1 MSDGSVVIEISLDDK
16 KADKQL
22 DAFEKDLAKA
32 GTNAGAALDKAYR
45 EAVSDIASQSKR
57 LKDTFVNA
65 FKSMGSAGSNALKA
79 SLNFMR
85 ELPSNVQAA
94 LSKLA
99 STVKTGFVNA
109 AKASITAIKE
119 LGTSIK
125 NTAVNIKNG
134 FFSIAKTVQSS
145 IVSAVK
151 VSINVIKSI
160 PSAIKSAGISIKSA
174 LVSSLQAAKSAAI
187 SFAQTTVKV
196 IRSIPSAAKTAAVAV
211 KDSFVVAYK
220 AAVVAAYMSVKGTIS
235 AVKAIPSATKSAAL
249 AVSSA
254 MKTAFSAVAS
264 AAKTTGTTVKSAL
277 KTGFSAVK
285 SGAKAAGQ
293 AGISALKG
301 LGNIAKSTG
310 SLIKSGLVSGFNA
323 AKAAAKGAGAGMRE
337 ALKNS
342 VEKPAEQAR
351 FSVLKLAAAL
361 GLIAATKNVVG
372 SAIGRVDT
380 IDTATKSLT
389 VLTGSAK
396 DAQLVMTD
404 LTAAIDGTPIALD
417 AVALGAKKMVAAGMK
432 AANVKPVFTAIADA
446 AYGVGNGSES
456 IDQMT
461 DAISALQ
468 ASGVAYADDIN
479 RLVDAGVP
487 AWQILANSTGKSVG
501 EMKKYVSE
509 GSLESTKAIAMLTK
523 GIEEGTTGMAGNTA
537 KMAGL
542 AKTAGNTISGSFAN
556 MKTAAVKSLANIAEN
571 LKGPIIQALDVA
583 KNTFKQFAAVTASPE
598 FQKKLSDMIQK
609 IKELIPVMVKLAPTI
624 LKVVSAML
632 ALQAVS
638 SVYVAFSNIGK
649 MFVPLKNGLFVIAT
663 GFMKLAKTIRHPITA
678 IKNLAFAIKYF
689 IVTSGAVIA
698 IVGAVIAVLYG
709 MYAAF
714 KENTANIKGFL
725 SGMFDAVK
733 NSFGKIVD
741 VFKQIVSA
749 LKPVGSGFK
758 DVLKYIGV
766 GVWVAFGIVLA
777 TVVDIIQVLARIVL
791 VAIKGLQGLYYAIKA
806 AFQALSGDLKGA
818 KKSLEQSK
826 EAFVDAGSAIKDAF
840 NKDNYALTGTVE
852 AFKQMGG
859 EAENTAKKTETSGKK
874 IKETLKLVETTA
886 KQTETTVS
894 KSNQAIDTML
904 SGGVDQYGNKLS
916 EKTKSFLNAA
926 KDLYGQYQESSKKSQ
941 DKYSAAMEKAQDLE
955 GDKRKKAIADANA
968 TLVAEIDKN
977 NGTLLTLQADYAKL
991 LKENKWVDGTELT
1004 AQQKKFLQQ
1013 QTADIQAELAKQN
1026 QLYVEG
1032 NLLKLSN
1039 GKTLNE
1045 KERSTSIE
1053 VQKSLY
1059 ADRKKAVETGEKEL
1073 ADLKK
1078 KKSDATT
1085 ETEKA
1090 NYQIQ
1095 IDEQTKKNK
1104 TLAENLQKWAS
1115 EMNTIIANGGT
1126 LNAETFAK
1134 GLSEMGNI
1142 SDEQLSAVWQDFV
1155 KVSGSIDN
1163 TLAGLGAIMS
1173 QRGGEGVQA
1182 FVTALQSGDYT
1193 TAALNINNDVMNT
1206 LSTLPNGMFQNG
1218 QSGKDQFIAAIKSGD
1233 FQGAGKFLLDGVK
1246 LGASPLP
1253 GEMNNIG
1260 KQGGN
1265 ANADGLKS
1273 TAEANKSAGAELKN
1287 NAKNGAFDPNLFK
1300 MTGANNAS
1308 GFNGGIL
1315 DGKGNAFSAGSG
1327 IGNSAKSGAAS
1338 VDSSG
1343 VGSDFAS
1350 GYAQGIASGGMM
1362 VAGAA
1367 SALANKALAA
1377 VQKKQDSHSPS
1388 KESKKLGGDFGTG
1401 YSLGIADK
1409 NKAVTKAANNL
1420 VASALGTESQI
1431 KKLSSTLKDKI
1442 SSAIDAGLHSKN
1454 KSVGQLKQAK
1464 ALSSI
1469 EGYIGQQT
1477 NKLAA
1482 TAKKRDK
1489 VVAQLKAA
1497 NTKMADLTKQSKEY
1511 AASITEKMQSYG
1523 SISNVDPEN
1532 PQSIQAEMQKRLKEI
1547 KAFQA
1552 NVEKLRKKGVSKD
1565 IISDI
1570 LESGVENGSSYAQAL
1585 AKSDAKTIK
1594 AINSTQNQINSA
1606 SKSMGNTAANAMY
1619 SAGINAAKG
1628 LINGLNSQKKQLE
1641 NTAKSIANTI
1651 TNSVKKALRIHS
1663 PSRVAIELGKF
1674 FTGGL
1679 GNGVLA
1685 GAKGAVQSTNKMVD
1699 KVVNAA
1705 SNMTVP
1711 AITLPKISAEKALG
1725 LKSVDL
1731 NRTITVKTIIDNKTK
1746 ESSNAD
1752 LIKAIKESGA
1762 KPVILNLDGEVLAN
1776 NSNNRIGSMTDLG
1789 LYGGGLL

>member
-109 AKASITAIKE
+109 AKASITAVKN

-196 IRSIPSAAKTAAVAV
+196 IKSIPGAAKTAATAV
-211 KDSFVVAYK
+211 KNSFVVAYK
-220 AAVVAAYMSVKGTIS
+220 AVVVAAYMSVKGTIS

-310 SLIKSGLVSGFNA
+310 ASIKNGLVTGFNA

-583 KNTFKQFAAVTASPE
+583 KNAFKQFAAVTASPE
-598 FQKKLSDMIQK
+598 FQKKLSDLIQK
-609 IKELIPVMVKLAPTI
+609 IKEFIPVLIEWAPLLAKVAAGFVAFNI
-624 LKVVSAML
+624 L
-632 ALQAVS
+632 S
-638 SVYVAFSNIGK
+638 SVYSKVAGLVMAFRGLASSGTLLGGIVNTVKGS
-649 MFVPLKNGLFVIAT
+649 FLALKVALGSAAAAFGVI
-663 GFMKLAKTIRHPITA
+663 I
-678 IKNLAFAIKYF
+678 
-689 IVTSGAVIA
+689 AVI
-698 IVGAVIAVLYG
+698 GAVIAVAYG
-709 MYAAF
+709 MYVSF

-725 SGMFDAVK
+725 STMWDGVK

-741 VFKQIVSA
+741 VFKQIVAA

-758 DVLKYIGV
+758 DVLKYV
-766 GVWVAFGIVLA
+766 GVAIWASLGLVLA
-777 TVVDIIQVLARIVL
+777 AVVDIIQVLARIVL
-791 VAIKGLQGLYYAIKA
+791 VAIKALQGLYYAIKS

-826 EAFVDAGSAIKDAF
+826 DAFVEAGSAIKDAF

-1477 NKLAA
+1477 NKLAE

>member
-32 GTNAGAALDKAYR
+32 GTNAGTALDKAYR

-79 SLNFMR
+79 SLSFMR
-85 ELPSNVQAA
+85 ELPSNIQVA

-109 AKASITAIKE
+109 AKASITVVKN

-151 VSINVIKSI
+151 ISINVIKSI
-160 PSAIKSAGISIKSA
+160 PGAIKSAGSSIKSA
-174 LVSSLQAAKSAAI
+174 LVSSLQAAKMAAI
-187 SFAQTTVKV
+187 SFAQTSVNV
-196 IRSIPSAAKTAAVAV
+196 IKSIPGAAKTAAVAV
-211 KDSFVVAYK
+211 KNSFVVAYK
-220 AAVVAAYMSVKGTIS
+220 AVVVAAYMSVKGTIS
-235 AVKAIPSATKSAAL
+235 AVKAIPNATKSAAL
-249 AVSSA
+249 AISSA

-285 SGAKAAGQ
+285 SGAKATGQ

-310 SLIKSGLVSGFNA
+310 SLIKNGLVNGFNT

-351 FSVLKLAAAL
+351 FSILRLAAAF

-396 DAQLVMTD
+396 DAQLVMKD

-432 AANVKPVFTAIADA
+432 AADVKPVFTAIADA

-456 IDQMT
+456 IDQMV
-461 DAISALQ
+461 DAISSLQ
-468 ASGVAYADDIN
+468 SAGVAYSDDIN

-509 GSLESTKAIAMLTK
+509 GSLESTKAISMLTK

-537 KMAGL
+537 KMSGL

-583 KNTFKQFAAVTASPE
+583 KNAFKQFAAVTASPE
-598 FQKKLSDMIQK
+598 FQKKLSDLIQK
-609 IKELIPVMVKLAPTI
+609 IKEFIPVLIEWAPLLA
-624 LKVVSAML
+624 KVAAGFVAFNII
-632 ALQAVS
+632 S
-638 SVYVAFSNIGK
+638 SVYSKIA
-649 MFVPLKNGLFVIAT
+649 GLV
-663 GFMKLAKTIRHPITA
+663 GA
-678 IKNLAFAIKYF
+678 IKGLASSGSLLSGVVNAVRGSFLALKVALGSAAAAFGVVLAVI
-689 IVTSGAVIA
+689 GAV
-698 IVGAVIAVLYG
+698 VAVLYG

-758 DVLKYIGV
+758 DILKYIGV

-826 EAFVDAGSAIKDAF
+826 DAFVDAGSAIKDAF
-840 NKDNYALTGTVE
+840 NKDNYALTGTIE
-852 AFKQMGG
+852 SLKEMGG
-859 EAENTAKKTETSGKK
+859 EAEKTGTKAETSNKK
-874 IKETLKLVETTA
+874 ISSSLKLVESTA
-886 KQTETTVS
+886 KQTEATVS

-904 SGGVDQYGNKLS
+904 SGGVDQYGNKLN

-926 KDLYGQYQESSKKSQ
+926 KELYSNYQESAQKSQ
-941 DKYSAAMEKAQDLE
+941 DKYTAAMEKAQSLE
-955 GDKRKKAIADANA
+955 GEKRKKAIADANK
-968 TLVAEIDKN
+968 TLVSEIDKN

-991 LKENKWVDGTELT
+991 LKDNKWVDGTELT

-1032 NLLKLSN
+1032 NLLKLAN

-1045 KERSTSIE
+1045 KERATSIE

-1059 ADRKKAVETGEKEL
+1059 GDRKKAVETGEKEL
-1073 ADLKK
+1073 ADLKR

-1104 TLAENLQKWAS
+1104 TLAGNLQKWAS
-1115 EMNTIIANGGT
+1115 EMNAIIANGGT

-1142 SDEQLSAVWQDFV
+1142 SDEQLGAVWQDFV

-1163 TLAGLGAIMS
+1163 TLAGLAAVMS

-1193 TAALNINNDVMNT
+1193 TAALKINDDVLNT
-1206 LSTLPNGMFQNG
+1206 ISGLPNSMFLNG
-1218 QSGKDQFIAAIKSGD
+1218 QSGKDQFLLAIKSGD

-1246 LGASPLP
+1246 MGADPLP
-1253 GEMNNIG
+1253 GEMEKNG
-1260 KQGGN
+1260 KKSGDAQAKGV
-1265 ANADGLKS
+1265 KS
-1273 TAEANKSAGAELKN
+1273 TAEANKSAGKEIKN
-1287 NAKNGAFDPNLFK
+1287 NAKSGAFDPNLFK
-1300 MTGANNAS
+1300 MTGSKNSS
-1308 GFNGGIL
+1308 GFNNGIL
-1315 DGKGNAFSAGSG
+1315 GGKDGAFSAGTSVG
-1327 IGNSAKSGAAS
+1327 GSAKSGAAS

-1343 VGSDFAS
+1343 VGSDFAAGFANGIRS
-1350 GYAQGIASGGMM
+1350 G
-1362 VAGAA
+1362 AGAVGEAAA
-1367 SALANKALAA
+1367 SIAAKALAA

-1388 KESKKLGGDFGTG
+1388 KKSKKLGGDFGSG
-1401 YSLGIADK
+1401 YSLGIASK
-1409 NKAVTKAANNL
+1409 TKAVTKAASNL
-1420 VASALGTESQI
+1420 VAGALGTEKQI
-1431 KKLSSTLKDKI
+1431 KKLSSTLKDKV

-1454 KSVGQLKQAK
+1454 KSRGQLKQAK
-1464 ALSSI
+1464 ALNSI
-1469 EGYIGQQT
+1469 EGYIVQQT
-1477 NKLAA
+1477 NRLAA

-1565 IISDI
+1565 IINDI
-1570 LESGVENGSSYAQAL
+1570 LEAGVENGSSYAQAL

-1606 SKSMGNTAANAMY
+1606 SKAMGNTAANAMY

-1641 NTAKSIANTI
+1641 KTAKSIANTI

-1711 AITLPKISAEKALG
+1711 TINLPKVSAEKALG

-1752 LIKAIKESGA
+1752 LIKALKQSGDR
-1762 KPVILNLDGEVLAN
+1762 PIIFNVDGKDIADNTNNHLGSSASLAFY
-1776 NSNNRIGSMTDLG
+1776 GKG
-1789 LYGGGLL
+1789 L

>member
-1 MSDGSVVIEISLDDK
+1 
-16 KADKQL
+16 
-22 DAFEKDLAKA
+22 
-32 GTNAGAALDKAYR
+32 
-45 EAVSDIASQSKR
+45 
-57 LKDTFVNA
+57 
-65 FKSMGSAGSNALKA
+65 
-79 SLNFMR
+79 
-85 ELPSNVQAA
+85 
-94 LSKLA
+94 
-99 STVKTGFVNA
+99 
-109 AKASITAIKE
+109 
-119 LGTSIK
+119 
-125 NTAVNIKNG
+125 
-134 FFSIAKTVQSS
+134 
-145 IVSAVK
+145 
-151 VSINVIKSI
+151 
-160 PSAIKSAGISIKSA
+160 
-174 LVSSLQAAKSAAI
+174 
-187 SFAQTTVKV
+187 
-196 IRSIPSAAKTAAVAV
+196 
-211 KDSFVVAYK
+211 
-220 AAVVAAYMSVKGTIS
+220 MSVKGTIS
-235 AVKAIPSATKSAAL
+235 AVKAIPNATKSAAL
-249 AVSSA
+249 AISSA
-254 MKTAFSAVAS
+254 MKTAFSAVVS
-264 AAKTTGTTVKSAL
+264 AAKTTGTTVKTAL
-277 KTGFSAVK
+277 TTGFSAIK
-285 SGAKAAGQ
+285 SGAKTAGQ
-293 AGISALKG
+293 VGISALKG
-301 LGNIAKSTG
+301 LGNIAKNTG
-310 SLIKSGLVSGFNA
+310 SLIKNGLVSGFNA
-323 AKAAAKGAGAGMRE
+323 ARSAAKGAGAGMRE

-342 VEKPAEQAR
+342 VERPAEQAR
-351 FSVLKLAAAL
+351 FSILKLAAAF

-396 DAQLVMTD
+396 DAQLVMKD

-583 KNTFKQFAAVTASPE
+583 KNAFKQFASVTASPE

-609 IKELIPVMVKLAPTI
+609 IKELIPVLIELAPI
-624 LKVVSAML
+624 LAKVA
-632 ALQAVS
+632 AGFIAFNIIS
-638 SVYVAFSNIGK
+638 SVYSKIAGLVGAIKGLASSGSLLGSIINTVRGSFLALKVALGSATAAFG
-649 MFVPLKNGLFVIAT
+649 VIA
-663 GFMKLAKTIRHPITA
+663 
-678 IKNLAFAIKYF
+678 
-689 IVTSGAVIA
+689 AVI
-698 IVGAVIAVLYG
+698 GAVIAVLYG

-758 DVLKYIGV
+758 DILKYVGV

-791 VAIKGLQGLYYAIKA
+791 VAIKALQGLYYALKA
-806 AFQALSGDLKGA
+806 ANQAAHWDLKGA
-818 KKSLEQSK
+818 KKSIEQSK
-826 EAFVDAGSAIKDAF
+826 DAFVDAGSAIKDAF
-840 NKDNYALTGTVE
+840 NKDNYALTGTIE
-852 AFKQMGG
+852 SLKEMGG
-859 EAENTAKKTETSGKK
+859 EAEKTGTKAETSNKK
-874 IKETLKLVETTA
+874 ISSSLKLVESTA
-886 KQTETTVS
+886 KQTEATVS

-904 SGGVDQYGNKLS
+904 SGGVDQYGNKLN

-926 KDLYGQYQESSKKSQ
+926 KELYSNYQESAQKSQ
-941 DKYSAAMEKAQDLE
+941 DKYTAAMEKAQSLE
-955 GDKRKKAIADANA
+955 GEKRKKVIADANA

-991 LKENKWVDGTELT
+991 LKDNKWVDGTELT

-1032 NLLKLSN
+1032 NLLKLAN

-1045 KERSTSIE
+1045 KERATSIE

-1059 ADRKKAVETGEKEL
+1059 GDRKKAVETGEKEL
-1073 ADLKK
+1073 ADLKR

-1104 TLAENLQKWAS
+1104 TLAGNLQKWAS
-1115 EMNTIIANGGT
+1115 EMNAIIANGGT

-1142 SDEQLSAVWQDFV
+1142 SDEQLGAVWQDFV

-1163 TLAGLGAIMS
+1163 TLAGLAAVMS

-1193 TAALNINNDVMNT
+1193 TAALKINDDVLNT
-1206 LSTLPNGMFQNG
+1206 ISGLPNSMFLNG
-1218 QSGKDQFIAAIKSGD
+1218 QSGKDQFLLAIKSGD

-1246 LGASPLP
+1246 MGADPLP
-1253 GEMNNIG
+1253 GEMEKNG
-1260 KQGGN
+1260 KKSGDAQAKGV
-1265 ANADGLKS
+1265 KS
-1273 TAEANKSAGAELKN
+1273 TAEANKSAGKEIKN
-1287 NAKNGAFDPNLFK
+1287 NAKSGAFDPNLFK
-1300 MTGANNAS
+1300 MTGSKNSS
-1308 GFNGGIL
+1308 GFNNGIL
-1315 DGKGNAFSAGSG
+1315 GGKDGAFSAGTSVG
-1327 IGNSAKSGAAS
+1327 GSAKSGAAS

-1343 VGSDFAS
+1343 VGSDFAAGFANGIRS
-1350 GYAQGIASGGMM
+1350 G
-1362 VAGAA
+1362 AGAVGEAAA
-1367 SALANKALAA
+1367 SIAAKALAA

-1388 KESKKLGGDFGTG
+1388 KKSKKLGGDFGSG
-1401 YSLGIADK
+1401 YSLGIASK
-1409 NKAVTKAANNL
+1409 TKAVTKAASNL
-1420 VASALGTESQI
+1420 VAGALGTEKQI
-1431 KKLSSTLKDKI
+1431 KKLSSTLKDKV

-1454 KSVGQLKQAK
+1454 KSRGQLKQAK
-1464 ALSSI
+1464 ALNSI
-1469 EGYIGQQT
+1469 EGYIAQQT
-1477 NKLAA
+1477 NRLAA

-1523 SISNVDPEN
+1523 SISNVDAEN
-1532 PQSIQAEMQKRLKEI
+1532 PQSIQQEMQKRLKEI

-1641 NTAKSIANTI
+1641 KTAKSIASTI
-1651 TNSVKKALRIHS
+1651 TNSVKKALKIHS

-1711 AITLPKISAEKALG
+1711 TINLPKISAEKALG

-1752 LIKAIKESGA
+1752 LIKAIQQSGDR
-1762 KPVILNLDGEVLAN
+1762 PIIFNVDGKDIADNTNNHLGSSTSLAFY
-1776 NSNNRIGSMTDLG
+1776 GKG
-1789 LYGGGLL
+1789 L

>member
-22 DAFEKDLAKA
+22 DAFEKDLEKA

-109 AKASITAIKE
+109 AKASITVIKE

-196 IRSIPSAAKTAAVAV
+196 IKSIPVAAKTAATAV
-211 KDSFVVAYK
+211 KNSFVVAYK
-220 AAVVAAYMSVKGTIS
+220 AVVVAAYMSVKGTIS

-556 MKTAAVKSLANIAEN
+556 MKTAAVKSLANIVEN

-583 KNTFKQFAAVTASPE
+583 KNAFKQFAAVTASPE
-598 FQKKLSDMIQK
+598 FQKKLSDLIQK
-609 IKELIPVMVKLAPTI
+609 IKEFIPVLIEWAPLLAKVAAGFVAFNI
-624 LKVVSAML
+624 L
-632 ALQAVS
+632 S
-638 SVYVAFSNIGK
+638 SVYSKVAGLVMAFRGLASSGTLLGGIVNTVKGS
-649 MFVPLKNGLFVIAT
+649 FLALKVALGSAAAAFGLI
-663 GFMKLAKTIRHPITA
+663 I
-678 IKNLAFAIKYF
+678 
-689 IVTSGAVIA
+689 AVI
-698 IVGAVIAVLYG
+698 GAVIAVAYG
-709 MYAAF
+709 MYVSF

-725 SGMFDAVK
+725 STMWDGVK

-741 VFKQIVSA
+741 VFKQIVAA

-758 DVLKYIGV
+758 DVLKYV
-766 GVWVAFGIVLA
+766 GVAIWVSLGLVLA
-777 TVVDIIQVLARIVL
+777 AVVDIIQVLARIVL
-791 VAIKGLQGLYYAIKA
+791 VAIKALQGLYYAIKA
-806 AFQALSGDLKGA
+806 AFQALHWDLKGA

-826 EAFVDAGSAIKDAF
+826 DAFVEAGSAIKDAF

-859 EAENTAKKTETSGKK
+859 EAEKTAKKTETSGKK

-904 SGGVDQYGNKLS
+904 SGGVDQYGKKLS
-916 EKTKSFLNAA
+916 EKTESFLNAA
-926 KDLYGQYQESSKKSQ
+926 KDLYEQYQEATKKSQ
-941 DKYSAAMEKAQDLE
+941 DKYSVAMEKAQSLE
-955 GDKRKKAIADANA
+955 GDKRKKAIADANK

-991 LKENKWVDGTELT
+991 LKGNKWVDGTELT

-1115 EMNTIIANGGT
+1115 EMNAIIANGGT

-1163 TLAGLGAIMS
+1163 TLAGLAAVMS
-1173 QRGGEGVQA
+1173 KRGGEGVQA

-1193 TAALNINNDVMNT
+1193 TAALNINDDVMNT

-1218 QSGKDQFIAAIKSGD
+1218 QSGKDQFITAIKSGD

-1300 MTGANNAS
+1300 MTGSNNAS
-1308 GFNGGIL
+1308 GFNSGIL
-1315 DGKGNAFSAGSG
+1315 DGKGNAFSAGTG
-1327 IGNSAKSGAAS
+1327 IGNSAKSGAGS

-1350 GYAQGIASGGMM
+1350 GYVNGILSGMGA
-1362 VAGAA
+1362 VGEAAG
-1367 SALANKALAA
+1367 SLANKALQA
-1377 VQKKQDSHSPS
+1377 VKDAQKSKSPS
-1388 KESKKLGGDFGTG
+1388 KKAKKLGGDFGTG

-1464 ALSSI
+1464 ALNSI

-1523 SISNVDPEN
+1523 SISNVDAEN

-1674 FTGGL
+1674 FTDGL

-1705 SNMTVP
+1705 SNLTVP

>member
-160 PSAIKSAGISIKSA
+160 PGAIKSAGISIKSA

-196 IRSIPSAAKTAAVAV
+196 IKSIPGAAKTAAVAV

-220 AAVVAAYMSVKGTIS
+220 AVVVAAYMSVKGTIS

-293 AGISALKG
+293 AGISALKS

-310 SLIKSGLVSGFNA
+310 ASIKNGLVTGFNA

-523 GIEEGTTGMAGNTA
+523 GIEEGTNGMAGNTA

-583 KNTFKQFAAVTASPE
+583 KNAFKQFAAVTASPE
-598 FQKKLSDMIQK
+598 FQKKLSDLVQK
-609 IKELIPVMVKLAPTI
+609 IKEFIPVLIEWAPLLAKVAAGFVAFNI
-624 LKVVSAML
+624 L
-632 ALQAVS
+632 S
-638 SVYVAFSNIGK
+638 SVYSKVAGLVMAFRGLASSGTLLGGIVNTVKGS
-649 MFVPLKNGLFVIAT
+649 FLALKVALGSAAAAFGVI
-663 GFMKLAKTIRHPITA
+663 I
-678 IKNLAFAIKYF
+678 
-689 IVTSGAVIA
+689 AVI
-698 IVGAVIAVLYG
+698 GAVIAVAYG
-709 MYAAF
+709 MYVSF

-725 SGMFDAVK
+725 STMWDGVK

-741 VFKQIVSA
+741 VFKQIVAA

-758 DVLKYIGV
+758 DVLKYV
-766 GVWVAFGIVLA
+766 GVAIWASLGLVLA
-777 TVVDIIQVLARIVL
+777 AVVDIIQVLARIVL
-791 VAIKGLQGLYYAIKA
+791 VAIKALQGLYYAIKS

-826 EAFVDAGSAIKDAF
+826 DAFVEAGSAIKDAF

-859 EAENTAKKTETSGKK
+859 EAEKTAKKTETSGKK
-874 IKETLKLVETTA
+874 IKDTLKLVETTA

-916 EKTKSFLNAA
+916 EKTKSFLNSA
-926 KDLYGQYQESSKKSQ
+926 KELYSQYQESAKKSQ
-941 DKYSAAMEKAQDLE
+941 DAYSAAMEKAQDLE
-955 GDKRKKAIADANA
+955 GDKRKKAIADANK
-968 TLVAEIDKN
+968 TLVDETTKN
-977 NGTLLTLQADYAKL
+977 NSTLLTLQSDYSNMLKTNRWAD
-991 LKENKWVDGTELT
+991 GQELT

-1013 QTADIQAELAKQN
+1013 QTTDIQTELAKQN
-1026 QLYVEG
+1026 QLYVEA
-1032 NLLKLSN
+1032 NLLRLEQ
-1039 GKTLNE
+1039 GKSLNE
-1045 KERSTSIE
+1045 KERNTSLE

-1059 ADRKKAVETGEKEL
+1059 EEKKKAVETGEKSL

-1078 KKSDATT
+1078 KKADAST

-1104 TLAENLQKWAS
+1104 TLSTNLKNWAT
-1115 EMNTIIANGGT
+1115 EMNAIIANGGT
-1126 LNAETFAK
+1126 LNAETFAS
-1134 GLSEMGNI
+1134 GLSQLGNI
-1142 SDEQLSAVWQDFV
+1142 SDEQLSALWQNFV
-1155 KVSGSIDN
+1155 STSTSIDN
-1163 TLAGLGAIMS
+1163 TLSGLAAIMG

-1182 FVTALQSGDYT
+1182 FVTAIQSKDYT
-1193 TAALNINNDVMNT
+1193 TAALNINNDVLNT
-1206 LSTLPNGMFQNG
+1206 LSSLPNGMFLNGQNG
-1218 QSGKDQFIAAIKSGD
+1218 KNQFIAAIKSNEY
-1233 FQGAGKFLLDGVK
+1233 QEAGKYLVDGVK
-1246 LGASPLP
+1246 MGASPLP
-1253 GEMNNIG
+1253 SELSGIG

-1265 ANADGLKS
+1265 ANADGIKS
-1273 TAEANKSAGAELKN
+1273 TAEANKNAGAMIKN
-1287 NAKNGAFDPNLFK
+1287 NAKNGAFDPNLFQ
-1300 MTGANNAS
+1300 MTGVSNAN

-1315 DGKGNAFSAGSG
+1315 DGKGNAFSAGTG

-1350 GYAQGIASGGMM
+1350 GYAQGITNGGVM

-1367 SALANKALAA
+1367 ASLAQKALAA
-1377 VQKKQDSHSPS
+1377 VQKKQDSHSPA

-1532 PQSIQAEMQKRLKEI
+1532 PQSIQQEMQKRLKEI

-1752 LIKAIKESGA
+1752 LIKAIQQSGDRPIIFNVDG
-1762 KPVILNLDGEVLAN
+1762 KNLAENA
-1776 NSNNRIGSMTDLG
+1776 NNRIGTMGNLG

>member
-22 DAFEKDLAKA
+22 DAFEKDLEKA

-109 AKASITAIKE
+109 AKASITVIKE

-196 IRSIPSAAKTAAVAV
+196 IKSIPVAAKTAATAV
-211 KDSFVVAYK
+211 KNSFVVAYK
-220 AAVVAAYMSVKGTIS
+220 AVVVAAYMSVKGTIS

-351 FSVLKLAAAL
+351 FSLLKLAAAL

-583 KNTFKQFAAVTASPE
+583 KNAFKQFAAVTASPE
-598 FQKKLSDMIQK
+598 FQKKLSDLVQK
-609 IKELIPVMVKLAPTI
+609 IKEFIPVLIEWAPLLAKVAAGFVAFNI
-624 LKVVSAML
+624 L
-632 ALQAVS
+632 S
-638 SVYVAFSNIGK
+638 SVYSKVAGLVMAFRGLASSGTLLGGIVNTVKGS
-649 MFVPLKNGLFVIAT
+649 FLALKVALGSAAAAFGVI
-663 GFMKLAKTIRHPITA
+663 I
-678 IKNLAFAIKYF
+678 
-689 IVTSGAVIA
+689 AVI
-698 IVGAVIAVLYG
+698 GAVIAVVYG
-709 MYAAF
+709 MYVSF

-725 SGMFDAVK
+725 STMWDGVK

-741 VFKQIVSA
+741 VFKQIVAA

-758 DVLKYIGV
+758 DVLKYV
-766 GVWVAFGIVLA
+766 GVAIWASLGLVLA
-777 TVVDIIQVLARIVL
+777 AVVDIIQVLARIVL
-791 VAIKGLQGLYYAIKA
+791 VAIKALQGLYYAIKS

-826 EAFVDAGSAIKDAF
+826 DAFVEAGSAIKDAF

-874 IKETLKLVETTA
+874 IKDTLKLVETTA

-926 KDLYGQYQESSKKSQ
+926 KDLYGQYQESAKKSQ

-991 LKENKWVDGTELT
+991 LKGNKWVDGTELT

-1115 EMNTIIANGGT
+1115 EMNAIIANGGT

-1218 QSGKDQFIAAIKSGD
+1218 QSGKDQFITAIKSGD

-1315 DGKGNAFSAGSG
+1315 DGKGNAFSAGTG

-1454 KSVGQLKQAK
+1454 KGVGQLKQAK

-1532 PQSIQAEMQKRLKEI
+1532 PQSIQQEMQKRLKEI

-1619 SAGINAAKG
+1619 SAGINAARG

-1641 NTAKSIANTI
+1641 KTAKSIANTI
-1651 TNSVKKALRIHS
+1651 TNSVKKALKIHS

-1711 AITLPKISAEKALG
+1711 AINLPKISAEKALG

-1752 LIKAIKESGA
+1752 LIKAIQQSGDR
-1762 KPVILNLDGEVLAN
+1762 PINFYVDGKDLADNTN
-1776 NSNNRIGSMTDLG
+1776 NHLGSSTSLAFYGKG
-1789 LYGGGLL
+1789 L

>member
-79 SLNFMR
+79 SLSFMR

-99 STVKTGFVNA
+99 STVKNGYVNA
-109 AKASITAIKE
+109 AKASITAVKN

-151 VSINVIKSI
+151 ISINVIKSI
-160 PSAIKSAGISIKSA
+160 PSAIKSAGSSIKSA
-174 LVSSLQAAKSAAI
+174 LVSSLQAAKMAAI
-187 SFAQTTVKV
+187 SFAQTSVNV
-196 IRSIPSAAKTAAVAV
+196 IKSIPSAAKTAAVAV

-220 AAVVAAYMSVKGTIS
+220 AVVVAAYMSVKGTIS
-235 AVKAIPSATKSAAL
+235 AVKAIPNATKSAAL
-249 AVSSA
+249 AISSA

-310 SLIKSGLVSGFNA
+310 SLIKTGLVSGFNA

-351 FSVLKLAAAL
+351 FSILRLAAAL

-468 ASGVAYADDIN
+468 ASGVAYSDDIN

-509 GSLESTKAIAMLTK
+509 GSLESTKAISMLTK

-537 KMAGL
+537 KMSGL

-583 KNTFKQFAAVTASPE
+583 KNAFKQFAAVTASPE
-598 FQKKLSDMIQK
+598 FQKKLSDLVQK
-609 IKELIPVMVKLAPTI
+609 IKEFIPVLIEWAPLLA
-624 LKVVSAML
+624 KVAAGFVAFNII
-632 ALQAVS
+632 S
-638 SVYVAFSNIGK
+638 SVYSKIA
-649 MFVPLKNGLFVIAT
+649 GLV
-663 GFMKLAKTIRHPITA
+663 GA
-678 IKNLAFAIKYF
+678 IKGLASSGSLLSGVVNAVRGSFLALKVALGSAAAAFGVVLAVI
-689 IVTSGAVIA
+689 GAV
-698 IVGAVIAVLYG
+698 VAVLYG

-725 SGMFDAVK
+725 SGMWDAVK

-758 DVLKYIGV
+758 DILKYVGV

-777 TVVDIIQVLARIVL
+777 AVVDIIQVLARIVL

-806 AFQALSGDLKGA
+806 AFQALQGDLKGA

-826 EAFVDAGSAIKDAF
+826 DAFVDAGSAIKDAF
-840 NKDNYALTGTVE
+840 NKDNYALTGTIE
-852 AFKQMGG
+852 SLKEIGG
-859 EAENTAKKTETSGKK
+859 EAEKTGTKAETSNKK
-874 IKETLKLVETTA
+874 IANSLKIVESTA

-916 EKTKSFLNAA
+916 EKTKSFLNSA
-926 KDLYGQYQESSKKSQ
+926 KELYSQYQESAKKSQ
-941 DKYSAAMEKAQDLE
+941 DAYTAAMEKAQTLE

-991 LKENKWVDGTELT
+991 LKGNKWVDGTELT

-1218 QSGKDQFIAAIKSGD
+1218 QSGKDQFITAIKSGD
-1233 FQGAGKFLLDGVK
+1233 FQGAGKFLLDGVT

-1315 DGKGNAFSAGSG
+1315 DGKGNAFSAGTG
-1327 IGNSAKSGAAS
+1327 IGNSAKDGAAS

-1350 GYAQGIASGGMM
+1350 GYKNGILGGIGA
-1362 VAGAA
+1362 VVSAAA
-1367 SALANKALAA
+1367 SLAQKAIAA
-1377 VQKKQDSHSPS
+1377 VQKKQNSHSPS
-1388 KESKKLGGDFGTG
+1388 KETTKLGGDFGTG
-1401 YSLGIADK
+1401 YSLGISSK
-1409 NKAVTKAANNL
+1409 TKAVTKAASNL
-1420 VASALGTESQI
+1420 VAGALGTESQI
-1431 KKLSSTLKDKI
+1431 KKLSSSLKDKI

-1454 KSVGQLKQAK
+1454 KSRSQLKQAK
-1464 ALSSI
+1464 ALNSI
-1469 EGYIGQQT
+1469 EGYIVQQT
-1477 NKLAA
+1477 NRLAA

-1511 AASITEKMQSYG
+1511 AASITEKMKSYG

-1532 PQSIQAEMQKRLKEI
+1532 PQSIQTEMQKRLKEI
-1547 KAFQA
+1547 KAFQS

-1565 IISDI
+1565 IINDI
-1570 LESGVENGSSYAQAL
+1570 LEAGVENGSSYAQAL

-1594 AINSTQNQINSA
+1594 AIKSTQNQINSA
-1606 SKSMGNTAANAMY
+1606 SKAMGNTAANAMY

-1641 NTAKSIANTI
+1641 KTAKSIANTI

-1711 AITLPKISAEKALG
+1711 TINLPKISAEKALG

-1752 LIKAIKESGA
+1752 LIKAIQQSGDRPIIFNVDG
-1762 KPVILNLDGEVLAN
+1762 KNLAENA
-1776 NSNNRIGSMTDLG
+1776 NNRIGTMGNLG

>member
-134 FFSIAKTVQSS
+134 FFSIAKTVQSG

-220 AAVVAAYMSVKGTIS
+220 AVVVAAYMSVKGTIS

-583 KNTFKQFAAVTASPE
+583 KNAFKQFAAVTASPE
-598 FQKKLSDMIQK
+598 FQKKLSDLIQK
-609 IKELIPVMVKLAPTI
+609 IKEFIPVLIEWAPLLA
-624 LKVVSAML
+624 KVAAGFVAFNII
-632 ALQAVS
+632 S
-638 SVYVAFSNIGK
+638 SVYSKVAGLVMAFRGLASSGTLLGGIVNTVKGSFLALKVALGSAAVAFG
-649 MFVPLKNGLFVIAT
+649 VI
-663 GFMKLAKTIRHPITA
+663 I
-678 IKNLAFAIKYF
+678 
-689 IVTSGAVIA
+689 AVI
-698 IVGAVIAVLYG
+698 GAVIAVAYG
-709 MYAAF
+709 MYVSF

-725 SGMFDAVK
+725 STMWDGVK

-741 VFKQIVSA
+741 VFKQIVAA

-758 DVLKYIGV
+758 DVLKYV
-766 GVWVAFGIVLA
+766 GVAIWASLGLVLA
-777 TVVDIIQVLARIVL
+777 AVVDIIQVLARIVL
-791 VAIKGLQGLYYAIKA
+791 VAIKALQGLYYAIKA
-806 AFQALSGDLKGA
+806 AFQALHWDLKGA

-826 EAFVDAGSAIKDAF
+826 DAFVEAGSAIKDAF

-859 EAENTAKKTETSGKK
+859 EAEKTAKKTETSGKK

-904 SGGVDQYGNKLS
+904 SGGVDQYGKKLS
-916 EKTKSFLNAA
+916 EKTESFLNAA
-926 KDLYGQYQESSKKSQ
+926 KDLYEQYQEATKKSQ
-941 DKYSAAMEKAQDLE
+941 DKYSVAMEKAQSLE
-955 GDKRKKAIADANA
+955 GDKRKKAIADANK
-968 TLVAEIDKN
+968 TLVDETTKN
-977 NGTLLTLQADYAKL
+977 NSTLLTLQSDYSNMLKTNRWAD
-991 LKENKWVDGTELT
+991 GQELT

-1013 QTADIQAELAKQN
+1013 QTTDIQTELAKQN
-1026 QLYVEG
+1026 QLYVEA
-1032 NLLKLSN
+1032 NLLRLEQ
-1039 GKTLNE
+1039 GKSLNE
-1045 KERSTSIE
+1045 KERNTSLE

-1059 ADRKKAVETGEKEL
+1059 EEKKKAVETGEKSL

-1078 KKSDATT
+1078 KKADAST

-1104 TLAENLQKWAS
+1104 TLSTNLKNWAT
-1115 EMNTIIANGGT
+1115 EMNAIIANGGT
-1126 LNAETFAK
+1126 LNAETFAS
-1134 GLSEMGNI
+1134 GLSQLGNI
-1142 SDEQLSAVWQDFV
+1142 SDEQLSALWQNFV
-1155 KVSGSIDN
+1155 STSTSIDN
-1163 TLAGLGAIMS
+1163 TLSGLAAIMG

-1182 FVTALQSGDYT
+1182 FVTAIQSKDYT
-1193 TAALNINNDVMNT
+1193 TAALNINNDVLNT
-1206 LSTLPNGMFQNG
+1206 LSSLPNGMFLNGQNG
-1218 QSGKDQFIAAIKSGD
+1218 KNQFIAAIKSNEY
-1233 FQGAGKFLLDGVK
+1233 QEAGKYLVDGVK
-1246 LGASPLP
+1246 MGASPLP
-1253 GEMNNIG
+1253 SELNGIG

-1265 ANADGLKS
+1265 ANADGIKS
-1273 TAEANKSAGAELKN
+1273 TAGANKNAGATIKN
-1287 NAKNGAFDPNLFK
+1287 NAKNGAFDPNLFQ
-1300 MTGANNAS
+1300 MTGVSNAN

-1315 DGKGNAFSAGSG
+1315 DGKGNAFSAGTG

-1350 GYAQGIASGGMM
+1350 GYAQGIASGGVM

-1454 KSVGQLKQAK
+1454 KSAGQLKQAK
-1464 ALSSI
+1464 ALNSI
-1469 EGYIGQQT
+1469 EGYIAQQT

-1532 PQSIQAEMQKRLKEI
+1532 PQSIQQEMQKRLKEI

-1674 FTGGL
+1674 FTDGL

-1705 SNMTVP
+1705 SNLTVP

>member
-1 MSDGSVVIEISLDDK
+1 
-16 KADKQL
+16 
-22 DAFEKDLAKA
+22 
-32 GTNAGAALDKAYR
+32 
-45 EAVSDIASQSKR
+45 
-57 LKDTFVNA
+57 
-65 FKSMGSAGSNALKA
+65 
-79 SLNFMR
+79 
-85 ELPSNVQAA
+85 
-94 LSKLA
+94 
-99 STVKTGFVNA
+99 
-109 AKASITAIKE
+109 
-119 LGTSIK
+119 
-125 NTAVNIKNG
+125 
-134 FFSIAKTVQSS
+134 
-145 IVSAVK
+145 
-151 VSINVIKSI
+151 
-160 PSAIKSAGISIKSA
+160 
-174 LVSSLQAAKSAAI
+174 
-187 SFAQTTVKV
+187 
-196 IRSIPSAAKTAAVAV
+196 
-211 KDSFVVAYK
+211 
-220 AAVVAAYMSVKGTIS
+220 
-235 AVKAIPSATKSAAL
+235 
-249 AVSSA
+249 
-254 MKTAFSAVAS
+254 
-264 AAKTTGTTVKSAL
+264 
-277 KTGFSAVK
+277 
-285 SGAKAAGQ
+285 
-293 AGISALKG
+293 
-301 LGNIAKSTG
+301 
-310 SLIKSGLVSGFNA
+310 
-323 AKAAAKGAGAGMRE
+323 
-337 ALKNS
+337 
-342 VEKPAEQAR
+342 
-351 FSVLKLAAAL
+351 
-361 GLIAATKNVVG
+361 
-372 SAIGRVDT
+372 
-380 IDTATKSLT
+380 
-389 VLTGSAK
+389 
-396 DAQLVMTD
+396 
-404 LTAAIDGTPIALD
+404 GTPIALD

-509 GSLESTKAIAMLTK
+509 GSLESTRAIAMLTK

-583 KNTFKQFAAVTASPE
+583 KNAFKQFAAVTASPE
-598 FQKKLSDMIQK
+598 FQKKLSDLIQK
-609 IKELIPVMVKLAPTI
+609 IKEFIPVLIEWAPVLA
-624 LKVVSAML
+624 KVAAGFVAFNII
-632 ALQAVS
+632 S
-638 SVYVAFSNIGK
+638 SVYSKVAGLVMAFRGLASSGTLLGGIVNTVKGAFVGLKAALGSASVAFG
-649 MFVPLKNGLFVIAT
+649 V
-663 GFMKLAKTIRHPITA
+663 ITA
-678 IKNLAFAIKYF
+678 
-689 IVTSGAVIA
+689 VIGS
-698 IVGAVIAVLYG
+698 VVAVLYG
-709 MYAAF
+709 MYTAF
-714 KENTANIKGFL
+714 KENTAGIKGFL
-725 SGMFDAVK
+725 SGMWDAVK

-758 DVLKYIGV
+758 DILKYIGV

-806 AFQALSGDLKGA
+806 AFQALQGDLKGA

-826 EAFVDAGSAIKDAF
+826 DAFVDAGSAIKDAF
-840 NKDNYALTGTVE
+840 NKDNYALTGTIE
-852 AFKQMGG
+852 SLKEMGG
-859 EAENTAKKTETSGKK
+859 EAEKTGAKAETSNKK
-874 IKETLKLVETTA
+874 IANSLKIVESTA

-916 EKTKSFLNAA
+916 EKTKSFLNSA
-926 KDLYGQYQESSKKSQ
+926 KELYSQYQESAKKSQ
-941 DKYSAAMEKAQDLE
+941 DAYTAAMEKAQSLE
-955 GDKRKKAIADANA
+955 GDKRKKAIADANK
-968 TLVAEIDKN
+968 TLVDETTKN
-977 NGTLLTLQADYAKL
+977 NSTLLTLQSDYSNMLKTNRWAD
-991 LKENKWVDGTELT
+991 GQELT

-1013 QTADIQAELAKQN
+1013 QTTDIQTELAKQN
-1026 QLYVEG
+1026 QLYVEA
-1032 NLLKLSN
+1032 NLLRLEQ
-1039 GKTLNE
+1039 GKSLNE
-1045 KERSTSIE
+1045 KERNTSLE

-1059 ADRKKAVETGEKEL
+1059 EEKKKAVETGEKSL

-1078 KKSDATT
+1078 KKADAST

-1095 IDEQTKKNK
+1095 IDEQTKKNQ
-1104 TLAENLQKWAS
+1104 TLSTNLKNWAS
-1115 EMNTIIANGGT
+1115 EMNSIIANGGT
-1126 LNAETFAK
+1126 LNAQTFAN
-1134 GLSEMGNI
+1134 GLSQLGNI
-1142 SDEQLSAVWQDFV
+1142 SDEQLSALWQNFV
-1155 KVSGSIDN
+1155 STSTSIDN
-1163 TLAGLGAIMS
+1163 TLAGLAGIMG

-1193 TAALNINNDVMNT
+1193 TAALNINNDV
-1206 LSTLPNGMFQNG
+1206 LSTISSLPNGMFLNG
-1218 QSGKDQFIAAIKSGD
+1218 ENGKNQFLTAIKSGD
-1233 FQGAGKFLLDGVK
+1233 FQGAGKYLVDGVK
-1246 LGASPLP
+1246 MGTDSIDS
-1253 GEMNNIG
+1253 EMKTKG
-1260 KQGGN
+1260 QTGGQN
-1265 ANADGLKS
+1265 FADGVKGKEG
-1273 TAEANKSAGAELKN
+1273 AAKSAGSAVKN
-1287 NAKNGAFDPNLFK
+1287 KAKEGATDPNAFK
-1300 MTGANNAS
+1300 AVGSKDSA
-1308 GFNGGIL
+1308 GFNNGVMG
-1315 DGKGNAFSAGSG
+1315 GKGGAYSAGSSV
-1327 IGNSAKSGAAS
+1327 GNSAKSGAGS

-1350 GYAQGIASGGMM
+1350 GYVNGILSGMGA
-1362 VAGAA
+1362 VGRAAA
-1367 SALANKALAA
+1367 SLANKALAA
-1377 VQKKQDSHSPS
+1377 VQKKQDSHSPA
-1388 KESKKLGGDFGTG
+1388 KKSKKLGGDFGSG
-1401 YSLGIADK
+1401 YSLGIASK
-1409 NKAVTKAANNL
+1409 TKAVNKAASNL
-1420 VASALGTESQI
+1420 VAGALGTESQI

-1454 KSVGQLKQAK
+1454 KSSGQLKQAK
-1464 ALSSI
+1464 ALNSI
-1469 EGYIGQQT
+1469 EGYIVQQT
-1477 NKLAA
+1477 NRLAA

-1565 IISDI
+1565 IINDI
-1570 LESGVENGSSYAQAL
+1570 LEAGVENGSSYAQAL

-1619 SAGINAAKG
+1619 SAGINAARG

-1641 NTAKSIANTI
+1641 KTAKSIANTI
-1651 TNSVKKALRIHS
+1651 TNSVKKALKIHS

-1711 AITLPKISAEKALG
+1711 AINLPKISAEKALG

-1752 LIKAIKESGA
+1752 LIKAIQQSGDR
-1762 KPVILNLDGEVLAN
+1762 PINFYVDGKDLADNTN
-1776 NSNNRIGSMTDLG
+1776 NHLGSSTSLAFYGKG
-1789 LYGGGLL
+1789 L

>member
-85 ELPSNVQAA
+85 ELPANVQAA

-196 IRSIPSAAKTAAVAV
+196 IKSIPGAAKTAATAV
-211 KDSFVVAYK
+211 KNSFVLAYK
-220 AAVVAAYMSVKGTIS
+220 AVVVAAYMSVKGTIS

-583 KNTFKQFAAVTASPE
+583 KNAFKQFAAVTASPE
-598 FQKKLSDMIQK
+598 FQKKLSDLIQK
-609 IKELIPVMVKLAPTI
+609 IKEFIPVLIEWAPLLAKVAAGFVAFNI
-624 LKVVSAML
+624 L
-632 ALQAVS
+632 S
-638 SVYVAFSNIGK
+638 SVYSKVAGLVMAFRGLASSGTLLGGIVNTVKGS
-649 MFVPLKNGLFVIAT
+649 FLALKVALGSAAAAFGVI
-663 GFMKLAKTIRHPITA
+663 I
-678 IKNLAFAIKYF
+678 
-689 IVTSGAVIA
+689 AVI
-698 IVGAVIAVLYG
+698 GAVIAVAYG
-709 MYAAF
+709 MYVSF

-725 SGMFDAVK
+725 STMWDGVK

-741 VFKQIVSA
+741 VFKQIVAA

-758 DVLKYIGV
+758 DVLKYV
-766 GVWVAFGIVLA
+766 GVAIWASLGLVLA
-777 TVVDIIQVLARIVL
+777 AVVDIIQVLARIVL
-791 VAIKGLQGLYYAIKA
+791 VAIKALQGLYYAIKS

-826 EAFVDAGSAIKDAF
+826 DAFVEAGSAIKDAF

-859 EAENTAKKTETSGKK
+859 EAEKTAKKTETSGKK
-874 IKETLKLVETTA
+874 IKDTLKLVETTA

-926 KDLYGQYQESSKKSQ
+926 KDLYGQYQESAKKSQ

-955 GDKRKKAIADANA
+955 GDKRKKAIADANT

-991 LKENKWVDGTELT
+991 LKGNKWVDGTELT

-1193 TAALNINNDVMNT
+1193 TAALNINNDV
-1206 LSTLPNGMFQNG
+1206 LSTISSLPNGMFLNG
-1218 QSGKDQFIAAIKSGD
+1218 ESGKNQFLTAIKSGD
-1233 FQGAGKFLLDGVK
+1233 FQGAGKYLVDGVK
-1246 LGASPLP
+1246 MGTDSIDS
-1253 GEMNNIG
+1253 EMKTKG
-1260 KQGGN
+1260 QTGGQN
-1265 ANADGLKS
+1265 FADGVKGKED
-1273 TAEANKSAGAELKN
+1273 AAKSAGSAVKN
-1287 NAKNGAFDPNLFK
+1287 KAKEGATDPNAFK
-1300 MTGANNAS
+1300 AVGSKDSA
-1308 GFNGGIL
+1308 GFNNGVMG
-1315 DGKGNAFSAGSG
+1315 GKGGAYSAGSSV
-1327 IGNSAKSGAAS
+1327 GNSAKSGAAS

-1343 VGSDFAS
+1343 VGSDFSS
-1350 GYAQGIASGGMM
+1350 GYVNGILSGMGA
-1362 VAGAA
+1362 VGEAAA
-1367 SALANKALAA
+1367 SLASKALAA
-1377 VQKKQDSHSPS
+1377 VQKKQDSHSPA

-1454 KSVGQLKQAK
+1454 KSAGQLKQAK
-1464 ALSSI
+1464 ALNSI
-1469 EGYIGQQT
+1469 EGYIAQQT

-1523 SISNVDPEN
+1523 SISNVDAEN

-1663 PSRVAIELGKF
+1663 PSRVAVELGKF

-1752 LIKAIKESGA
+1752 LIKAIQQSGDRPIIFNVDG
-1762 KPVILNLDGEVLAN
+1762 KNLAENA
-1776 NSNNRIGSMTDLG
+1776 NNRIGTMGNLG

>member
-22 DAFEKDLAKA
+22 DAFEKDLEKA

-109 AKASITAIKE
+109 AKASITVIKE

-220 AAVVAAYMSVKGTIS
+220 AVVVAAYMSVKGTIS

-254 MKTAFSAVAS
+254 MKTAFSAVSS

-342 VEKPAEQAR
+342 VEKPAEQAS
-351 FSVLKLAAAL
+351 FSILRLAAAF

-509 GSLESTKAIAMLTK
+509 GSLESTRAIAMLTK

-556 MKTAAVKSLANIAEN
+556 MKTAAVKSLANIVEN

-583 KNTFKQFAAVTASPE
+583 KNAFKQFAAVTASPE
-598 FQKKLSDMIQK
+598 FQKKLSDLIQK
-609 IKELIPVMVKLAPTI
+609 IKEFIPVLIEWAPLLAKVAAGFVAFNI
-624 LKVVSAML
+624 L
-632 ALQAVS
+632 S
-638 SVYVAFSNIGK
+638 SVYSKVAGLVMAFRGLASSGTLLGGIVNTVKGS
-649 MFVPLKNGLFVIAT
+649 FLALKVALGSAAAAFGVI
-663 GFMKLAKTIRHPITA
+663 I
-678 IKNLAFAIKYF
+678 
-689 IVTSGAVIA
+689 AVI
-698 IVGAVIAVLYG
+698 GAVIAVAYG
-709 MYAAF
+709 MYVSF

-725 SGMFDAVK
+725 STMWDGVK

-741 VFKQIVSA
+741 VFKQIVAA

-758 DVLKYIGV
+758 DVLKYV
-766 GVWVAFGIVLA
+766 GVAIWASLGLVLA
-777 TVVDIIQVLARIVL
+777 AVVDIIQVLARIVL
-791 VAIKGLQGLYYAIKA
+791 VAIKALQGLYYAIKA
-806 AFQALSGDLKGA
+806 AFQALHWDLKGA

-826 EAFVDAGSAIKDAF
+826 DAFVEAGSAIKDAF

-859 EAENTAKKTETSGKK
+859 EAEKTAKKTETSGKK
-874 IKETLKLVETTA
+874 IKDTLKLVETTA

-904 SGGVDQYGNKLS
+904 SGGVDQYGKKLS
-916 EKTKSFLNAA
+916 EKTESFLNAA
-926 KDLYGQYQESSKKSQ
+926 KDLYEQYQEATKKSQ
-941 DKYSAAMEKAQDLE
+941 DKYSVAMEKAQSLE

-991 LKENKWVDGTELT
+991 LKGNKWVDGTELT

-1115 EMNTIIANGGT
+1115 EMNAIIANGGT

-1163 TLAGLGAIMS
+1163 TLAGLAAVMS

-1193 TAALNINNDVMNT
+1193 TAALNINDDVMNT

-1218 QSGKDQFIAAIKSGD
+1218 QSGKDQFITAIKSGD

-1300 MTGANNAS
+1300 MTGSNNAS
-1308 GFNGGIL
+1308 GFNSGIL
-1315 DGKGNAFSAGSG
+1315 DGKGNAFSAGTG
-1327 IGNSAKSGAAS
+1327 IGNSAKSGAGS

-1350 GYAQGIASGGMM
+1350 GYVNGILSGMGA
-1362 VAGAA
+1362 VGEAAA
-1367 SALANKALAA
+1367 SLASRALAA
-1377 VQKKQDSHSPS
+1377 VQKKQDSHSPA
-1388 KESKKLGGDFGTG
+1388 KKSKKLGGDFGTG
-1401 YSLGIADK
+1401 YSLGISEK

-1464 ALSSI
+1464 ALNSI

-1523 SISNVDPEN
+1523 SISNVDAEN

-1674 FTGGL
+1674 FTDGL

-1705 SNMTVP
+1705 SNLTVP

>member
-85 ELPSNVQAA
+85 ELPANVQAA
-94 LSKLA
+94 ISKLA

-109 AKASITAIKE
+109 AKASITAVKN

-151 VSINVIKSI
+151 ISINVIKSI
-160 PSAIKSAGISIKSA
+160 PSAIKSAGSSIKSA
-174 LVSSLQAAKSAAI
+174 LVSSLQAAKMAAI

-196 IRSIPSAAKTAAVAV
+196 IKSIPGAAKTAATAV
-211 KDSFVVAYK
+211 KNSFVVAYK
-220 AAVVAAYMSVKGTIS
+220 AVVVAAYMSVKGTIS
-235 AVKAIPSATKSAAL
+235 AVKAIPNATKSAAL
-249 AVSSA
+249 AISSA

-285 SGAKAAGQ
+285 SGAKATGQ

-310 SLIKSGLVSGFNA
+310 SLIKNGLVSGFNT

-351 FSVLKLAAAL
+351 FSILRLAAAF

-396 DAQLVMTD
+396 DAQLVMKD

-432 AANVKPVFTAIADA
+432 AADVKPVFTAIADA

-456 IDQMT
+456 IDQMV
-461 DAISALQ
+461 DAISSLQ
-468 ASGVAYADDIN
+468 SAGVAYSDDIN

-509 GSLESTKAIAMLTK
+509 GSLESTKAISMLTK

-537 KMAGL
+537 KMSGL

-583 KNTFKQFAAVTASPE
+583 KNAFKQFAAVTASPE
-598 FQKKLSDMIQK
+598 FQKKLSDLVQK
-609 IKELIPVMVKLAPTI
+609 IKEFIPVLIEWAPLLA
-624 LKVVSAML
+624 KVAAGFVAFNII
-632 ALQAVS
+632 S
-638 SVYVAFSNIGK
+638 SVYSKIA
-649 MFVPLKNGLFVIAT
+649 GLV
-663 GFMKLAKTIRHPITA
+663 GA
-678 IKNLAFAIKYF
+678 IKGLAS
-689 IVTSGAVIA
+689 SGSLLSGVVNAVRGSFLALKVALGSAAAAFGVVLAVI
-698 IVGAVIAVLYG
+698 GAVIAVAYG
-709 MYAAF
+709 MYVSF

-725 SGMFDAVK
+725 STMWDGVK

-741 VFKQIVSA
+741 VFKQIVAA

-758 DVLKYIGV
+758 DVLKYV
-766 GVWVAFGIVLA
+766 GVAIWASLGLVLA
-777 TVVDIIQVLARIVL
+777 AVVDIIQVLARIVL
-791 VAIKGLQGLYYAIKA
+791 VAIKALQGLYYAIKA
-806 AFQALSGDLKGA
+806 AFQALHWDLKGA

-826 EAFVDAGSAIKDAF
+826 DAFVDAGSAIKDAF

-859 EAENTAKKTETSGKK
+859 EAEKTAKKTETSGKK
-874 IKETLKLVETTA
+874 IKDTLKLVETTS

-904 SGGVDQYGNKLS
+904 SGGVDQYGKKLN

-926 KDLYGQYQESSKKSQ
+926 KDLYEQYQEATKKSQ
-941 DKYSAAMEKAQDLE
+941 DKYSVAMEKAQSLE
-955 GDKRKKAIADANA
+955 GDKRKKAIADANK
-968 TLVAEIDKN
+968 TLVDETTKN
-977 NGTLLTLQADYAKL
+977 NNTLLTLQSDYSNM
-991 LKENKWVDGTELT
+991 LKTNRWTDGQELT

-1013 QTADIQAELAKQN
+1013 QTADIQTELAKQN
-1026 QLYVEG
+1026 QLYVEA
-1032 NLLKLSN
+1032 NLLRLEQ
-1039 GKTLNE
+1039 GKSLTE
-1045 KERSTSIE
+1045 KERNTSLE

-1059 ADRKKAVETGEKEL
+1059 EEKKKAVEAGEKSL
-1073 ADLKK
+1073 DDLKK
-1078 KKSDATT
+1078 KKAEASTQ
-1085 ETEKA
+1085 TEKA

-1104 TLAENLQKWAS
+1104 TLAGNLQKWAS
-1115 EMNTIIANGGT
+1115 EMNAIIANGGT

-1163 TLAGLGAIMS
+1163 TLAGLAAVMS

-1193 TAALNINNDVMNT
+1193 TAALNINDDVMNT

-1218 QSGKDQFIAAIKSGD
+1218 QSGKDQFITAIKSGD

-1300 MTGANNAS
+1300 MTGSNNAS
-1308 GFNGGIL
+1308 GFNSGIL
-1315 DGKGNAFSAGSG
+1315 DGKGNAFSAGTG
-1327 IGNSAKSGAAS
+1327 IGNSAKSGAGS

-1350 GYAQGIASGGMM
+1350 GYVNGILSGMGA
-1362 VAGAA
+1362 VGEAAA
-1367 SALANKALAA
+1367 SLASKALAA
-1377 VQKKQDSHSPS
+1377 VQKKQDSHSPA
-1388 KESKKLGGDFGTG
+1388 KKSKKLGGDFGTG
-1401 YSLGIADK
+1401 YSLGISEK

-1464 ALSSI
+1464 ALNSI

-1523 SISNVDPEN
+1523 SISNVDAEN

-1674 FTGGL
+1674 FTDGL

-1705 SNMTVP
+1705 SNLTVP

>member
-1 MSDGSVVIEISLDDK
+1 MSDGSVVIEISLDDT

-22 DAFEKDLAKA
+22 DAFGKDLAKA

-45 EAVSDIASQSKR
+45 EAVSDIASHSKR

-79 SLNFMR
+79 SLSFMR
-85 ELPSNVQAA
+85 ELPANVGSA

-109 AKASITAIKE
+109 AKASITAVKN

-151 VSINVIKSI
+151 TSINVIKSI
-160 PSAIKSAGISIKSA
+160 PGAIKSAGSSIKSA
-174 LVSSLQAAKSAAI
+174 LVSSLHAAKTAAI

-196 IRSIPSAAKTAAVAV
+196 IKSIPGAAKTAATAV
-211 KDSFVVAYK
+211 KNSFVVAYK
-220 AAVVAAYMSVKGTIS
+220 AVVVAAYMSVKGTIS

-254 MKTAFSAVAS
+254 MKTAFSAVVS
-264 AAKTTGTTVKSAL
+264 AAKTTGTTVKTAL
-277 KTGFSAVK
+277 TNGFSAIK
-285 SGAKAAGQ
+285 SGAKTAGQ
-293 AGISALKG
+293 VGISALKG
-301 LGNIAKSTG
+301 LGNVAKSTG
-310 SLIKSGLVSGFNA
+310 SLIKNGLVSGFNA
-323 AKAAAKGAGAGMRE
+323 ARSAAKGAGAGMRE

-351 FSVLKLAAAL
+351 FSILRLAAAF

-417 AVALGAKKMVAAGMK
+417 AVALGAKKMVAAGMQ

-468 ASGVAYADDIN
+468 ASGVAYSDDIN

-583 KNTFKQFAAVTASPE
+583 KNAFKQFAAVTASPE

-609 IKELIPVMVKLAPTI
+609 IKELIPVLIELAPI
-624 LKVVSAML
+624 LAKVA
-632 ALQAVS
+632 AGFIAFNIIS
-638 SVYVAFSNIGK
+638 SVYSKIAGLVGAIKGLASSGSLLGGIINTVRGSFLALKVALGSATAAFG
-649 MFVPLKNGLFVIAT
+649 VIA
-663 GFMKLAKTIRHPITA
+663 
-678 IKNLAFAIKYF
+678 
-689 IVTSGAVIA
+689 AVI
-698 IVGAVIAVLYG
+698 GAVIAVLYG

-840 NKDNYALTGTVE
+840 NKDNYALTGTIE
-852 AFKQMGG
+852 SLKEMGG
-859 EAENTAKKTETSGKK
+859 EAEKTGTKAETSNKK
-874 IKETLKLVETTA
+874 ISSSLKLVESTA
-886 KQTETTVS
+886 KQTEATVS

-904 SGGVDQYGNKLS
+904 EGGIDQYGNKLS
-916 EKTKSFLNAA
+916 EKTKSFLNSA
-926 KDLYGQYQESSKKSQ
+926 KDLYSKYQESTQKSQ
-941 DKYSAAMEKAQDLE
+941 EKYKSAMEKAQSLE
-955 GDKRKKAIADANA
+955 GEKRKKAITDANKA
-968 TLVAEIDKN
+968 LVDETTKN
-977 NGTLLTLQADYAKL
+977 NSTLLALQSDYSNMLKTNRWAD
-991 LKENKWVDGTELT
+991 GQELT
-1004 AQQKKFLQQ
+1004 AQQKKFLQV
-1013 QTADIQAELAKQN
+1013 QTKDIQTELAKQN
-1026 QLYVEG
+1026 QLYVEA
-1032 NLLKLSN
+1032 NLLRLEQGKSLS
-1039 GKTLNE
+1039 E
-1045 KERSTSIE
+1045 KERNTSLE

-1059 ADRKKAVETGEKEL
+1059 EEKRKAVETGEKSL
-1073 ADLKK
+1073 DDLKK
-1078 KKSDATT
+1078 KKAEASTQ
-1085 ETEKA
+1085 TEKA

-1104 TLAENLQKWAS
+1104 TLSSELQSWAS
-1115 EMNTIIANGGT
+1115 EMNSIIANGGT
-1126 LNAETFAK
+1126 LNAQTFSN
-1134 GLSEMGNI
+1134 GLSQLGSI
-1142 SDEQLSAVWQDFV
+1142 SDEQLSALWQNFV
-1155 KVSGSIDN
+1155 STSTSIDN
-1163 TLAGLGAIMS
+1163 TLSGLAGIMG

-1193 TAALNINNDVMNT
+1193 TAALNINNDVLT
-1206 LSTLPNGMFQNG
+1206 TISSLPNGMFLNG
-1218 QSGKDQFIAAIKSGD
+1218 QSGKDQFLLAIKSGD

-1246 LGASPLP
+1246 MGADPLP
-1253 GEMNNIG
+1253 GEMEKNG
-1260 KQGGN
+1260 KKSGDAQAKGV
-1265 ANADGLKS
+1265 KS
-1273 TAEANKSAGAELKN
+1273 TAEANKSAGKEIKN
-1287 NAKNGAFDPNLFK
+1287 NAKSGAFDPNLFK
-1300 MTGANNAS
+1300 MTGSKNSS
-1308 GFNGGIL
+1308 GFNNGIL
-1315 DGKGNAFSAGSG
+1315 GGKDGAFSAGTSVG
-1327 IGNSAKSGAAS
+1327 GSAKSGAAS

-1343 VGSDFAS
+1343 VGSDFAAGFANGIRS
-1350 GYAQGIASGGMM
+1350 G
-1362 VAGAA
+1362 AGAVGEAAA
-1367 SALANKALAA
+1367 SIAAKALAA

-1388 KESKKLGGDFGTG
+1388 KKSKKLGGDFGSG
-1401 YSLGIADK
+1401 YSLGIASK
-1409 NKAVTKAANNL
+1409 TKAVTKAASNL
-1420 VASALGTESQI
+1420 VAGALGTEKQI
-1431 KKLSSTLKDKI
+1431 KKLSSTLKDKV

-1454 KSVGQLKQAK
+1454 KSAGQLKQAK
-1464 ALSSI
+1464 ALNSI
-1469 EGYIGQQT
+1469 EGYIAQQT

-1523 SISNVDPEN
+1523 SISNVDAEN
-1532 PQSIQAEMQKRLKEI
+1532 PQSIQQEMQKRLKEI

-1594 AINSTQNQINSA
+1594 AINSTQKQINSA

-1641 NTAKSIANTI
+1641 KTAKSIANTI

-1663 PSRVAIELGKF
+1663 PSRVAVELGKF

-1699 KVVNAA
+1699 SVVTAA
-1705 SNMTVP
+1705 SNLTAP
-1711 AITLPKISAEKALG
+1711 KITLPKISAEKALG
-1725 LKSVDL
+1725 LKSSDL
-1731 NRTITVKTIIDNKTK
+1731 NRTITVKAIVEN
-1746 ESSNAD
+1746 ES
-1752 LIKAIKESGA
+1752 K
-1762 KPVILNLDGEVLAN
+1762 N
-1776 NSNNRIGSMTDLG
+1776 NSNSDLINAIEKSGGRPIILNVDGKVIADSTNNHLGNSTSLAFYGKG
-1789 LYGGGLL
+1789 L

>member
-85 ELPSNVQAA
+85 ELPANVQAA

-109 AKASITAIKE
+109 AKASITAVKN

-151 VSINVIKSI
+151 ISINVIKSI
-160 PSAIKSAGISIKSA
+160 PGAIKSAGITIKSA

-196 IRSIPSAAKTAAVAV
+196 IKSIPGAAKTAATAV
-211 KDSFVVAYK
+211 KNSFVVAYK
-220 AAVVAAYMSVKGTIS
+220 AVVVAAYMSVKGTIS

-351 FSVLKLAAAL
+351 FSVLRLAAAF

-468 ASGVAYADDIN
+468 ASGVAYSDDIN

-487 AWQILANSTGKSVG
+487 AWQILANSTGKNVG

-583 KNTFKQFAAVTASPE
+583 KNAFKQFAAVTASPE
-598 FQKKLSDMIQK
+598 FQKKLSDLIQK
-609 IKELIPVMVKLAPTI
+609 IKEFIPVLIEWAPVLA
-624 LKVVSAML
+624 KVAAGFVAFNII
-632 ALQAVS
+632 S
-638 SVYVAFSNIGK
+638 SVYSKVAGLVMAFRGLASSGTLLGGIVNTVKGAFVGLKAALGSASVAFG
-649 MFVPLKNGLFVIAT
+649 V
-663 GFMKLAKTIRHPITA
+663 ITA
-678 IKNLAFAIKYF
+678 
-689 IVTSGAVIA
+689 VIGT
-698 IVGAVIAVLYG
+698 VVAVLYG
-709 MYAAF
+709 MYTAF
-714 KENTANIKGFL
+714 KENTAGIKGFL
-725 SGMFDAVK
+725 SGMWDAVK

-758 DVLKYIGV
+758 DILKYIGV

-806 AFQALSGDLKGA
+806 AFQALQGDLKGA

-826 EAFVDAGSAIKDAF
+826 DAFVDAGSAIKDAF
-840 NKDNYALTGTVE
+840 NKDNYALTGTIE
-852 AFKQMGG
+852 SLKEMGG
-859 EAENTAKKTETSGKK
+859 EAEKTGTKAETSNKK
-874 IKETLKLVETTA
+874 IASSLKVVETTA
-886 KQTETTVS
+886 KQTEATVS

-916 EKTKSFLNAA
+916 EKTKSFLYSA
-926 KDLYGQYQESSKKSQ
+926 KELYSQYQESAKKSQ
-941 DKYSAAMEKAQDLE
+941 DAYTAAMEKAQTLE
-955 GDKRKKAIADANA
+955 GDKRKKAIADANTA
-968 TLVAEIDKN
+968 LVSEINKN

-991 LKENKWVDGTELT
+991 LKGNKWVDGTELT

-1032 NLLKLSN
+1032 NLLKLAN

-1045 KERSTSIE
+1045 KERATSIE

-1059 ADRKKAVETGEKEL
+1059 GDRKKAVETGEKEL
-1073 ADLKK
+1073 ADLKR

-1104 TLAENLQKWAS
+1104 TLAGNLQKWAS
-1115 EMNTIIANGGT
+1115 EMNAIIANGGT

-1142 SDEQLSAVWQDFV
+1142 SDEQLGAVWQDFV

-1163 TLAGLGAIMS
+1163 TLAGLAAVMS

-1193 TAALNINNDVMNT
+1193 TAALKINDDVLNT
-1206 LSTLPNGMFQNG
+1206 ISGLPNSMFLNG
-1218 QSGKDQFIAAIKSGD
+1218 QSGKDQFLLAIKSGD

-1246 LGASPLP
+1246 MGADPLP
-1253 GEMNNIG
+1253 GEMEKNG
-1260 KQGGN
+1260 KKSGDAQAKGV
-1265 ANADGLKS
+1265 KS
-1273 TAEANKSAGAELKN
+1273 TAEANKSAGKEIKN
-1287 NAKNGAFDPNLFK
+1287 NAKSGAFDPNLFK
-1300 MTGANNAS
+1300 MTGSKNSS
-1308 GFNGGIL
+1308 GFNNGIL
-1315 DGKGNAFSAGSG
+1315 GGKDGAFSAGTSVG
-1327 IGNSAKSGAAS
+1327 GSAKSGAAS

-1343 VGSDFAS
+1343 VGSDFAAGFANGIRS
-1350 GYAQGIASGGMM
+1350 G
-1362 VAGAA
+1362 AGAVGEAAA
-1367 SALANKALAA
+1367 SIAAKALAA

-1388 KESKKLGGDFGTG
+1388 KKSKKLGGDFGSG
-1401 YSLGIADK
+1401 YSLGIASK
-1409 NKAVTKAANNL
+1409 TKAVTKAASNL
-1420 VASALGTESQI
+1420 VAGALGTEKQI
-1431 KKLSSTLKDKI
+1431 KKLSSTLKDKV

-1454 KSVGQLKQAK
+1454 KSRGQLKQAK
-1464 ALSSI
+1464 ALNSI
-1469 EGYIGQQT
+1469 EGYIAQQT

-1565 IISDI
+1565 IINDI
-1570 LESGVENGSSYAQAL
+1570 LEAGVENGSSYAQAL

-1628 LINGLNSQKKQLE
+1628 LISGLNSQKKQLE
-1641 NTAKSIANTI
+1641 KTAKSIANTI
-1651 TNSVKKALRIHS
+1651 TNSVKKALKIHS

-1685 GAKGAVQSTNKMVD
+1685 GAKGAVQSTSKMVD

-1711 AITLPKISAEKALG
+1711 TINLPKISAEKALG

-1752 LIKAIKESGA
+1752 LIKAIQQSGDR
-1762 KPVILNLDGEVLAN
+1762 PIIFNVDGKDIADNTNNHLGSSTSLAFY
-1776 NSNNRIGSMTDLG
+1776 GKG
-1789 LYGGGLL
+1789 L

>member
-1 MSDGSVVIEISLDDK
+1 DGSVVIEISLDDK

-65 FKSMGSAGSNALKA
+65 FKSMGNAGSNALKA
-79 SLNFMR
+79 SLNFIR

-109 AKASITAIKE
+109 AKASITAVKN

-151 VSINVIKSI
+151 ISINVIKSI
-160 PSAIKSAGISIKSA
+160 PGAIKSAGISIKSA

-196 IRSIPSAAKTAAVAV
+196 IKSIPGAAKTAATAV
-211 KDSFVVAYK
+211 KNSFVVAYK
-220 AAVVAAYMSVKGTIS
+220 AVVVAAYMSVKGTIS

-351 FSVLKLAAAL
+351 FSILRLAAAF

-509 GSLESTKAIAMLTK
+509 GSLESTRAIAMLTK

-583 KNTFKQFAAVTASPE
+583 KNAFKQFAAVTASPE
-598 FQKKLSDMIQK
+598 FQKKLSDLIQK
-609 IKELIPVMVKLAPTI
+609 IKEFIPVLIEWAPVLA
-624 LKVVSAML
+624 KVAAGFVAFNII
-632 ALQAVS
+632 S
-638 SVYVAFSNIGK
+638 SVYSKVAGLVMAFRGLASSGTLLGGIVNTVKGAFVGLKAALGSASVAFG
-649 MFVPLKNGLFVIAT
+649 V
-663 GFMKLAKTIRHPITA
+663 ITA
-678 IKNLAFAIKYF
+678 
-689 IVTSGAVIA
+689 VIGS
-698 IVGAVIAVLYG
+698 VVAVLYG
-709 MYAAF
+709 MYTAF
-714 KENTANIKGFL
+714 KENTAGIKGFL
-725 SGMFDAVK
+725 SGMWDAVK

-758 DVLKYIGV
+758 DILKYIGV

-806 AFQALSGDLKGA
+806 AFQALQGDLKGA

-826 EAFVDAGSAIKDAF
+826 DAFVDAGSAIKDAF
-840 NKDNYALTGTVE
+840 NKDNYALTGTIE
-852 AFKQMGG
+852 SLKEMGG
-859 EAENTAKKTETSGKK
+859 EAEKTGTKAETSNKK
-874 IKETLKLVETTA
+874 IANSLKIVESTA

-916 EKTKSFLNAA
+916 EKTKSFLNSA
-926 KDLYGQYQESSKKSQ
+926 KELYSQYQESAKKSQ
-941 DKYSAAMEKAQDLE
+941 DTYTTAMEKAQTLE
-955 GDKRKKAIADANA
+955 GDKRKKAIADANTA
-968 TLVAEIDKN
+968 LVSEINKN

-991 LKENKWVDGTELT
+991 LKGNKWVDGTELT

-1032 NLLKLSN
+1032 NLLKLAN

-1059 ADRKKAVETGEKEL
+1059 TDRKKAVETGEKEL

-1078 KKSDATT
+1078 KKADAST

-1104 TLAENLQKWAS
+1104 TLAGNLQKWAS
-1115 EMNTIIANGGT
+1115 EMNAIIANGGT

-1163 TLAGLGAIMS
+1163 TLAGLAAVMS

-1193 TAALNINNDVMNT
+1193 TAALNINNDV
-1206 LSTLPNGMFQNG
+1206 LSTISSLPNGMFLNG
-1218 QSGKDQFIAAIKSGD
+1218 ENGKNQFLTAIKSGD
-1233 FQGAGKFLLDGVK
+1233 FQGAGKYLVDGVK
-1246 LGASPLP
+1246 MGTDSIDS
-1253 GEMNNIG
+1253 EMKTKG
-1260 KQGGN
+1260 QTGGQN
-1265 ANADGLKS
+1265 FADGVKGKEG
-1273 TAEANKSAGAELKN
+1273 AAKSAGSAVKN
-1287 NAKNGAFDPNLFK
+1287 KAKEGATDPNAFK
-1300 MTGANNAS
+1300 AVGSKDSA
-1308 GFNGGIL
+1308 GFNNGVMG
-1315 DGKGNAFSAGSG
+1315 GKGGAYSAGSSV
-1327 IGNSAKSGAAS
+1327 GNSAKSGAGS

-1350 GYAQGIASGGMM
+1350 GYVNGILSGMGA
-1362 VAGAA
+1362 VGRAAA
-1367 SALANKALAA
+1367 SLANKALAA
-1377 VQKKQDSHSPS
+1377 VQKKQDSHSPA
-1388 KESKKLGGDFGTG
+1388 KKSKKLGGDFGSG
-1401 YSLGIADK
+1401 YSLGIASK
-1409 NKAVTKAANNL
+1409 TKAVNKAASNL
-1420 VASALGTESQI
+1420 VAGAIGTESQI

-1454 KSVGQLKQAK
+1454 KSSGQLKQAK
-1464 ALSSI
+1464 ALNSI
-1469 EGYIGQQT
+1469 EGYIVQQT
-1477 NKLAA
+1477 NRLAA

-1532 PQSIQAEMQKRLKEI
+1532 PKSIQAEMQKRLKEI

-1565 IISDI
+1565 IINDI

-1606 SKSMGNTAANAMY
+1606 SKAMGNTAANAMY
-1619 SAGINAAKG
+1619 SAGINAA
-1628 LINGLNSQKKQLE
+1628 
-1641 NTAKSIANTI
+1641 
-1651 TNSVKKALRIHS
+1651 
-1663 PSRVAIELGKF
+1663 
-1674 FTGGL
+1674 
-1679 GNGVLA
+1679 
-1685 GAKGAVQSTNKMVD
+1685 
-1699 KVVNAA
+1699 
-1705 SNMTVP
+1705 
-1711 AITLPKISAEKALG
+1711 
-1725 LKSVDL
+1725 
-1731 NRTITVKTIIDNKTK
+1731 
-1746 ESSNAD
+1746 
-1752 LIKAIKESGA
+1752 
-1762 KPVILNLDGEVLAN
+1762 
-1776 NSNNRIGSMTDLG
+1776 
-1789 LYGGGLL
+1789 

>member
-1 MSDGSVVIEISLDDK
+1 
-16 KADKQL
+16 
-22 DAFEKDLAKA
+22 
-32 GTNAGAALDKAYR
+32 
-45 EAVSDIASQSKR
+45 
-57 LKDTFVNA
+57 
-65 FKSMGSAGSNALKA
+65 
-79 SLNFMR
+79 
-85 ELPSNVQAA
+85 
-94 LSKLA
+94 
-99 STVKTGFVNA
+99 
-109 AKASITAIKE
+109 
-119 LGTSIK
+119 GTSIK

-151 VSINVIKSI
+151 ISINVIKSI
-160 PSAIKSAGISIKSA
+160 PGAIKSAGITIKSA

-196 IRSIPSAAKTAAVAV
+196 IKSIPGAAKTAATAV
-211 KDSFVVAYK
+211 KNSFVVAYK
-220 AAVVAAYMSVKGTIS
+220 AVVVAAYMSVKGTIS

-351 FSVLKLAAAL
+351 FSVLRLAAAF

-468 ASGVAYADDIN
+468 ASGVAYSDDIN

-583 KNTFKQFAAVTASPE
+583 KNAFKQFAAVTASPE
-598 FQKKLSDMIQK
+598 FQKKLSDLIQK
-609 IKELIPVMVKLAPTI
+609 IKEFIPVLIEWAPVLA
-624 LKVVSAML
+624 KVAAGFVAFNII
-632 ALQAVS
+632 S
-638 SVYVAFSNIGK
+638 SVYSKVAGLVMAFRGLASSGTLLGGIVNTVKGAFVGLKAALGSASVAFG
-649 MFVPLKNGLFVIAT
+649 V
-663 GFMKLAKTIRHPITA
+663 ITA
-678 IKNLAFAIKYF
+678 
-689 IVTSGAVIA
+689 VIGT
-698 IVGAVIAVLYG
+698 VVAVLYG
-709 MYAAF
+709 MYTAF
-714 KENTANIKGFL
+714 KENTAGIKGFL
-725 SGMFDAVK
+725 SGMWDAVK

-758 DVLKYIGV
+758 DILKYIGV

-806 AFQALSGDLKGA
+806 AFQALQGDLKGA

-826 EAFVDAGSAIKDAF
+826 DAFVDAGSAIKDAF
-840 NKDNYALTGTVE
+840 NKDNYALTGTIE
-852 AFKQMGG
+852 SLKEMGG
-859 EAENTAKKTETSGKK
+859 EAEKTGTKAETSNKK
-874 IKETLKLVETTA
+874 IASSLKVVETTA
-886 KQTETTVS
+886 KQTEATVS

-916 EKTKSFLNAA
+916 EKTKSFLYSA
-926 KDLYGQYQESSKKSQ
+926 KELYSQYQESAKKSQ
-941 DKYSAAMEKAQDLE
+941 DAYTAAMEKAQTLE
-955 GDKRKKAIADANA
+955 GDKRKKAIADANTA
-968 TLVAEIDKN
+968 LVSEINKN

-991 LKENKWVDGTELT
+991 LKGNKWVDGTELT

-1032 NLLKLSN
+1032 NLLKLAN

-1059 ADRKKAVETGEKEL
+1059 SDRKKAVETGEKEL

-1078 KKSDATT
+1078 KKSDAST

-1104 TLAENLQKWAS
+1104 ALSTNLQNWAT
-1115 EMNTIIANGGT
+1115 EMNSIIANGGT
-1126 LNAETFAK
+1126 LNAQTFAT
-1134 GLSEMGNI
+1134 GLSQLGNI
-1142 SDEQLSAVWQDFV
+1142 SDEQLSALWQNFV
-1155 KVSGSIDN
+1155 STSTSIDN
-1163 TLAGLGAIMS
+1163 TLAGLAGIMG
-1173 QRGGEGVQA
+1173 QRGGQGVQA

-1193 TAALNINNDVMNT
+1193 TAALNINNDV
-1206 LSTLPNGMFQNG
+1206 LSTISSLPNGMFLNG
-1218 QSGKDQFIAAIKSGD
+1218 ESGKNQFLTAIKSGD
-1233 FQGAGKFLLDGVK
+1233 FQGAGKYLVDGVK
-1246 LGASPLP
+1246 MGTDSIDS
-1253 GEMNNIG
+1253 EMKTKG
-1260 KQGGN
+1260 QTGGQN
-1265 ANADGLKS
+1265 FADGVKGKEG
-1273 TAEANKSAGAELKN
+1273 AAKSAGSAVKN
-1287 NAKNGAFDPNLFK
+1287 KAKEGATDPNAFK
-1300 MTGANNAS
+1300 AVGSKDSA
-1308 GFNGGIL
+1308 GFNNGVMG
-1315 DGKGNAFSAGSG
+1315 GKGGAYSAGSSV
-1327 IGNSAKSGAAS
+1327 GNSAKSGAGS

-1350 GYAQGIASGGMM
+1350 GYVNGILSGMGA
-1362 VAGAA
+1362 VGEAAA
-1367 SALANKALAA
+1367 SLASKALAA
-1377 VQKKQDSHSPS
+1377 VQKKQNSHSPS
-1388 KESKKLGGDFGTG
+1388 KETTKLGGDFGTG
-1401 YSLGIADK
+1401 YSLGIASK
-1409 NKAVTKAANNL
+1409 TKAVNKAASNL
-1420 VASALGTESQI
+1420 VAGALGTESQI
-1431 KKLSSTLKDKI
+1431 KKLSNTLKDKI

-1454 KSVGQLKQAK
+1454 KSSGQLKQAK
-1464 ALSSI
+1464 ALNSI
-1469 EGYIGQQT
+1469 EGYIVQQT
-1477 NKLAA
+1477 NRLAA

-1565 IISDI
+1565 IINDI
-1570 LESGVENGSSYAQAL
+1570 LEAGVENGSSYAQAL

-1628 LINGLNSQKKQLE
+1628 LISGLNSQKKQLE
-1641 NTAKSIANTI
+1641 KTAKSIANTI
-1651 TNSVKKALRIHS
+1651 TNSVKKALKIHS

-1685 GAKGAVQSTNKMVD
+1685 GAKGAVQSTSKMVD

-1711 AITLPKISAEKALG
+1711 TINLPKISAEKALG

-1752 LIKAIKESGA
+1752 LIKAIQQSGDR
-1762 KPVILNLDGEVLAN
+1762 PIIFNVDGKDIADNTNNHLGSSTSLAFY
-1776 NSNNRIGSMTDLG
+1776 GKG
-1789 LYGGGLL
+1789 L

>member
-1 MSDGSVVIEISLDDK
+1 MSDGSVVIEISLDDT

-22 DAFEKDLAKA
+22 DTFEKDLAKA

-65 FKSMGSAGSNALKA
+65 FKSMGSAGLNALKA
-79 SLNFMR
+79 SLSFMR
-85 ELPSNVQAA
+85 ELPANVGSA

-109 AKASITAIKE
+109 AKASITAVKN

-151 VSINVIKSI
+151 TSINVIKSI
-160 PSAIKSAGISIKSA
+160 PGAIKSAGSSIKSA
-174 LVSSLQAAKSAAI
+174 LVSSLHAAKTAAI

-196 IRSIPSAAKTAAVAV
+196 IKSIPGATKSAATAV
-211 KDSFVVAYK
+211 KNSFVVAYK
-220 AAVVAAYMSVKGTIS
+220 AVVVAAYMSVKGTIS

-249 AVSSA
+249 VVSSA
-254 MKTAFSAVAS
+254 MKTAFSAVVS
-264 AAKTTGTTVKSAL
+264 AAKTTGTTVKTAL
-277 KTGFSAVK
+277 TTGFSAIK

-351 FSVLKLAAAL
+351 FSILRLAAAF

-417 AVALGAKKMVAAGMK
+417 AVALGAKKMVAAGMQ

-468 ASGVAYADDIN
+468 ASGVAYSDDIN

-583 KNTFKQFAAVTASPE
+583 KNAFKQFAAVTASPE
-598 FQKKLSDMIQK
+598 FQKKLSDLIQK
-609 IKELIPVMVKLAPTI
+609 IKEFIPVLIEWAPVLA
-624 LKVVSAML
+624 KVAAGFVAFNII
-632 ALQAVS
+632 S
-638 SVYVAFSNIGK
+638 SVYSKVAGLVMAFRGLASSGTLLGGIVNTIKGAFVGLKAALGSASVAFG
-649 MFVPLKNGLFVIAT
+649 VVTAVI
-663 GFMKLAKTIRHPITA
+663 
-678 IKNLAFAIKYF
+678 
-689 IVTSGAVIA
+689 GAV
-698 IVGAVIAVLYG
+698 VAVLYG
-709 MYAAF
+709 MYTAF
-714 KENTANIKGFL
+714 KENTAGIKDFL
-725 SGMFDAVK
+725 SGMWEAVK

-758 DVLKYIGV
+758 DILKYIGV

-826 EAFVDAGSAIKDAF
+826 DAFVDAGSAIKDAF
-840 NKDNYALTGTVE
+840 NKDNYALTGTIE
-852 AFKQMGG
+852 SLKEMGG
-859 EAENTAKKTETSGKK
+859 EAEKTGTKAETSNKK
-874 IKETLKLVETTA
+874 ISSSLKLVESTA
-886 KQTETTVS
+886 KQTEATVS

-904 SGGVDQYGNKLS
+904 EGGIDQYGNKLS
-916 EKTKSFLNAA
+916 EKTKSFLNSA
-926 KDLYGQYQESSKKSQ
+926 KDLYSKYQESTQKSQ
-941 DKYSAAMEKAQDLE
+941 EKYKSAMEKAQSLE
-955 GDKRKKAIADANA
+955 GEKRKKAITDANKA
-968 TLVAEIDKN
+968 LVDETTKN
-977 NGTLLTLQADYAKL
+977 NSTLLALQSDYSNMLKTNRWAD
-991 LKENKWVDGTELT
+991 GQELT
-1004 AQQKKFLQQ
+1004 AQQKKFLQV
-1013 QTADIQAELAKQN
+1013 QTKDLQTELAKQN
-1026 QLYVEG
+1026 QLYVEA
-1032 NLLKLSN
+1032 NLLRLEQGKSLS
-1039 GKTLNE
+1039 E
-1045 KERSTSIE
+1045 KERNTSLE

-1059 ADRKKAVETGEKEL
+1059 EEKRKAVETGEKSL
-1073 ADLKK
+1073 DDLKK
-1078 KKSDATT
+1078 KKAEASTQ
-1085 ETEKA
+1085 TEKA

-1104 TLAENLQKWAS
+1104 TLSSELQSWAS
-1115 EMNTIIANGGT
+1115 EMNSIIANGGT
-1126 LNAETFAK
+1126 LNAQTFSN
-1134 GLSEMGNI
+1134 GLSQLGSI
-1142 SDEQLSAVWQDFV
+1142 SDEQLSALWQNFV
-1155 KVSGSIDN
+1155 STSTSIDN
-1163 TLAGLGAIMS
+1163 TLSGLAGIMG

-1193 TAALNINNDVMNT
+1193 TAALNINNDVLT
-1206 LSTLPNGMFQNG
+1206 TISSLPNGMFLNG
-1218 QSGKDQFIAAIKSGD
+1218 QSGKDQFLLAIKSGD

-1246 LGASPLP
+1246 MGADPLP
-1253 GEMNNIG
+1253 GEMEKNG
-1260 KQGGN
+1260 KKSGDAQAKGV
-1265 ANADGLKS
+1265 KS
-1273 TAEANKSAGAELKN
+1273 TAEANKSAGKEIKN
-1287 NAKNGAFDPNLFK
+1287 NAKSGAFDPNLFK
-1300 MTGANNAS
+1300 MTGSKNSS
-1308 GFNGGIL
+1308 GFNNGIL
-1315 DGKGNAFSAGSG
+1315 GGKDGAFSAGTSVG
-1327 IGNSAKSGAAS
+1327 GSAKSGAAS

-1343 VGSDFAS
+1343 VGSDFAAGFANGIRS
-1350 GYAQGIASGGMM
+1350 G
-1362 VAGAA
+1362 AGAVGEAAA
-1367 SALANKALAA
+1367 SIAAKALAA

-1388 KESKKLGGDFGTG
+1388 KKSKKLGGDFGSG
-1401 YSLGIADK
+1401 YSLGIASK
-1409 NKAVTKAANNL
+1409 TKAVTKAASNL
-1420 VASALGTESQI
+1420 VAGALGTEKQI
-1431 KKLSSTLKDKI
+1431 KKLSSTLKDKV

-1454 KSVGQLKQAK
+1454 KSRGQLKQAK
-1464 ALSSI
+1464 ALNSI
-1469 EGYIGQQT
+1469 EGYIAQQT

-1532 PQSIQAEMQKRLKEI
+1532 PKSIQQEMQKRLKEI
-1547 KAFQA
+1547 KAFQS

-1565 IISDI
+1565 IINDI
-1570 LESGVENGSSYAQAL
+1570 LEAGVENGSSYAQAL

-1594 AINSTQNQINSA
+1594 AINSTQNQINAA

-1628 LINGLNSQKKQLE
+1628 LIKGLNSQKKQLE
-1641 NTAKSIANTI
+1641 KTSKSIASTI
-1651 TNSVKKALRIHS
+1651 TNSVKKALKIHS

-1685 GAKGAVQSTNKMVD
+1685 GAKGAVKSTNKMVD
-1699 KVVNAA
+1699 SVVTAA
-1705 SNMTVP
+1705 SNLTAP
-1711 AITLPKISAEKALG
+1711 KITLPKISAEKALG
-1725 LKSVDL
+1725 LKSSDL
-1731 NRTITVKTIIDNKTK
+1731 NRTITVKAIVEN
-1746 ESSNAD
+1746 ES
-1752 LIKAIKESGA
+1752 K
-1762 KPVILNLDGEVLAN
+1762 N
-1776 NSNNRIGSMTDLG
+1776 NSNSDLINAIEKSGGRPIILNVDGKVIADSTNNHLGNSTSLAFYGKG
-1789 LYGGGLL
+1789 L

>member
-22 DAFEKDLAKA
+22 DAFEQDLAKA

-196 IRSIPSAAKTAAVAV
+196 IKSIPGAAKTAATAV
-211 KDSFVVAYK
+211 KNSFVVAYK
-220 AAVVAAYMSVKGTIS
+220 AVVVAAYMSVKGTIS

-285 SGAKAAGQ
+285 SGAKAVGQ

-583 KNTFKQFAAVTASPE
+583 KNAFKQFAAVTASPE
-598 FQKKLSDMIQK
+598 FQKKLSDLIQK
-609 IKELIPVMVKLAPTI
+609 IKEFIPVLIEWAPLLAKVAAGFVAFNI
-624 LKVVSAML
+624 L
-632 ALQAVS
+632 S
-638 SVYVAFSNIGK
+638 SVYSKVAGLVMAFRGLASSGTLLGGIVNTVKGS
-649 MFVPLKNGLFVIAT
+649 FLALKVALGSAAAAFGVI
-663 GFMKLAKTIRHPITA
+663 I
-678 IKNLAFAIKYF
+678 
-689 IVTSGAVIA
+689 AVI
-698 IVGAVIAVLYG
+698 GAVIAVAYG
-709 MYAAF
+709 MYVSF

-725 SGMFDAVK
+725 STMWDGVK

-741 VFKQIVSA
+741 VFKQIVAA

-758 DVLKYIGV
+758 DVLKYV
-766 GVWVAFGIVLA
+766 GVAIWASLGLVLA
-777 TVVDIIQVLARIVL
+777 AVVDIIQVLARIVL
-791 VAIKGLQGLYYAIKA
+791 VAIKALQGLYYAIKS

-826 EAFVDAGSAIKDAF
+826 DAFVEAGSAIKDAF

>member
-1 MSDGSVVIEISLDDK
+1 

-65 FKSMGSAGSNALKA
+65 FKSMGNAGSNALKA
-79 SLNFMR
+79 SLNFIR

-109 AKASITAIKE
+109 AKASITAVKN

-151 VSINVIKSI
+151 ISINVIKSI
-160 PSAIKSAGISIKSA
+160 PGAIKSAGISIKSA

-196 IRSIPSAAKTAAVAV
+196 IKSIPGAAKTAATAV
-211 KDSFVVAYK
+211 KNSFVVAYK
-220 AAVVAAYMSVKGTIS
+220 AVVVAAYMSVKGTIS

-351 FSVLKLAAAL
+351 FSILRLAAAF

-509 GSLESTKAIAMLTK
+509 GSLESTRAIAMLTK

-583 KNTFKQFAAVTASPE
+583 KNAFKQFAAVTASPE
-598 FQKKLSDMIQK
+598 FQKKLSDLIQK
-609 IKELIPVMVKLAPTI
+609 IKEFIPVLIEWAPVLA
-624 LKVVSAML
+624 KVAAGFVAFNII
-632 ALQAVS
+632 S
-638 SVYVAFSNIGK
+638 SVYSKVAGLVMAFRGLASSGTLLGGIVNTVKGAFVGLKAALGSASVAFG
-649 MFVPLKNGLFVIAT
+649 V
-663 GFMKLAKTIRHPITA
+663 ITA
-678 IKNLAFAIKYF
+678 
-689 IVTSGAVIA
+689 VIGS
-698 IVGAVIAVLYG
+698 VVAVLYG
-709 MYAAF
+709 MYTAF
-714 KENTANIKGFL
+714 KENTAGIKGFL
-725 SGMFDAVK
+725 SGMWDAVK

-758 DVLKYIGV
+758 DILKYIGV

-806 AFQALSGDLKGA
+806 AFQALQGDLKGA

-826 EAFVDAGSAIKDAF
+826 DAFVDAGSAIKDAF
-840 NKDNYALTGTVE
+840 NKDNYALTGTIE
-852 AFKQMGG
+852 SLKEMGG
-859 EAENTAKKTETSGKK
+859 EAEKTGAKAETSNKK
-874 IKETLKLVETTA
+874 IANSLKIVESTA

-916 EKTKSFLNAA
+916 EKTKSFLNSA
-926 KDLYGQYQESSKKSQ
+926 KELYSQYQESAKKSQ
-941 DKYSAAMEKAQDLE
+941 DAYTAAMEKAQSLE
-955 GDKRKKAIADANA
+955 GDKRKKAIADANK
-968 TLVAEIDKN
+968 TLVDETTKN
-977 NGTLLTLQADYAKL
+977 NSTLLTLQSDYSNMLKTNRWAD
-991 LKENKWVDGTELT
+991 GQELT

-1013 QTADIQAELAKQN
+1013 QTTDIQTELAKQN
-1026 QLYVEG
+1026 QLYVEA
-1032 NLLKLSN
+1032 NLLRLEQ
-1039 GKTLNE
+1039 GKSLNE
-1045 KERSTSIE
+1045 KERNTSLE

-1059 ADRKKAVETGEKEL
+1059 EEKKKAVETGEKSL

-1078 KKSDATT
+1078 KKADAST

-1095 IDEQTKKNK
+1095 IDEQTKKNQ
-1104 TLAENLQKWAS
+1104 TLSTNLKNWAS
-1115 EMNTIIANGGT
+1115 EMNSIIANGGT
-1126 LNAETFAK
+1126 LNAQTFAN
-1134 GLSEMGNI
+1134 GLSQLGNI
-1142 SDEQLSAVWQDFV
+1142 SDEQLSALWQNFV
-1155 KVSGSIDN
+1155 STSTSIDN
-1163 TLAGLGAIMS
+1163 TLAGLAGIMG

-1193 TAALNINNDVMNT
+1193 TAALNINNDV
-1206 LSTLPNGMFQNG
+1206 LSTISSLPNGMFLNG
-1218 QSGKDQFIAAIKSGD
+1218 ENGKNQFLTAIKSGD
-1233 FQGAGKFLLDGVK
+1233 FQGAGKYLVDGVK
-1246 LGASPLP
+1246 MGTDSIDS
-1253 GEMNNIG
+1253 EMKTKG
-1260 KQGGN
+1260 QTGGQN
-1265 ANADGLKS
+1265 FADGVKGKEG
-1273 TAEANKSAGAELKN
+1273 AAKSAGSAVKN
-1287 NAKNGAFDPNLFK
+1287 KAKEGATDPNAFK
-1300 MTGANNAS
+1300 AVGSKDSA
-1308 GFNGGIL
+1308 GFNNGVMG
-1315 DGKGNAFSAGSG
+1315 GKGGAYSAGSSV
-1327 IGNSAKSGAAS
+1327 GNSAKSGAGS

-1350 GYAQGIASGGMM
+1350 GYVNGILSGMGA
-1362 VAGAA
+1362 VGRAAA
-1367 SALANKALAA
+1367 SLANKALAA
-1377 VQKKQDSHSPS
+1377 VQKKQDSHSPA
-1388 KESKKLGGDFGTG
+1388 KKSKKLGGDFGSG
-1401 YSLGIADK
+1401 YSLGIASK
-1409 NKAVTKAANNL
+1409 TKAVNKAASNL
-1420 VASALGTESQI
+1420 VAGALGTESQI

-1454 KSVGQLKQAK
+1454 KSSGQLKQAK
-1464 ALSSI
+1464 ALNSI
-1469 EGYIGQQT
+1469 EGYIVQQT
-1477 NKLAA
+1477 NRLAA

-1565 IISDI
+1565 IINDI
-1570 LESGVENGSSYAQAL
+1570 LEAGVENGSSYAQAL

-1619 SAGINAAKG
+1619 SAGINAARG

-1641 NTAKSIANTI
+1641 KTAKSIANTI
-1651 TNSVKKALRIHS
+1651 TNSVKKALKIHS

-1711 AITLPKISAEKALG
+1711 AINLPKISAEKALG

-1752 LIKAIKESGA
+1752 LIKAIQQSGDR
-1762 KPVILNLDGEVLAN
+1762 PINFYVDGKDLADNTN
-1776 NSNNRIGSMTDLG
+1776 NHLGSSTSLAFYGKG
-1789 LYGGGLL
+1789 L

>member
-160 PSAIKSAGISIKSA
+160 PGAIKSAGISIKSA

-196 IRSIPSAAKTAAVAV
+196 IKSIPGAAKTAATAV
-211 KDSFVVAYK
+211 KNSFVVAYK
-220 AAVVAAYMSVKGTIS
+220 AVVVAAYMSVKGTIS

-254 MKTAFSAVAS
+254 MKTAFSAVSS

-351 FSVLKLAAAL
+351 FSILRLAAAF

-396 DAQLVMTD
+396 DAQLVMKD

-583 KNTFKQFAAVTASPE
+583 KNAFKQFAAVTASPE
-598 FQKKLSDMIQK
+598 FQKKLSDLIQK
-609 IKELIPVMVKLAPTI
+609 IKEFIPVLIEWAPVLA
-624 LKVVSAML
+624 KVAAGFVAFNII
-632 ALQAVS
+632 S
-638 SVYVAFSNIGK
+638 SVYSKVAGLVMAFRGLASSGTLLGGIVNTVKGAFVGLKAALGSASVAFG
-649 MFVPLKNGLFVIAT
+649 V
-663 GFMKLAKTIRHPITA
+663 ITA
-678 IKNLAFAIKYF
+678 
-689 IVTSGAVIA
+689 VIGT
-698 IVGAVIAVLYG
+698 VVAVLYG
-709 MYAAF
+709 MYTAF
-714 KENTANIKGFL
+714 KENTAGIKSFL
-725 SGMFDAVK
+725 SGMWEAVK

-758 DVLKYIGV
+758 DILKYIGV

-777 TVVDIIQVLARIVL
+777 TVVDVVQVLTRIVL
-791 VAIKGLQGLYYAIKA
+791 VAIKALQGLYYAIKA
-806 AFQALSGDLKGA
+806 AFQALHWDLKGA

-826 EAFVDAGSAIKDAF
+826 DAFVEAGSAIKDAF

-859 EAENTAKKTETSGKK
+859 EAEKTAKKTETSGKK

-904 SGGVDQYGNKLS
+904 NGGVDQYGKKLS
-916 EKTKSFLNAA
+916 EKTESFLNAA
-926 KDLYGQYQESSKKSQ
+926 KDLYEQYQEATKKSQ
-941 DKYSAAMEKAQDLE
+941 DKYSVAMEKAQSLE
-955 GDKRKKAIADANA
+955 GDKRKKAIADANK
-968 TLVAEIDKN
+968 TLVDETTKN
-977 NGTLLTLQADYAKL
+977 NSTLLTLQSDYSNMLKTNRWAD
-991 LKENKWVDGTELT
+991 GQELT

-1013 QTADIQAELAKQN
+1013 QTTDIQTELAKQN
-1026 QLYVEG
+1026 QLYVEA
-1032 NLLKLSN
+1032 NLLRLEQ
-1039 GKTLNE
+1039 GKSLNE
-1045 KERSTSIE
+1045 KERNTSLE

-1059 ADRKKAVETGEKEL
+1059 EEKKKAVETGEKSL

-1078 KKSDATT
+1078 KKADAST

-1104 TLAENLQKWAS
+1104 TLSTNLKNWAT
-1115 EMNTIIANGGT
+1115 EMNAIIANGGT
-1126 LNAETFAK
+1126 LNAETFAN
-1134 GLSEMGNI
+1134 GLSQLGNI
-1142 SDEQLSAVWQDFV
+1142 SDEQLSALWQNFV
-1155 KVSGSIDN
+1155 STSTSIDN
-1163 TLAGLGAIMS
+1163 TLSGLAAIMG

-1218 QSGKDQFIAAIKSGD
+1218 QSGKDQFITAIKSGD

-1300 MTGANNAS
+1300 MTGSNNAS
-1308 GFNGGIL
+1308 GFNSGIL
-1315 DGKGNAFSAGSG
+1315 DGKGNAFSAGTG
-1327 IGNSAKSGAAS
+1327 IGNSAKSGAGS

-1350 GYAQGIASGGMM
+1350 GYVNGILSGMGA
-1362 VAGAA
+1362 VGEAAG
-1367 SALANKALAA
+1367 SLANKALQA
-1377 VQKKQDSHSPS
+1377 VKDAQKSKSPS
-1388 KESKKLGGDFGTG
+1388 KKAKKLGGDFGSG
-1401 YSLGIADK
+1401 YSLGIASK
-1409 NKAVTKAANNL
+1409 TKAVNKAASNL
-1420 VASALGTESQI
+1420 VAGALGTESQI

-1454 KSVGQLKQAK
+1454 KSRGQLKQAK
-1464 ALSSI
+1464 ALNSI
-1469 EGYIGQQT
+1469 EGYIVQQT
-1477 NKLAA
+1477 NRLAA

-1565 IISDI
+1565 IINDI
-1570 LESGVENGSSYAQAL
+1570 LEAGVENGSSYAQAL

-1619 SAGINAAKG
+1619 SAGINAARG

-1641 NTAKSIANTI
+1641 KTAKSIANTI
-1651 TNSVKKALRIHS
+1651 TNSVKKALKIHS

-1711 AITLPKISAEKALG
+1711 AINLPKISAEKALG

-1752 LIKAIKESGA
+1752 LIKAIQQSGDR
-1762 KPVILNLDGEVLAN
+1762 PINFYVDGKDLADNTN
-1776 NSNNRIGSMTDLG
+1776 NHLGSSTSLAFYGKG
-1789 LYGGGLL
+1789 L

>member
-79 SLNFMR
+79 SLNFMS
-85 ELPSNVQAA
+85 ELPANVQAA

-109 AKASITAIKE
+109 AKASITAVKN

-160 PSAIKSAGISIKSA
+160 PGAIKSAGISIKSA

-196 IRSIPSAAKTAAVAV
+196 IKSIPGAAKTAATAV
-211 KDSFVVAYK
+211 KNSFVVAYK
-220 AAVVAAYMSVKGTIS
+220 AVVVAAYMSVKGTIS

-310 SLIKSGLVSGFNA
+310 SLIKTGLVSGFNA

-583 KNTFKQFAAVTASPE
+583 KNAFKQFAAVTASPE
-598 FQKKLSDMIQK
+598 FQKKLSDLIQK
-609 IKELIPVMVKLAPTI
+609 IKEFIPVLIEWAPLLAKVAAGFVAFNI
-624 LKVVSAML
+624 L
-632 ALQAVS
+632 S
-638 SVYVAFSNIGK
+638 SVYSKVAGLVMAFRGLASSGTLLGGIVNTVKGS
-649 MFVPLKNGLFVIAT
+649 FLALKVALGSAAAAFGVI
-663 GFMKLAKTIRHPITA
+663 I
-678 IKNLAFAIKYF
+678 
-689 IVTSGAVIA
+689 AVI
-698 IVGAVIAVLYG
+698 GAVIAVAYG
-709 MYAAF
+709 MYVSF

-725 SGMFDAVK
+725 STMWDGVK

-741 VFKQIVSA
+741 VFKQIVAA

-758 DVLKYIGV
+758 DVLKYV
-766 GVWVAFGIVLA
+766 GVAIWASLGLVLA
-777 TVVDIIQVLARIVL
+777 AVVDIIQVLARIVL
-791 VAIKGLQGLYYAIKA
+791 VAIKALQGLYYAIKS

-826 EAFVDAGSAIKDAF
+826 DAFVEAGSAIKDAF

-926 KDLYGQYQESSKKSQ
+926 KDLYGQYQESAKKSQ

-991 LKENKWVDGTELT
+991 LKGNKWVDGTELT

-1115 EMNTIIANGGT
+1115 EMNAIIANGGT

-1218 QSGKDQFIAAIKSGD
+1218 QSGKDQFITAIKSGD

-1315 DGKGNAFSAGSG
+1315 DSKGNSYTAGSG
-1327 IGNSAKSGAAS
+1327 IANSAKSGAAS

-1454 KSVGQLKQAK
+1454 KSAGQLKQAK
-1464 ALSSI
+1464 ALNSI

-1532 PQSIQAEMQKRLKEI
+1532 PQSIQQEMQKRLKEI

-1565 IISDI
+1565 IVSDI
-1570 LESGVENGSSYAQAL
+1570 LDAGVENGSSYAQAL

-1663 PSRVAIELGKF
+1663 PSRVAVELGKF

-1752 LIKAIKESGA
+1752 LIKAIQQSGDRPIIFNVDG
-1762 KPVILNLDGEVLAN
+1762 KNLAENA
-1776 NSNNRIGSMTDLG
+1776 NNRIGTMGNLG

>member
-22 DAFEKDLAKA
+22 DAFEKDLEKA

-109 AKASITAIKE
+109 AKASITVIKE

-196 IRSIPSAAKTAAVAV
+196 IKSIPVAAKTAATAV
-211 KDSFVVAYK
+211 KNSFVVAYK
-220 AAVVAAYMSVKGTIS
+220 AVVVAAYMSVKGTIS

-351 FSVLKLAAAL
+351 FSILRLAAAF

-396 DAQLVMTD
+396 DAQLVMKD

-432 AANVKPVFTAIADA
+432 AADVKPVFTAIADA

-509 GSLESTKAIAMLTK
+509 GSLESTRAIAMLTK

-556 MKTAAVKSLANIAEN
+556 MKTAAVKSLANIVEN

-583 KNTFKQFAAVTASPE
+583 KNAFKQFAAVTASPE
-598 FQKKLSDMIQK
+598 FQKKLSDLIQK
-609 IKELIPVMVKLAPTI
+609 IKEFIPVLIEWAPVLA
-624 LKVVSAML
+624 KVAAGFVAFNII
-632 ALQAVS
+632 S
-638 SVYVAFSNIGK
+638 SVYSKVAGLVMAFRGLASSGTLLGGIVNTVKGS
-649 MFVPLKNGLFVIAT
+649 FLALKVALGSAAAAFGVI
-663 GFMKLAKTIRHPITA
+663 I
-678 IKNLAFAIKYF
+678 
-689 IVTSGAVIA
+689 AVI
-698 IVGAVIAVLYG
+698 GAVIAVAYG
-709 MYAAF
+709 MYVSF

-725 SGMFDAVK
+725 STMWDGVK

-741 VFKQIVSA
+741 VFKQIVAA

-758 DVLKYIGV
+758 DVLKYV
-766 GVWVAFGIVLA
+766 GVAIWASLGLVLA
-777 TVVDIIQVLARIVL
+777 AVVDIIQVLARIVL
-791 VAIKGLQGLYYAIKA
+791 VAIKALQGLYYAIKA
-806 AFQALSGDLKGA
+806 AFQALHWDLKGA

-826 EAFVDAGSAIKDAF
+826 DAFVEAGSAIKDAF

-859 EAENTAKKTETSGKK
+859 EAEKTAKKTETSGKK

-904 SGGVDQYGNKLS
+904 SGGVDQYGKKLS
-916 EKTKSFLNAA
+916 EKTESFLNAA
-926 KDLYGQYQESSKKSQ
+926 KDLYEQYQEATIKSQ
-941 DKYSAAMEKAQDLE
+941 DKYSVAMEKAQSLE

-991 LKENKWVDGTELT
+991 LKGNKWVDGTELT

-1115 EMNTIIANGGT
+1115 EMNAIIANGGT

-1163 TLAGLGAIMS
+1163 TLAGLAAVMS
-1173 QRGGEGVQA
+1173 KRGGEGVQA

-1315 DGKGNAFSAGSG
+1315 DGKGNAFSAGTG

-1350 GYAQGIASGGMM
+1350 GYVNGILSGMGA
-1362 VAGAA
+1362 VGEAAG
-1367 SALANKALAA
+1367 SLANKALQA
-1377 VQKKQDSHSPS
+1377 VKDAQKSKSPS
-1388 KESKKLGGDFGTG
+1388 KKAKKLGGDFGSG
-1401 YSLGIADK
+1401 YSLGIASK
-1409 NKAVTKAANNL
+1409 TKAVNKAASNL
-1420 VASALGTESQI
+1420 VAGALGTESQI

-1454 KSVGQLKQAK
+1454 KSAGQLKQAK
-1464 ALSSI
+1464 ALNSI

-1532 PQSIQAEMQKRLKEI
+1532 PQSIQQEMQKRLKEI

-1565 IISDI
+1565 IVSDI
-1570 LESGVENGSSYAQAL
+1570 LDAGVENGSSYAQAL

-1663 PSRVAIELGKF
+1663 PSRVAVELGKF

-1752 LIKAIKESGA
+1752 LIKAIQQSGDRPIIFNVDG
-1762 KPVILNLDGEVLAN
+1762 KNLAENA
-1776 NSNNRIGSMTDLG
+1776 NNRIGTMGNLG

>member
-65 FKSMGSAGSNALKA
+65 FKSMGNAGSNALKA
-79 SLNFMR
+79 SLNFIR

-109 AKASITAIKE
+109 AKASITAVKN

-151 VSINVIKSI
+151 ISINVIKSI
-160 PSAIKSAGISIKSA
+160 PGAIKSAGISIKSA

-196 IRSIPSAAKTAAVAV
+196 IKSIPGAAKTAATAV
-211 KDSFVVAYK
+211 KNSFVVAYK
-220 AAVVAAYMSVKGTIS
+220 AVVVAAYMSVKGTIS

-351 FSVLKLAAAL
+351 FSILRLAAAF

-509 GSLESTKAIAMLTK
+509 GSLESTRAIAMLTK

-583 KNTFKQFAAVTASPE
+583 KNAFKQFAAVTASPE
-598 FQKKLSDMIQK
+598 FQKKLSDLIQK
-609 IKELIPVMVKLAPTI
+609 IKEFIPVLIEWAPVLA
-624 LKVVSAML
+624 KVAAGFVAFNII
-632 ALQAVS
+632 S
-638 SVYVAFSNIGK
+638 SVYSKVAGLVMAFRGLASSGTLLGGIVNTVKGAFVGLKAALGSASVAFG
-649 MFVPLKNGLFVIAT
+649 V
-663 GFMKLAKTIRHPITA
+663 ITA
-678 IKNLAFAIKYF
+678 
-689 IVTSGAVIA
+689 VIGS
-698 IVGAVIAVLYG
+698 VVAVLYG
-709 MYAAF
+709 MYTAF
-714 KENTANIKGFL
+714 KENTAGIKGFL
-725 SGMFDAVK
+725 SGMWDAVK

-758 DVLKYIGV
+758 DILKYIGV

-806 AFQALSGDLKGA
+806 AFQALQGDLKGA

-826 EAFVDAGSAIKDAF
+826 DAFVDAGSAIKDAF
-840 NKDNYALTGTVE
+840 NKDNYALTGTIE
-852 AFKQMGG
+852 SLKEMGG
-859 EAENTAKKTETSGKK
+859 EAEKTGTKAETSNKK
-874 IKETLKLVETTA
+874 IANSLKIVESTA

-916 EKTKSFLNAA
+916 EKTKSFLNSA
-926 KDLYGQYQESSKKSQ
+926 KELYSQYQESAKKSQ
-941 DKYSAAMEKAQDLE
+941 DTYTTAMEKAQTLE
-955 GDKRKKAIADANA
+955 GDKRKKAIADANTA
-968 TLVAEIDKN
+968 LVSEINKN

-991 LKENKWVDGTELT
+991 LKGNKWVDGTELT

-1032 NLLKLSN
+1032 NLLKLAN

-1059 ADRKKAVETGEKEL
+1059 TDRKKAVETGEKEL

-1078 KKSDATT
+1078 KKADAST

-1104 TLAENLQKWAS
+1104 TLAGNLQKWAS
-1115 EMNTIIANGGT
+1115 EMNAIIANGGT

-1163 TLAGLGAIMS
+1163 TLAGLAAVMS

-1193 TAALNINNDVMNT
+1193 TAALNINNDV
-1206 LSTLPNGMFQNG
+1206 LSTISSLPNGMFLNG
-1218 QSGKDQFIAAIKSGD
+1218 ENGKNQFLTAIKSGD
-1233 FQGAGKFLLDGVK
+1233 FQGAGKYLVDGVK
-1246 LGASPLP
+1246 MGTDSIDS
-1253 GEMNNIG
+1253 EMKTKG
-1260 KQGGN
+1260 QTGGQN
-1265 ANADGLKS
+1265 FADGVKGKEG
-1273 TAEANKSAGAELKN
+1273 AAKSAGSAVKN
-1287 NAKNGAFDPNLFK
+1287 KAKEGATDPNAFK
-1300 MTGANNAS
+1300 AVGSKDSA
-1308 GFNGGIL
+1308 GFNNGVMG
-1315 DGKGNAFSAGSG
+1315 GKGGAYSAGSSV
-1327 IGNSAKSGAAS
+1327 GNSAKSGAGS

-1350 GYAQGIASGGMM
+1350 GYVNGILSGMGA
-1362 VAGAA
+1362 VGRAAA
-1367 SALANKALAA
+1367 SLANKALAA
-1377 VQKKQDSHSPS
+1377 VQKKQDSHSPA
-1388 KESKKLGGDFGTG
+1388 KKSKKLGGDFGSG
-1401 YSLGIADK
+1401 YSLGIASK
-1409 NKAVTKAANNL
+1409 TKAVNKAASNL
-1420 VASALGTESQI
+1420 VAGALGTESQI

-1454 KSVGQLKQAK
+1454 KSSGQLKQAK
-1464 ALSSI
+1464 ALNSI
-1469 EGYIGQQT
+1469 EGYIVQQT
-1477 NKLAA
+1477 NRLAA

-1532 PQSIQAEMQKRLKEI
+1532 PKSIQAEMQKRLKEI

-1565 IISDI
+1565 IINDI

-1606 SKSMGNTAANAMY
+1606 SKAMGNTAANAMY

-1628 LINGLNSQKKQLE
+1628 LISGLNSQKKQLE
-1641 NTAKSIANTI
+1641 KTAKSIANTI
-1651 TNSVKKALRIHS
+1651 TNSVKKALKIHS

-1685 GAKGAVQSTNKMVD
+1685 GAKGAVQSTSKMVD

-1711 AITLPKISAEKALG
+1711 TINLPKISAEKALG

-1752 LIKAIKESGA
+1752 LIKAIQQSGDR
-1762 KPVILNLDGEVLAN
+1762 PINFYVDGKDIADNTNNHLGSSTSLAFY
-1776 NSNNRIGSMTDLG
+1776 GKG
-1789 LYGGGLL
+1789 L

>member
-85 ELPSNVQAA
+85 ELPANVQAA

-109 AKASITAIKE
+109 AKASITAVKN

-160 PSAIKSAGISIKSA
+160 PGAIKSAGISIKSA

-220 AAVVAAYMSVKGTIS
+220 AVVVAAYMSVKGTIS

-556 MKTAAVKSLANIAEN
+556 MKTAAVKSLANIVEN

-583 KNTFKQFAAVTASPE
+583 KNAFKQFAAVTASPE
-598 FQKKLSDMIQK
+598 FQKKLSDLIQK
-609 IKELIPVMVKLAPTI
+609 IKEFIPVLIEWAPLLAKVAAGFVAFNIISSVFSKVAKLAGAIKSLTSSGSLLSVVANTIKGSFVKLVGTLGSTTAAFG
-624 LKVVSAML
+624 VV
-632 ALQAVS
+632 
-638 SVYVAFSNIGK
+638 VA
-649 MFVPLKNGLFVIAT
+649 A
-663 GFMKLAKTIRHPITA
+663 
-678 IKNLAFAIKYF
+678 
-689 IVTSGAVIA
+689 
-698 IVGAVIAVLYG
+698 VGAVIAVIYG
-709 MYAAF
+709 MYTAF
-714 KENTANIKGFL
+714 KENTAGIKSFL
-725 SGMFDAVK
+725 SGMWEAVK
-733 NSFGKIVD
+733 NSFGKIID

-758 DVLKYIGV
+758 GILKYIGV
-766 GVWVAFGIVLA
+766 GAWVVLGFA
-777 TVVDIIQVLARIVL
+777 LAAVVDVIQVLARIVL
-791 VAIKGLQGLYYAIKA
+791 VAIKALQGLYYAIKA
-806 AFQALSGDLKGA
+806 AFQVLQGDLKGA

-826 EAFVDAGSAIKDAF
+826 DAFVDAGSAIKDAF

-859 EAENTAKKTETSGKK
+859 EAEKTAKKTETSGKK
-874 IKETLKLVETTA
+874 IKDTLKLVESTA

-916 EKTKSFLNAA
+916 EKTKSFLNSA
-926 KDLYGQYQESSKKSQ
+926 KELYSQYQESAKKSQ
-941 DKYSAAMEKAQDLE
+941 DAYTAAMEKAQTLE
-955 GDKRKKAIADANA
+955 GDKRKKAIADANK
-968 TLVAEIDKN
+968 TLVDETTKN
-977 NGTLLTLQADYAKL
+977 NSTLLTLQSDYSNMLKTNRWAD
-991 LKENKWVDGTELT
+991 GQELT

-1013 QTADIQAELAKQN
+1013 QTTDIQTELAKQN
-1026 QLYVEG
+1026 QLYVEA
-1032 NLLKLSN
+1032 NLLRLEQ
-1039 GKTLNE
+1039 GKSLNE
-1045 KERSTSIE
+1045 KERNTSLE

-1059 ADRKKAVETGEKEL
+1059 EEKKKAVETGEKSL

-1078 KKSDATT
+1078 KKADAST

-1095 IDEQTKKNK
+1095 IDEQTKKNQ
-1104 TLAENLQKWAS
+1104 TLSTNLKNWAS
-1115 EMNTIIANGGT
+1115 EMNSIIANGGT
-1126 LNAETFAK
+1126 LNAQTFAN
-1134 GLSEMGNI
+1134 GLSQLGNI
-1142 SDEQLSAVWQDFV
+1142 SDEQLSALWQNFV
-1155 KVSGSIDN
+1155 STSTSIDN
-1163 TLAGLGAIMS
+1163 TLAGLAGIMG

-1193 TAALNINNDVMNT
+1193 TAALNINNDV
-1206 LSTLPNGMFQNG
+1206 LSTISSLPNGMFLNG
-1218 QSGKDQFIAAIKSGD
+1218 ENGKNQFLTAIKSGD
-1233 FQGAGKFLLDGVK
+1233 FQGAGKYLVDGVK
-1246 LGASPLP
+1246 MGTDSIDS
-1253 GEMNNIG
+1253 EMKTKG
-1260 KQGGN
+1260 QTGGQN
-1265 ANADGLKS
+1265 FADGVKGKEG
-1273 TAEANKSAGAELKN
+1273 AAKSAGSAVKN
-1287 NAKNGAFDPNLFK
+1287 KAKEGATDPNAFK
-1300 MTGANNAS
+1300 AVGSKDSA
-1308 GFNGGIL
+1308 GFNNGVMG
-1315 DGKGNAFSAGSG
+1315 GKGGAYSAGSSV
-1327 IGNSAKSGAAS
+1327 GNSAKAGAGS

-1350 GYAQGIASGGMM
+1350 GYVNGILSGMGA
-1362 VAGAA
+1362 VGEAAG
-1367 SALANKALAA
+1367 SLANKALQA
-1377 VQKKQDSHSPS
+1377 VKDAQKSKSPS
-1388 KESKKLGGDFGTG
+1388 KKAKKLGGDFGSG
-1401 YSLGIADK
+1401 YSLGIASK
-1409 NKAVTKAANNL
+1409 TKAVNKAASNL
-1420 VASALGTESQI
+1420 VAGALGTESQI

-1442 SSAIDAGLHSKN
+1442 SKAVDAGLHSKN
-1454 KSVGQLKQAK
+1454 KSAGQLKQAK
-1464 ALSSI
+1464 ALNSI
-1469 EGYIGQQT
+1469 ESYIAQQT
-1477 NKLAA
+1477 NRLAA

-1489 VVAQLKAA
+1489 VIAQLKAA

-1565 IISDI
+1565 IINDI
-1570 LESGVENGSSYAQAL
+1570 LEAGVENGSSYAQAL

-1641 NTAKSIANTI
+1641 KTAKSIANTI

-1663 PSRVAIELGKF
+1663 PSRVAVELGKF

-1685 GAKGAVQSTNKMVD
+1685 GAKGAVKSTNKMVD
-1699 KVVNAA
+1699 SVVNAA
-1705 SNMTVP
+1705 SNLTAP
-1711 AITLPKISAEKALG
+1711 KITLPHVSAEKALG
-1725 LKSVDL
+1725 LKSSDL
-1731 NRTITVKTIIDNKTK
+1731 NRTITVKAIVEN
-1746 ESSNAD
+1746 ES
-1752 LIKAIKESGA
+1752 K
-1762 KPVILNLDGEVLAN
+1762 N
-1776 NSNNRIGSMTDLG
+1776 NSNSDLINAIEKSGGRPIILNVDGKVIADNTNNHLGNSTSLAFYGKG
-1789 LYGGGLL
+1789 L

>member
-109 AKASITAIKE
+109 AKASITVIKE

-196 IRSIPSAAKTAAVAV
+196 IKSIPGAAKTAATAV
-211 KDSFVVAYK
+211 KNSFVVAYK
-220 AAVVAAYMSVKGTIS
+220 AVVVAAYMSVKGTIS

-461 DAISALQ
+461 DAISALR

-509 GSLESTKAIAMLTK
+509 GSLESTRAIAMLTK

-583 KNTFKQFAAVTASPE
+583 KNAFKQFAAVTASPE
-598 FQKKLSDMIQK
+598 FQKKLSDLIQK
-609 IKELIPVMVKLAPTI
+609 IKEFIPVLIEWAPLLAKVAAGFVAFNI
-624 LKVVSAML
+624 L
-632 ALQAVS
+632 S
-638 SVYVAFSNIGK
+638 SVYSKVAGLVMAFRGLASSGTLLGGIVNTVKGS
-649 MFVPLKNGLFVIAT
+649 FLALKVALGSAAAAFGVI
-663 GFMKLAKTIRHPITA
+663 I
-678 IKNLAFAIKYF
+678 
-689 IVTSGAVIA
+689 AVI
-698 IVGAVIAVLYG
+698 GAVIAVAYG
-709 MYAAF
+709 MYVSF

-725 SGMFDAVK
+725 STMWDGVK

-741 VFKQIVSA
+741 VFKQIVAA

-758 DVLKYIGV
+758 DVLKYV
-766 GVWVAFGIVLA
+766 GVAIWASLGLVLA
-777 TVVDIIQVLARIVL
+777 AVVDVIQVLARIVL
-791 VAIKGLQGLYYAIKA
+791 VAIKALQGLYYAIKA
-806 AFQALSGDLKGA
+806 AFQALDGDLKGA

-826 EAFVDAGSAIKDAF
+826 DAFVDAGSAIKDAF

-859 EAENTAKKTETSGKK
+859 EAEKTAKKTETSGKK
-874 IKETLKLVETTA
+874 IKDTLKLVESTA

-916 EKTKSFLNAA
+916 EKTKSFLNSA
-926 KDLYGQYQESSKKSQ
+926 KELYSQYQESAKKSQ
-941 DKYSAAMEKAQDLE
+941 DAYSAAMEKAQELE
-955 GDKRKKAIADANA
+955 GDKRKKAIADANK
-968 TLVAEIDKN
+968 TLVDETTKN
-977 NGTLLTLQADYAKL
+977 NSTLLTLQTDYSNMLKTNRWAD
-991 LKENKWVDGTELT
+991 GQELT

-1013 QTADIQAELAKQN
+1013 QTTDIQTELAKQN
-1026 QLYVEG
+1026 QLYVEA
-1032 NLLKLSN
+1032 NLLRLEQ
-1039 GKTLNE
+1039 GKSLNE
-1045 KERSTSIE
+1045 KERNTSLE

-1059 ADRKKAVETGEKEL
+1059 EEKKKAVETGEKSL

-1078 KKSDATT
+1078 KKADAST

-1104 TLAENLQKWAS
+1104 TLSTNLKNWAT
-1115 EMNTIIANGGT
+1115 EMNAIIANGGT
-1126 LNAETFAK
+1126 LNAETFAS
-1134 GLSEMGNI
+1134 GLSQLGNI
-1142 SDEQLSAVWQDFV
+1142 SDEQLSALWQNFV
-1155 KVSGSIDN
+1155 STSTSIDN
-1163 TLAGLGAIMS
+1163 TLSGLAAIMG

-1182 FVTALQSGDYT
+1182 FVTAIQSKDYT
-1193 TAALNINNDVMNT
+1193 TAALNINNDVLNT
-1206 LSTLPNGMFQNG
+1206 LSSLPNGMFLNGQNG
-1218 QSGKDQFIAAIKSGD
+1218 KNQFIAAIKSNEY
-1233 FQGAGKFLLDGVK
+1233 QEAGKYLVDGVK
-1246 LGASPLP
+1246 MGASPLP
-1253 GEMNNIG
+1253 NELNGIG

-1265 ANADGLKS
+1265 ANADGIKS
-1273 TAEANKSAGAELKN
+1273 TAEANKNAGATIKN
-1287 NAKNGAFDPNLFK
+1287 NAKNGAFDPNLFQ
-1300 MTGANNAS
+1300 MTGVSNAN

-1315 DGKGNAFSAGSG
+1315 DGKGNAFSAGTG

-1350 GYAQGIASGGMM
+1350 GYAQGIASGGVM

-1454 KSVGQLKQAK
+1454 KSAGQLKQAK
-1464 ALSSI
+1464 ALNSI

-1762 KPVILNLDGEVLAN
+1762 RPVILNLDGEVLAN

>member
-79 SLNFMR
+79 SLNFMQ
-85 ELPSNVQAA
+85 ELPANVQAA

-220 AAVVAAYMSVKGTIS
+220 AVVVAAYMSVKGTIS

-264 AAKTTGTTVKSAL
+264 ASKTTGTTVKSAL

-351 FSVLKLAAAL
+351 FSILRLAAAF

-479 RLVDAGVP
+479 RLVEAGVP

-583 KNTFKQFAAVTASPE
+583 KNAFKQFAAVTASPE
-598 FQKKLSDMIQK
+598 FQKKLSDLIQK
-609 IKELIPVMVKLAPTI
+609 IKEFIPVLIEWAPVLA
-624 LKVVSAML
+624 KVAAGFVAFNII
-632 ALQAVS
+632 S
-638 SVYVAFSNIGK
+638 SVYSKVAGLAMAFRGLASSGTLLGGIVNTVKGS
-649 MFVPLKNGLFVIAT
+649 FLALKVALGSAAAAFGVI
-663 GFMKLAKTIRHPITA
+663 I
-678 IKNLAFAIKYF
+678 
-689 IVTSGAVIA
+689 AVI
-698 IVGAVIAVLYG
+698 GAVIAVAYG
-709 MYAAF
+709 MYVSF

-725 SGMFDAVK
+725 STMWDGVK

-741 VFKQIVSA
+741 VFKQIVAA

-758 DVLKYIGV
+758 DVLKYV
-766 GVWVAFGIVLA
+766 GVAIWASLGLVLA
-777 TVVDIIQVLARIVL
+777 AVVDIIQVLARIVL
-791 VAIKGLQGLYYAIKA
+791 VAIKALQGLYYAIKA
-806 AFQALSGDLKGA
+806 AFQALHWDLKGA

-826 EAFVDAGSAIKDAF
+826 DAFVEAGSAIKDAF

-859 EAENTAKKTETSGKK
+859 EAEKTAKKTETSGKK

-904 SGGVDQYGNKLS
+904 SGGVDQYGKKLS
-916 EKTKSFLNAA
+916 EKTESFLNAA
-926 KDLYGQYQESSKKSQ
+926 KDLYEQYQEATKKSQ
-941 DKYSAAMEKAQDLE
+941 DKYSVAMEKAQSLE

-991 LKENKWVDGTELT
+991 LKGNKWVDGTELT

-1115 EMNTIIANGGT
+1115 EMNAIIANGGT

-1163 TLAGLGAIMS
+1163 TLAGLAAVMS
-1173 QRGGEGVQA
+1173 KRGGEGVQA

-1193 TAALNINNDVMNT
+1193 TAALNINDDVMNT

-1218 QSGKDQFIAAIKSGD
+1218 QSGKDQFITAIKSGD

-1300 MTGANNAS
+1300 MTGSNNAS
-1308 GFNGGIL
+1308 GFNSGIL
-1315 DGKGNAFSAGSG
+1315 DGKGNAFSAGTG
-1327 IGNSAKSGAAS
+1327 IGNSAKSGAGS

-1350 GYAQGIASGGMM
+1350 GYVNGILSGMGA
-1362 VAGAA
+1362 VGEAAA
-1367 SALANKALAA
+1367 SLASKALAA
-1377 VQKKQDSHSPS
+1377 VQKKQDSHSPA
-1388 KESKKLGGDFGTG
+1388 KKSKKLGGDFGTG
-1401 YSLGIADK
+1401 YSLGISEK

-1442 SSAIDAGLHSKN
+1442 SKAVDAGLHSKN
-1454 KSVGQLKQAK
+1454 KSAGQLKQAK
-1464 ALSSI
+1464 ALNSI
-1469 EGYIGQQT
+1469 ESYIAQQT
-1477 NKLAA
+1477 NRLAA

-1489 VVAQLKAA
+1489 VIAQLKAA

-1565 IISDI
+1565 IINDI
-1570 LESGVENGSSYAQAL
+1570 LEAGVENGSSYAQAL

-1641 NTAKSIANTI
+1641 KTAKSIANTI

-1674 FTGGL
+1674 FTDGL

-1705 SNMTVP
+1705 SNLTVP

>member
-16 KADKQL
+16 KAGKQL

-109 AKASITAIKE
+109 AKASITAVKN

-196 IRSIPSAAKTAAVAV
+196 IRSIPGAAKTAATAV
-211 KDSFVVAYK
+211 KNSFVVAYK
-220 AAVVAAYMSVKGTIS
+220 AVVVAAYMSVKGTIS

-351 FSVLKLAAAL
+351 FSILRLAAAF

-583 KNTFKQFAAVTASPE
+583 KNAFKQFAAVTASPE
-598 FQKKLSDMIQK
+598 FQKKLSDLVQK
-609 IKELIPVMVKLAPTI
+609 IKEFIPVLIEWAPLLAKVAAGFVAFNI
-624 LKVVSAML
+624 L
-632 ALQAVS
+632 S
-638 SVYVAFSNIGK
+638 SVYSKVAGLVMAFRGLASSGTLLGGIVNTVKGS
-649 MFVPLKNGLFVIAT
+649 FLALKVALGSAAAAFGVI
-663 GFMKLAKTIRHPITA
+663 I
-678 IKNLAFAIKYF
+678 
-689 IVTSGAVIA
+689 AVI
-698 IVGAVIAVLYG
+698 GAVIAVVYG
-709 MYAAF
+709 MYVSF

-725 SGMFDAVK
+725 STMWDGVK

-741 VFKQIVSA
+741 VFKQIVAA

-758 DVLKYIGV
+758 DVLKYV
-766 GVWVAFGIVLA
+766 GVAIWASLGLVLA
-777 TVVDIIQVLARIVL
+777 AVVDIIQVLARIVL
-791 VAIKGLQGLYYAIKA
+791 VAIKALQGLYYAIKS
-806 AFQALSGDLKGA
+806 AFQALHWDLKGA

-826 EAFVDAGSAIKDAF
+826 DAFVEAGSAIKDAF

-859 EAENTAKKTETSGKK
+859 EAEKTAKKTETSGKK

-904 SGGVDQYGNKLS
+904 SGGVDQYGKKLS
-916 EKTKSFLNAA
+916 EKTESFLNAA
-926 KDLYGQYQESSKKSQ
+926 KDLYEQYQEATKKSQ
-941 DKYSAAMEKAQDLE
+941 DKYSVAMEKAQSLE

-991 LKENKWVDGTELT
+991 LKGNKWVDGTELT

-1115 EMNTIIANGGT
+1115 EMNAIIANGGT

-1218 QSGKDQFIAAIKSGD
+1218 QSGKDQFITAIKSGD

-1300 MTGANNAS
+1300 MTGSNNAS
-1308 GFNGGIL
+1308 GFNSGIL
-1315 DGKGNAFSAGSG
+1315 DGKGNAFSAGTG
-1327 IGNSAKSGAAS
+1327 IGNSAKSGAGS

-1350 GYAQGIASGGMM
+1350 GYVDGILSGMKKVGEA
-1362 VAGAA
+1362 AG
-1367 SALANKALAA
+1367 SLANKALQA
-1377 VQKKQDSHSPS
+1377 VKDAQKSKSPS
-1388 KESKKLGGDFGTG
+1388 KKAKKLGRDFGSG

-1420 VASALGTESQI
+1420 VAGALGTEKQI
-1431 KKLSSTLKDKI
+1431 KKLSTTLKDKI
-1442 SSAIDAGLHSKN
+1442 SSAIDSGLHSKN
-1454 KSVGQLKQAK
+1454 KSAGQLKQAK
-1464 ALSSI
+1464 ALNSI

-1523 SISNVDPEN
+1523 SISNVDAEN
-1532 PQSIQAEMQKRLKEI
+1532 PQSIQQEMQKRLKEI

-1663 PSRVAIELGKF
+1663 PSRVAVELGKF

-1685 GAKGAVQSTNKMVD
+1685 GAKGAVQSTNKMID

-1752 LIKAIKESGA
+1752 LIKAIQQSGDRPIIFNVDG
-1762 KPVILNLDGEVLAN
+1762 KNLAENA
-1776 NSNNRIGSMTDLG
+1776 NNRIGTMGNLG

>member
-1 MSDGSVVIEISLDDK
+1 MSDGSVVIEISLDDT

-22 DAFEKDLAKA
+22 DTFEKDLAKA

-65 FKSMGSAGSNALKA
+65 FKSMGNAGSNALKA
-79 SLNFMR
+79 SLSFMR
-85 ELPSNVQAA
+85 ELPANVGSA

-109 AKASITAIKE
+109 AKASITAVKN

-151 VSINVIKSI
+151 TSINVIKSI
-160 PSAIKSAGISIKSA
+160 PGAIKSAGSSIKSA
-174 LVSSLQAAKSAAI
+174 LVSSLHAAKTAAI

-196 IRSIPSAAKTAAVAV
+196 IKSIPGAAKTAATAV
-211 KDSFVVAYK
+211 KNSFVVAYK
-220 AAVVAAYMSVKGTIS
+220 AVVVAAYMSVKGTIS

-254 MKTAFSAVAS
+254 MKTAFSAVVS
-264 AAKTTGTTVKSAL
+264 AAKTTGTTVKTAL
-277 KTGFSAVK
+277 TNGFSAIK
-285 SGAKAAGQ
+285 SGAKTAGQ
-293 AGISALKG
+293 VGISALKG
-301 LGNIAKSTG
+301 LGNAAKSTG
-310 SLIKSGLVSGFNA
+310 SLIKNGLVSGFNA
-323 AKAAAKGAGAGMRE
+323 AKSAAKGAGAGMRE

-351 FSVLKLAAAL
+351 FSILRLAAAF

-417 AVALGAKKMVAAGMK
+417 AVALGAKKMVAAGMQ

-468 ASGVAYADDIN
+468 ASGVAYSDDIN

-583 KNTFKQFAAVTASPE
+583 KNAFKQFASVTASPE

-609 IKELIPVMVKLAPTI
+609 IKELIPVLIELAPI
-624 LKVVSAML
+624 LAKVAAGFVAFNII
-632 ALQAVS
+632 S
-638 SVYVAFSNIGK
+638 SVYSKVAGLVMAFRGLASSGTLLGGIVNTVKGAFVGLKAALGSASVAFG
-649 MFVPLKNGLFVIAT
+649 V
-663 GFMKLAKTIRHPITA
+663 ITA
-678 IKNLAFAIKYF
+678 
-689 IVTSGAVIA
+689 VIGT
-698 IVGAVIAVLYG
+698 VVAVLYG
-709 MYAAF
+709 MYTAF
-714 KENTANIKGFL
+714 KENTAGIKSFL
-725 SGMFDAVK
+725 SGMWEAVK

-741 VFKQIVSA
+741 VLKQIVSA

-758 DVLKYIGV
+758 DILKYIGV

-806 AFQALSGDLKGA
+806 AFQALQGDLKGA

-826 EAFVDAGSAIKDAF
+826 DAFVDAGSAIKDAF
-840 NKDNYALTGTVE
+840 NKDNYALTGTIE
-852 AFKQMGG
+852 SLKEMGG
-859 EAENTAKKTETSGKK
+859 EAEKTGAKAETSNKK
-874 IKETLKLVETTA
+874 IANSLKIVESTA

-904 SGGVDQYGNKLS
+904 SGDVDQYGNKLN

-926 KDLYGQYQESSKKSQ
+926 KELYSQYQESAQKSQ
-941 DKYSAAMEKAQDLE
+941 DKYTVAMEKAQSLE
-955 GDKRKKAIADANA
+955 GDKRKKAIADAN
-968 TLVAEIDKN
+968 TSLVSEINKN

-991 LKENKWVDGTELT
+991 LKGNKWVDGTELT

-1032 NLLKLSN
+1032 NLLKLAN

-1045 KERSTSIE
+1045 KERATSIE

-1059 ADRKKAVETGEKEL
+1059 GDRKKAVETGEKEL
-1073 ADLKK
+1073 ADLKR

-1104 TLAENLQKWAS
+1104 TLAGNLQKWAS
-1115 EMNTIIANGGT
+1115 EMNAIIANGGT

-1142 SDEQLSAVWQDFV
+1142 SDEQLGAVWQDFV

-1163 TLAGLGAIMS
+1163 TLAGLAAVMS

-1193 TAALNINNDVMNT
+1193 TAALKINDDVLNT
-1206 LSTLPNGMFQNG
+1206 ISGLPNSMFLNG
-1218 QSGKDQFIAAIKSGD
+1218 QSGKDQFLLAIKSGD

-1246 LGASPLP
+1246 MGADPLP
-1253 GEMNNIG
+1253 GEMEKNG
-1260 KQGGN
+1260 KKSGDAQAKGV
-1265 ANADGLKS
+1265 KS
-1273 TAEANKSAGAELKN
+1273 TAEANKSAGKEIKN
-1287 NAKNGAFDPNLFK
+1287 NAKSGAFDPNLFK
-1300 MTGANNAS
+1300 MTGSKNSS
-1308 GFNGGIL
+1308 GFNNGIL
-1315 DGKGNAFSAGSG
+1315 GGKDGAFSAGTSVG
-1327 IGNSAKSGAAS
+1327 GSAKSGAAS

-1343 VGSDFAS
+1343 VGSDFAAGFANGIRS
-1350 GYAQGIASGGMM
+1350 G
-1362 VAGAA
+1362 AGAVGEAAA
-1367 SALANKALAA
+1367 SIAAKALAA

-1388 KESKKLGGDFGTG
+1388 KKSKKLGGDFGSG
-1401 YSLGIADK
+1401 YSLGIASK
-1409 NKAVTKAANNL
+1409 TKAVTKAASNL
-1420 VASALGTESQI
+1420 VAGALGTEKQI
-1431 KKLSSTLKDKI
+1431 KKLSSTLKDKV

-1454 KSVGQLKQAK
+1454 KSRGQLKQAK
-1464 ALSSI
+1464 ALNSI
-1469 EGYIGQQT
+1469 EGYIAQQT

-1565 IISDI
+1565 IINDI
-1570 LESGVENGSSYAQAL
+1570 LEAGVENGSSYAQAL

-1628 LINGLNSQKKQLE
+1628 LISGLNSQKKQLE
-1641 NTAKSIANTI
+1641 KTAKSIANTI
-1651 TNSVKKALRIHS
+1651 TNSVKKALKIHS

-1685 GAKGAVQSTNKMVD
+1685 GAKGAVQSTSKMVD

-1711 AITLPKISAEKALG
+1711 TINLPKISAEKALG

-1752 LIKAIKESGA
+1752 LIKAIQQSGDR
-1762 KPVILNLDGEVLAN
+1762 PIIFNVDGKDIADNTNNHLGSSTSLAFY
-1776 NSNNRIGSMTDLG
+1776 GKG
-1789 LYGGGLL
+1789 L

>member
-196 IRSIPSAAKTAAVAV
+196 IKSIPGAAKTAATAV
-211 KDSFVVAYK
+211 KNSFVVAYK
-220 AAVVAAYMSVKGTIS
+220 AVVVAAYMSVKGTIS

-523 GIEEGTTGMAGNTA
+523 GIEEGTTGIAGNTA

-583 KNTFKQFAAVTASPE
+583 KNAFKQFAAVTASPE
-598 FQKKLSDMIQK
+598 FQKKLSDLIQK
-609 IKELIPVMVKLAPTI
+609 IKEFIPVLIEWAPLLAKVAAGFVAFNI
-624 LKVVSAML
+624 L
-632 ALQAVS
+632 S
-638 SVYVAFSNIGK
+638 SVYSKVAGLVMAFRGLASSGTLLGGIVNTVKGS
-649 MFVPLKNGLFVIAT
+649 FLALKVALGSAAAAFGVI
-663 GFMKLAKTIRHPITA
+663 I
-678 IKNLAFAIKYF
+678 
-689 IVTSGAVIA
+689 AVI
-698 IVGAVIAVLYG
+698 GAVIAVAYG
-709 MYAAF
+709 MYVSF

-725 SGMFDAVK
+725 STMWDGVK

-741 VFKQIVSA
+741 VFKQIVAA

-758 DVLKYIGV
+758 DVLKYV
-766 GVWVAFGIVLA
+766 GVAIWASLGLVLA
-777 TVVDIIQVLARIVL
+777 AVVDIIQVLARIVL
-791 VAIKGLQGLYYAIKA
+791 VAIKALQGLYYAIKS

-826 EAFVDAGSAIKDAF
+826 DAFVEAGSAIKDAF

-874 IKETLKLVETTA
+874 IKDTLKLVETTA

-926 KDLYGQYQESSKKSQ
+926 KDLYGQYQESAKKSQ

-991 LKENKWVDGTELT
+991 LKGNKWVDGTELT

-1193 TAALNINNDVMNT
+1193 TAALNINNDV
-1206 LSTLPNGMFQNG
+1206 LSTISSLPNGMFLNG
-1218 QSGKDQFIAAIKSGD
+1218 ESGKNQFLTAIKSGD
-1233 FQGAGKFLLDGVK
+1233 FQGAGKYLVDGVK
-1246 LGASPLP
+1246 MGTDSIDS
-1253 GEMNNIG
+1253 EMKTKG
-1260 KQGGN
+1260 QTGGQN
-1265 ANADGLKS
+1265 FADGVKGKED
-1273 TAEANKSAGAELKN
+1273 AAKSAGSAVKN
-1287 NAKNGAFDPNLFK
+1287 KAKEGATDPNAFK
-1300 MTGANNAS
+1300 EVGSKDSA
-1308 GFNGGIL
+1308 GFNNGVMG
-1315 DGKGNAFSAGSG
+1315 GKGGAYSAGSSV
-1327 IGNSAKSGAAS
+1327 GNSAKSGAAS

-1343 VGSDFAS
+1343 VGSDFSS
-1350 GYAQGIASGGMM
+1350 GYVNGILSGMGA
-1362 VAGAA
+1362 VGEAAA
-1367 SALANKALAA
+1367 SLASKALAA

-1497 NTKMADLTKQSKEY
+1497 NTKMADLKKQSKEY

-1532 PQSIQAEMQKRLKEI
+1532 PQSIQQEMQKRLKEI

-1565 IISDI
+1565 IVSDI
-1570 LESGVENGSSYAQAL
+1570 LDAGVENGSSYAQAL

-1663 PSRVAIELGKF
+1663 PSRVAVELGKF

-1762 KPVILNLDGEVLAN
+1762 RPVILNLDGEVLAN

>member
-85 ELPSNVQAA
+85 ELPANVQAA
-94 LSKLA
+94 ISKLA

-109 AKASITAIKE
+109 AKASITAVKN

-151 VSINVIKSI
+151 ISINVIKSI
-160 PSAIKSAGISIKSA
+160 PSAIKSAGSSIKSA
-174 LVSSLQAAKSAAI
+174 LVSSLQAAKMAAI

-196 IRSIPSAAKTAAVAV
+196 IKSIPGAAKTAATAV
-211 KDSFVVAYK
+211 KNSFVVAYK
-220 AAVVAAYMSVKGTIS
+220 AVVVAAYMSVKGTIS

-254 MKTAFSAVAS
+254 MKTAFSAVSS

-351 FSVLKLAAAL
+351 FSILRLAAAF

-479 RLVDAGVP
+479 RLVEAGVP

-583 KNTFKQFAAVTASPE
+583 KNAFKQFAAVTASPE
-598 FQKKLSDMIQK
+598 FQKKLSDLIQK
-609 IKELIPVMVKLAPTI
+609 IKEFIPVLIEWAPVLA
-624 LKVVSAML
+624 KVAAGFVAFNII
-632 ALQAVS
+632 S
-638 SVYVAFSNIGK
+638 SVYSKVAGLVMAFRGLASSGTLLGGIVNTVKGS
-649 MFVPLKNGLFVIAT
+649 FLALKVALGSAAAAFGVI
-663 GFMKLAKTIRHPITA
+663 I
-678 IKNLAFAIKYF
+678 
-689 IVTSGAVIA
+689 AVI
-698 IVGAVIAVLYG
+698 GAVIAVAYG
-709 MYAAF
+709 MYVSF

-725 SGMFDAVK
+725 STMWDGVK

-741 VFKQIVSA
+741 VFKQIVAA

-758 DVLKYIGV
+758 DVLKYV
-766 GVWVAFGIVLA
+766 GVAIWASLGLVLA
-777 TVVDIIQVLARIVL
+777 AVVDIIQVLARIVL
-791 VAIKGLQGLYYAIKA
+791 VAIKALQGLYYAIKA
-806 AFQALSGDLKGA
+806 AFQALHWDLKGA

-826 EAFVDAGSAIKDAF
+826 DAFVEAGSAIKDAF

-859 EAENTAKKTETSGKK
+859 EAEKTAKKTETSGKK

-904 SGGVDQYGNKLS
+904 SGGVDQYGKKLS
-916 EKTKSFLNAA
+916 EKTESFLNAA
-926 KDLYGQYQESSKKSQ
+926 KDLYEQYQEATIKSQ
-941 DKYSAAMEKAQDLE
+941 DKYSVAMEKAQSLE

-991 LKENKWVDGTELT
+991 LKGNKWVDGTELT

-1115 EMNTIIANGGT
+1115 EMNAIIANGGT

-1163 TLAGLGAIMS
+1163 TLAGLAAVMS
-1173 QRGGEGVQA
+1173 KRGGEGVQA

-1218 QSGKDQFIAAIKSGD
+1218 QSGKDQFITAIKSGD

-1300 MTGANNAS
+1300 MTGSNNAS
-1308 GFNGGIL
+1308 GFNSGIL
-1315 DGKGNAFSAGSG
+1315 DGKGNAFSAGTG
-1327 IGNSAKSGAAS
+1327 IGNSAKSGAGS

-1350 GYAQGIASGGMM
+1350 GYVNGILSGMGA
-1362 VAGAA
+1362 VGEAAG
-1367 SALANKALAA
+1367 SLANKALQA
-1377 VQKKQDSHSPS
+1377 VKDAQKSKSPS
-1388 KESKKLGGDFGTG
+1388 KKAKKLGGDFGSG
-1401 YSLGIADK
+1401 YSLGIASK
-1409 NKAVTKAANNL
+1409 TKAVNKAASNL
-1420 VASALGTESQI
+1420 VAGALGTESQI

-1454 KSVGQLKQAK
+1454 KSAGQLKQAK
-1464 ALSSI
+1464 ALNSI

-1532 PQSIQAEMQKRLKEI
+1532 PQSIQQEMQKRLKEI

-1674 FTGGL
+1674 FTDGL

-1705 SNMTVP
+1705 SNLTVP

-1752 LIKAIKESGA
+1752 LIKAIQQSGDRPIIFNVDG
-1762 KPVILNLDGEVLAN
+1762 KNLAENA
-1776 NSNNRIGSMTDLG
+1776 NNRIGTMGNLG

>member
-85 ELPSNVQAA
+85 ELPANVQAA

-220 AAVVAAYMSVKGTIS
+220 AVVVAAYMSVKGTIS

-264 AAKTTGTTVKSAL
+264 ASKTTGTTVKSAL

-351 FSVLKLAAAL
+351 FSILRLAAAF

-479 RLVDAGVP
+479 RLVEAGVP

-583 KNTFKQFAAVTASPE
+583 KNAFKQFAAVTASPE
-598 FQKKLSDMIQK
+598 FQKKLSDLIQK
-609 IKELIPVMVKLAPTI
+609 IKEFIPVLIEWAPVLA
-624 LKVVSAML
+624 KVAAGFVAFNII
-632 ALQAVS
+632 S
-638 SVYVAFSNIGK
+638 SVYSKVAGLVMAFRGLASSGTLLGGIVNTVKGS
-649 MFVPLKNGLFVIAT
+649 FLALKVALGSAAAAFGVI
-663 GFMKLAKTIRHPITA
+663 I
-678 IKNLAFAIKYF
+678 
-689 IVTSGAVIA
+689 AVI
-698 IVGAVIAVLYG
+698 GAVIAVAYG
-709 MYAAF
+709 MYVSF

-725 SGMFDAVK
+725 STMWDGVK

-741 VFKQIVSA
+741 VFKQIVAA

-758 DVLKYIGV
+758 DVLKYV
-766 GVWVAFGIVLA
+766 GVAIWASLGLVLA
-777 TVVDIIQVLARIVL
+777 AVVDIIQVLARIVL
-791 VAIKGLQGLYYAIKA
+791 VAIKALQGLYYAIKA
-806 AFQALSGDLKGA
+806 AFQALHWDLKGA

-826 EAFVDAGSAIKDAF
+826 DAFVEAGSAIKDAF

-859 EAENTAKKTETSGKK
+859 EAEKTAKKTETSGKK

-904 SGGVDQYGNKLS
+904 SGGVDQYGKKLS
-916 EKTKSFLNAA
+916 EKTESFLNAA
-926 KDLYGQYQESSKKSQ
+926 KDLYEQYQEATKKSQ
-941 DKYSAAMEKAQDLE
+941 DKYSVAMEKAQSLE

-991 LKENKWVDGTELT
+991 LKGNKWVDGTELT

-1095 IDEQTKKNK
+1095 IDKQTKKNK

-1115 EMNTIIANGGT
+1115 EMNAIIANGGT

-1163 TLAGLGAIMS
+1163 TLAGLAAVMS

-1182 FVTALQSGDYT
+1182 FVTAIQSKDYT
-1193 TAALNINNDVMNT
+1193 TAALNINNDVLNT
-1206 LSTLPNGMFQNG
+1206 LSNLPNGMFLNGQNG
-1218 QSGKDQFIAAIKSGD
+1218 KNQFIAAIKSNEY
-1233 FQGAGKFLLDGVK
+1233 QEAGKYLVDGVK
-1246 LGASPLP
+1246 MGASPLP
-1253 GEMNNIG
+1253 NELNGIG

-1265 ANADGLKS
+1265 ANADGIKS
-1273 TAEANKSAGAELKN
+1273 TAEANKNAGATIKN
-1287 NAKNGAFDPNLFK
+1287 NAKNGAFDPNLFQ
-1300 MTGANNAS
+1300 MTGVSNAN

-1315 DGKGNAFSAGSG
+1315 DGKGNAFSAGTG

-1343 VGSDFAS
+1343 AGSDFAS
-1350 GYAQGIASGGMM
+1350 GYVNGILSGMGA
-1362 VAGAA
+1362 VGEAAA
-1367 SALANKALAA
+1367 SLASKALAA
-1377 VQKKQDSHSPS
+1377 VQKKQDSHSPAKKS
-1388 KESKKLGGDFGTG
+1388 RKLGGDFGTG
-1401 YSLGIADK
+1401 YSLGISDK

-1442 SSAIDAGLHSKN
+1442 SKAVDAGLHSKN
-1454 KSVGQLKQAK
+1454 KSAGQLKQAK
-1464 ALSSI
+1464 ALNSI
-1469 EGYIGQQT
+1469 ESYIAQQT
-1477 NKLAA
+1477 NRLAA

-1489 VVAQLKAA
+1489 VIAQLKAA

-1565 IISDI
+1565 IINDI
-1570 LESGVENGSSYAQAL
+1570 LEAGVENGSSYAQAL

-1674 FTGGL
+1674 FTDGL

-1705 SNMTVP
+1705 SNLTVP

>member
-1 MSDGSVVIEISLDDK
+1 MSDGSVVIEISLDDT
-16 KADKQL
+16 KADKQF
-22 DAFEKDLAKA
+22 DAIEKDLSKA

-57 LKDTFVNA
+57 IKDTFVNA
-65 FKSMGSAGSNALKA
+65 FKSMGGAGSNALKA

-85 ELPSNVQAA
+85 ELPANVQAA

-109 AKASITAIKE
+109 AKASITAVKN

-125 NTAVNIKNG
+125 NTATNIKNG
-134 FFSIAKTVQSS
+134 FFSIAKAVQSS

-151 VSINVIKSI
+151 TSINVIRSI
-160 PSAIKSAGISIKSA
+160 PNTIKSAGNSIKSA
-174 LVSSLQAAKSAAI
+174 LVSSLQAAKTAAI
-187 SFAQTTVKV
+187 SFAQTSVNV
-196 IRSIPSAAKTAAVAV
+196 IKSIPGAAKTAAVAV
-211 KDSFVVAYK
+211 KNSFVVAYK
-220 AAVVAAYMSVKGTIS
+220 AVVVAAYMSVKGTIS
-235 AVKAIPSATKSAAL
+235 AVKAIPSAAKSAAL

-254 MKTAFSAVAS
+254 MKTAFSAVVS
-264 AAKTTGTTVKSAL
+264 AAKTTGTTVKTAL
-277 KTGFSAVK
+277 TTGFSAIK
-285 SGAKAAGQ
+285 SGAKTAGQ
-293 AGISALKG
+293 VGISALKG
-301 LGNIAKSTG
+301 LGNIAKNTG
-310 SLIKSGLVSGFNA
+310 LLIKNGLVSGFNA
-323 AKAAAKGAGAGMRE
+323 ARSAAKGAGAGMRE

-342 VEKPAEQAR
+342 VERPAEQAR
-351 FSVLKLAAAL
+351 FSILKLAAAF

-396 DAQLVMTD
+396 DAQLVMKD

-456 IDQMT
+456 IDQMV
-461 DAISALQ
+461 DAISSLQ
-468 ASGVAYADDIN
+468 SAGVAYSDDIN

-583 KNTFKQFAAVTASPE
+583 KNAFKQFAAVTASPE
-598 FQKKLSDMIQK
+598 FQKKLSDLIQK
-609 IKELIPVMVKLAPTI
+609 IKEFIPVLIEWAPVLAKVAAGFVAFNIISSVFSKVTKLA
-624 LKVVSAML
+624 
-632 ALQAVS
+632 
-638 SVYVAFSNIGK
+638 G
-649 MFVPLKNGLFVIAT
+649 
-663 GFMKLAKTIRHPITA
+663 A
-678 IKNLAFAIKYF
+678 IKSLTSSGSLLSVVANTVKGSFIELA
-689 IVTSGAVIA
+689 VTLGSTTAAFGVVVAA
-698 IVGAVIAVLYG
+698 VGAVIAVIYG
-709 MYAAF
+709 MYVAF

-725 SGMFDAVK
+725 SVMLSNVK
-733 NSFGKIVD
+733 KSFGKIVD
-741 VFKQIVSA
+741 VFKQLMAA
-749 LKPVGSGFK
+749 LKPVSGVFK
-758 DVLKYIGV
+758 GILKSV
-766 GVWVAFGIVLA
+766 GVYVWVELA
-777 TVVDIIQVLARIVL
+777 VALAAVVDVIQVLVRVVL
-791 VAIKGLQGLYYAIKA
+791 IATKYFQGLYGAIKA
-806 AFQALSGDLKGA
+806 SFLAMKGDIKGA
-818 KKSLEQSK
+818 IKSAK
-826 EAFVDAGSAIKDAF
+826 ESQKAFDEAGKAVDALF
-840 NKDNYALTGTVE
+840 NKDNYALSGTID
-852 AFKQMGG
+852 AFKQMASG
-859 EAENTAKKTETSGKK
+859 AENAGNKTETSGKK
-874 IKETLKLVETTA
+874 IKETLKLVESTA

-894 KSNQAIDTML
+894 KSNQAIDMML

-926 KDLYGQYQESSKKSQ
+926 KDLYEKYQESAKKSQ

-991 LKENKWVDGTELT
+991 LKGNKWVDGTELT

-1032 NLLKLSN
+1032 NLLKLAN

-1059 ADRKKAVETGEKEL
+1059 SDRKKAVETGEKEL

-1078 KKSDATT
+1078 KKSDAST

-1104 TLAENLQKWAS
+1104 TLSTNLQNWAT
-1115 EMNTIIANGGT
+1115 EMNSIMANGGT
-1126 LNAETFAK
+1126 LNAQTFAT
-1134 GLSEMGNI
+1134 GLSQLGNI
-1142 SDEQLSAVWQDFV
+1142 SDEQLSALWQNFV
-1155 KVSGSIDN
+1155 STSTSIDN
-1163 TLAGLGAIMS
+1163 TLAGLAGIMG
-1173 QRGGEGVQA
+1173 QRGGQGVQA

-1193 TAALNINNDVMNT
+1193 TAALNINNDV
-1206 LSTLPNGMFQNG
+1206 LSTISSLPNGMFLNG
-1218 QSGKDQFIAAIKSGD
+1218 ESGKNQFLTAIKSGD
-1233 FQGAGKFLLDGVK
+1233 FQGAGKYLVDGVK
-1246 LGASPLP
+1246 MGTDSIDS
-1253 GEMNNIG
+1253 EMKTKG
-1260 KQGGN
+1260 QTGGQN
-1265 ANADGLKS
+1265 FADGVKGKEG
-1273 TAEANKSAGAELKN
+1273 AAKSAGSAVKN
-1287 NAKNGAFDPNLFK
+1287 KAKEGATDPNAFK
-1300 MTGANNAS
+1300 AVGSKDSA
-1308 GFNGGIL
+1308 GFNNGVMG
-1315 DGKGNAFSAGSG
+1315 GKGDAYSAGSSV
-1327 IGNSAKSGAAS
+1327 GNSAKSGAGS
-1338 VDSSG
+1338 IDSSG

-1350 GYAQGIASGGMM
+1350 GYVNGILSGMGA
-1362 VAGAA
+1362 VGEAAA
-1367 SALANKALAA
+1367 SLANKALAA
-1377 VQKKQDSHSPS
+1377 VQKKQDSHSPA
-1388 KESKKLGGDFGTG
+1388 KKSKKLGGDFGSG
-1401 YSLGIADK
+1401 YSLGIASK
-1409 NKAVTKAANNL
+1409 TKAVNKAASNL
-1420 VASALGTESQI
+1420 VAGALGTEKQI

-1442 SSAIDAGLHSKN
+1442 STAIDAGLHSKN
-1454 KSVGQLKQAK
+1454 KSRGQLKQAK
-1464 ALSSI
+1464 ALNSI
-1469 EGYIGQQT
+1469 EGYIAQQT
-1477 NKLAA
+1477 SRLAA

-1511 AASITEKMQSYG
+1511 AASISEKMRSYG

-1532 PQSIQAEMQKRLKEI
+1532 PKSIQQEMQKRLKEI
-1547 KAFQA
+1547 RAFQA

-1565 IISDI
+1565 IINDI

-1641 NTAKSIANTI
+1641 KTAKSIASTI

-1663 PSRVAIELGKF
+1663 PSRVAIELGKY

-1711 AITLPKISAEKALG
+1711 AINLPKISAEKALG

-1752 LIKAIKESGA
+1752 LIKAIQQSGDR
-1762 KPVILNLDGEVLAN
+1762 PIIFNVDGKDIADNTNNHLGSSTSLAFY
-1776 NSNNRIGSMTDLG
+1776 GKG
-1789 LYGGGLL
+1789 L

>member
-1 MSDGSVVIEISLDDK
+1 
-16 KADKQL
+16 
-22 DAFEKDLAKA
+22 
-32 GTNAGAALDKAYR
+32 
-45 EAVSDIASQSKR
+45 
-57 LKDTFVNA
+57 
-65 FKSMGSAGSNALKA
+65 
-79 SLNFMR
+79 
-85 ELPSNVQAA
+85 
-94 LSKLA
+94 
-99 STVKTGFVNA
+99 
-109 AKASITAIKE
+109 
-119 LGTSIK
+119 
-125 NTAVNIKNG
+125 
-134 FFSIAKTVQSS
+134 
-145 IVSAVK
+145 
-151 VSINVIKSI
+151 
-160 PSAIKSAGISIKSA
+160 
-174 LVSSLQAAKSAAI
+174 
-187 SFAQTTVKV
+187 
-196 IRSIPSAAKTAAVAV
+196 
-211 KDSFVVAYK
+211 
-220 AAVVAAYMSVKGTIS
+220 
-235 AVKAIPSATKSAAL
+235 
-249 AVSSA
+249 
-254 MKTAFSAVAS
+254 
-264 AAKTTGTTVKSAL
+264 
-277 KTGFSAVK
+277 
-285 SGAKAAGQ
+285 
-293 AGISALKG
+293 
-301 LGNIAKSTG
+301 
-310 SLIKSGLVSGFNA
+310 
-323 AKAAAKGAGAGMRE
+323 
-337 ALKNS
+337 
-342 VEKPAEQAR
+342 
-351 FSVLKLAAAL
+351 
-361 GLIAATKNVVG
+361 
-372 SAIGRVDT
+372 
-380 IDTATKSLT
+380 TKSLT

-417 AVALGAKKMVAAGMK
+417 AVALGAKKMVAAGMQ

-468 ASGVAYADDIN
+468 ASGVAYSDDIN

-583 KNTFKQFAAVTASPE
+583 KNAFKQFASVTASPE

-609 IKELIPVMVKLAPTI
+609 IKELIPVLIELAPI
-624 LKVVSAML
+624 LAKVA
-632 ALQAVS
+632 AGFIAFNIIS
-638 SVYVAFSNIGK
+638 SVYSKIAGLVGAIKGLASSGSLLGSIINTVRGSFLALKVALGSATAAFG
-649 MFVPLKNGLFVIAT
+649 VIA
-663 GFMKLAKTIRHPITA
+663 
-678 IKNLAFAIKYF
+678 
-689 IVTSGAVIA
+689 AVI
-698 IVGAVIAVLYG
+698 GAVIAVLYG

-758 DVLKYIGV
+758 DILKYVGV

-791 VAIKGLQGLYYAIKA
+791 VAIKALQGLYYALKA
-806 AFQALSGDLKGA
+806 ANQAAHWDLKGA
-818 KKSLEQSK
+818 KKSIEQSK
-826 EAFVDAGSAIKDAF
+826 DAFVDAGSAIKDAF
-840 NKDNYALTGTVE
+840 NKDNYALTGTIE
-852 AFKQMGG
+852 SLKEMGG
-859 EAENTAKKTETSGKK
+859 EAEKTGTKAETSNKK
-874 IKETLKLVETTA
+874 ISSSLKLVESTA
-886 KQTETTVS
+886 KQTEATVS

-904 SGGVDQYGNKLS
+904 SGGVDQYGNKLN

-926 KDLYGQYQESSKKSQ
+926 KELYSNYQESAQKSQ
-941 DKYSAAMEKAQDLE
+941 DKYTAAMEKAQSLE
-955 GDKRKKAIADANA
+955 GEKRKKVIADANA

-991 LKENKWVDGTELT
+991 LKGNKWVDGTELT

-1032 NLLKLSN
+1032 NLLKLAN

-1045 KERSTSIE
+1045 KERATSIE

-1059 ADRKKAVETGEKEL
+1059 GDRKKAVETGEKEL
-1073 ADLKK
+1073 ADLKR

-1104 TLAENLQKWAS
+1104 TLAGNLQKWAS
-1115 EMNTIIANGGT
+1115 EMNAIIANGGT

-1142 SDEQLSAVWQDFV
+1142 SDEQLGAVWQDFV
-1155 KVSGSIDN
+1155 KASGSIDN
-1163 TLAGLGAIMS
+1163 TLAGLAAIMS
-1173 QRGGEGVQA
+1173 QRGGEGVQG

-1193 TAALNINNDVMNT
+1193 TAASKVNDDVLKT
-1206 LSTLPNGMFQNG
+1206 ISSLPNSMFLNG
-1218 QSGKDQFIAAIKSGD
+1218 QSGKDQFIAAVKSGD

-1246 LGASPLP
+1246 MGAEPLQ
-1253 GEMNNIG
+1253 GEMDKNG
-1260 KQGGN
+1260 KTSGN
-1265 ANADGLKS
+1265 AQANGLKG
-1273 TAEANKSAGAELKN
+1273 TKEANKKAGAELKN
-1287 NAKNGAFDPNLFK
+1287 NAKSGAFDPNLFK
-1300 MTGANNAS
+1300 MTGSKNSS
-1308 GFNGGIL
+1308 GFNNGIL
-1315 DGKGNAFSAGSG
+1315 VGKDGAFSAGSSVG
-1327 IGNSAKSGAAS
+1327 GSAKSGAAS

-1350 GYAQGIASGGMM
+1350 GYVNGILSGMGA
-1362 VAGAA
+1362 VGEAAG
-1367 SALANKALAA
+1367 SLANKALQA
-1377 VQKKQDSHSPS
+1377 VKDAQKSKSPS
-1388 KESKKLGGDFGTG
+1388 KKAKKLGGDFGSG
-1401 YSLGIADK
+1401 YSLGIASK
-1409 NKAVTKAANNL
+1409 TKAVNKAASNL
-1420 VASALGTESQI
+1420 VAGALGTESQI

-1454 KSVGQLKQAK
+1454 KSRGQLKQAK
-1464 ALSSI
+1464 ALNSI
-1469 EGYIGQQT
+1469 EGYIAQQT
-1477 NKLAA
+1477 SRLAA

-1511 AASITEKMQSYG
+1511 AASISEKMRSYG

-1532 PQSIQAEMQKRLKEI
+1532 PKSIQQEMQKRLKEI
-1547 KAFQA
+1547 RAFQA

-1565 IISDI
+1565 IINDI

-1641 NTAKSIANTI
+1641 KTAKSIASTI

-1663 PSRVAIELGKF
+1663 PSRVAIELGKY

-1711 AITLPKISAEKALG
+1711 TINLPKISAEKALG

-1752 LIKAIKESGA
+1752 LIKAIQQSGDR
-1762 KPVILNLDGEVLAN
+1762 PIIFNVDGKDIADNTNNHLGSSTSLAFY
-1776 NSNNRIGSMTDLG
+1776 GKG
-1789 LYGGGLL
+1789 L

>member
-1 MSDGSVVIEISLDDK
+1 MSDGSVVIEISLDDT

-22 DAFEKDLAKA
+22 DTFEKDLAKA

-65 FKSMGSAGSNALKA
+65 FKSMGNAGSNALKA
-79 SLNFMR
+79 SLSFMR
-85 ELPSNVQAA
+85 ELPANVGSA

-109 AKASITAIKE
+109 AKASITAVKN

-151 VSINVIKSI
+151 TSINVIKSI
-160 PSAIKSAGISIKSA
+160 PGAIKSAGSSIKSA
-174 LVSSLQAAKSAAI
+174 LVSSLHAAKTAAI

-196 IRSIPSAAKTAAVAV
+196 IKSIPGAAKTAATAV
-211 KDSFVVAYK
+211 KNSFVVAYK
-220 AAVVAAYMSVKGTIS
+220 AVVVAAYMSVKGTIS
-235 AVKAIPSATKSAAL
+235 AVKAIPNATKSAAL
-249 AVSSA
+249 AISSA
-254 MKTAFSAVAS
+254 MKTAFSAVVS
-264 AAKTTGTTVKSAL
+264 AAKTTGTTVKTAL
-277 KTGFSAVK
+277 TTGFSAIK
-285 SGAKAAGQ
+285 SGAKTAGQ
-293 AGISALKG
+293 VGISALKG
-301 LGNIAKSTG
+301 LGNIAKNTG
-310 SLIKSGLVSGFNA
+310 SLIKNGLVSGFNA
-323 AKAAAKGAGAGMRE
+323 ARSAAKGAGAGMRE

-342 VEKPAEQAR
+342 VERPAEQAR
-351 FSVLKLAAAL
+351 FSILKLAAAF

-417 AVALGAKKMVAAGMK
+417 AVALGAKKMVAAGMQ

-468 ASGVAYADDIN
+468 ASGVAYSDDIN

-501 EMKKYVSE
+501 EMKKYVYE

-583 KNTFKQFAAVTASPE
+583 KNAFKQFAAVTASPE

-609 IKELIPVMVKLAPTI
+609 IKELIPVLIELAPI
-624 LKVVSAML
+624 LAKVA
-632 ALQAVS
+632 AGFIAFNIIS
-638 SVYVAFSNIGK
+638 SVYSKIAGLVGAIKGLASSGSLLGGIINTVRGSFLALKVALGSATAAFG
-649 MFVPLKNGLFVIAT
+649 VIA
-663 GFMKLAKTIRHPITA
+663 
-678 IKNLAFAIKYF
+678 
-689 IVTSGAVIA
+689 AVI
-698 IVGAVIAVLYG
+698 GAVIAVLYG

-840 NKDNYALTGTVE
+840 NKDNYALTGTIE
-852 AFKQMGG
+852 SLKEMGG
-859 EAENTAKKTETSGKK
+859 EAEKTGTKAETSNKK
-874 IKETLKLVETTA
+874 ISSSLKLVESTA
-886 KQTETTVS
+886 KQTEATVS

-904 SGGVDQYGNKLS
+904 EGGIDQYGNKLS
-916 EKTKSFLNAA
+916 EKTKSFLNSA
-926 KDLYGQYQESSKKSQ
+926 KDLYSKYQESTQKSQ
-941 DKYSAAMEKAQDLE
+941 EKYKSAMEKAQSLE
-955 GDKRKKAIADANA
+955 GEKRKKAITDANKA
-968 TLVAEIDKN
+968 LVDETTKN
-977 NGTLLTLQADYAKL
+977 NSTLLALQSDYSNMLKTNRWAD
-991 LKENKWVDGTELT
+991 GQELT
-1004 AQQKKFLQQ
+1004 AQQKKFLQV
-1013 QTADIQAELAKQN
+1013 QTKDIQTELAKQN
-1026 QLYVEG
+1026 QLYVEA
-1032 NLLKLSN
+1032 NLLRLEQGKSLS
-1039 GKTLNE
+1039 E
-1045 KERSTSIE
+1045 KERNTSLE

-1059 ADRKKAVETGEKEL
+1059 EEKRKAVETGEKSL
-1073 ADLKK
+1073 DDLKK
-1078 KKSDATT
+1078 KKAEASTQ
-1085 ETEKA
+1085 TEKA

-1104 TLAENLQKWAS
+1104 TLSSELQSWAS
-1115 EMNTIIANGGT
+1115 EMNSIIANGGT
-1126 LNAETFAK
+1126 LNAQTFSN
-1134 GLSEMGNI
+1134 GLSQLGSI
-1142 SDEQLSAVWQDFV
+1142 SDEQLSALWQNFV
-1155 KVSGSIDN
+1155 STSTSIDN
-1163 TLAGLGAIMS
+1163 TLSGLAGIMG

-1193 TAALNINNDVMNT
+1193 TAALNINNDVLT
-1206 LSTLPNGMFQNG
+1206 TISSLPNGMFLNG
-1218 QSGKDQFIAAIKSGD
+1218 QSGKDQFLLAIKSGD

-1246 LGASPLP
+1246 MGADPLP
-1253 GEMNNIG
+1253 GEMEKNG
-1260 KQGGN
+1260 KKSGDAQAKGV
-1265 ANADGLKS
+1265 KS
-1273 TAEANKSAGAELKN
+1273 TAEANKSAGKEIKN
-1287 NAKNGAFDPNLFK
+1287 NAKSGAFDPNLFK
-1300 MTGANNAS
+1300 MTGSKNSS
-1308 GFNGGIL
+1308 GFNNGIL
-1315 DGKGNAFSAGSG
+1315 GGKDGAFSAGTSVG
-1327 IGNSAKSGAAS
+1327 GSAKSGAAS

-1343 VGSDFAS
+1343 VGSDFAAGFANGIRS
-1350 GYAQGIASGGMM
+1350 G
-1362 VAGAA
+1362 AGAVGEAAA
-1367 SALANKALAA
+1367 SIAAKALAA

-1388 KESKKLGGDFGTG
+1388 KKSKKLGGDFGSG
-1401 YSLGIADK
+1401 YSLGIASK
-1409 NKAVTKAANNL
+1409 TKAVTKAASNL
-1420 VASALGTESQI
+1420 VAGALGTEKQI
-1431 KKLSSTLKDKI
+1431 KKLSSTLKDKV

-1454 KSVGQLKQAK
+1454 KSAGQLKQAK
-1464 ALSSI
+1464 ALNSI
-1469 EGYIGQQT
+1469 EGYIAQQT

-1523 SISNVDPEN
+1523 SISNVDAEN
-1532 PQSIQAEMQKRLKEI
+1532 PQSIQQEMQKRLKEI

-1594 AINSTQNQINSA
+1594 AINSTQNQINAA

-1628 LINGLNSQKKQLE
+1628 LIKGLNSQKKQLE
-1641 NTAKSIANTI
+1641 KTAKSIASTI
-1651 TNSVKKALRIHS
+1651 TNSVKKALKIHS

-1685 GAKGAVQSTNKMVD
+1685 GAKGAVKSTNKMVD
-1699 KVVNAA
+1699 SVVNAA
-1705 SNMTVP
+1705 SNLTAP
-1711 AITLPKISAEKALG
+1711 KITLPHVSAEKALG
-1725 LKSVDL
+1725 LKSSDL
-1731 NRTITVKTIIDNKTK
+1731 NRTITVKAIVEN
-1746 ESSNAD
+1746 ES
-1752 LIKAIKESGA
+1752 K
-1762 KPVILNLDGEVLAN
+1762 N
-1776 NSNNRIGSMTDLG
+1776 NSNSDLINAIEKSGGRPIILNVDGKVIADNTNNHLGNSTSLAFYGKG
-1789 LYGGGLL
+1789 L

>member
-85 ELPSNVQAA
+85 ELPSNVQAT

-196 IRSIPSAAKTAAVAV
+196 IKSIPGAAKTAAAAV
-211 KDSFVVAYK
+211 KNSFVLAYK
-220 AAVVAAYMSVKGTIS
+220 AVVVAAYMSVKGTIS

-523 GIEEGTTGMAGNTA
+523 GIEEGTSGMAGNTA

-583 KNTFKQFAAVTASPE
+583 KNAFKQFAAVTASPE
-598 FQKKLSDMIQK
+598 FQKKLSDLIQK
-609 IKELIPVMVKLAPTI
+609 IKEFIPVLIEWAPLLAKVAAGFVAFNI
-624 LKVVSAML
+624 L
-632 ALQAVS
+632 S
-638 SVYVAFSNIGK
+638 SVYSKVAGLVMAFRGLASSGTLLGGIVNTVKGS
-649 MFVPLKNGLFVIAT
+649 FLALKVALGSAAAAFGVI
-663 GFMKLAKTIRHPITA
+663 I
-678 IKNLAFAIKYF
+678 
-689 IVTSGAVIA
+689 AVI
-698 IVGAVIAVLYG
+698 GAVIAVAYG
-709 MYAAF
+709 MYVSF

-725 SGMFDAVK
+725 STMWDGVK

-741 VFKQIVSA
+741 VFKQIVAA

-758 DVLKYIGV
+758 DVLKYV
-766 GVWVAFGIVLA
+766 GVAIWASLGLVLA
-777 TVVDIIQVLARIVL
+777 AVVDIIQVLARIVL
-791 VAIKGLQGLYYAIKA
+791 VAIKALQGLYYAIKS

-826 EAFVDAGSAIKDAF
+826 DAFVDAGSAIKDAF

-859 EAENTAKKTETSGKK
+859 EAEKTAKKTETSGKK

-926 KDLYGQYQESSKKSQ
+926 KDLYGQYQEATKKSQ
-941 DKYSAAMEKAQDLE
+941 DKYSVAMEKAQSLE
-955 GDKRKKAIADANA
+955 GDKRKKAIADANK
-968 TLVAEIDKN
+968 TLVDETTKN
-977 NGTLLTLQADYAKL
+977 NSTLLTLQSDYSNMLKTNRWAD
-991 LKENKWVDGTELT
+991 GQELT

-1013 QTADIQAELAKQN
+1013 QTTDIQTELAKQN
-1026 QLYVEG
+1026 QLYVEA
-1032 NLLKLSN
+1032 NLLRLEQ
-1039 GKTLNE
+1039 GKSLNE
-1045 KERSTSIE
+1045 KERNTSLE

-1059 ADRKKAVETGEKEL
+1059 EEKKKAVETGEKSL

-1078 KKSDATT
+1078 KKADAST

-1104 TLAENLQKWAS
+1104 TLSTNLKNWAT
-1115 EMNTIIANGGT
+1115 EMNAIIANGGT
-1126 LNAETFAK
+1126 LNAETFAS
-1134 GLSEMGNI
+1134 GLSQLGNI
-1142 SDEQLSAVWQDFV
+1142 SDEQLSALWQNFV
-1155 KVSGSIDN
+1155 STSTSIDN
-1163 TLAGLGAIMS
+1163 TLSGLAAIMG

-1182 FVTALQSGDYT
+1182 FVTAIQSKDYT
-1193 TAALNINNDVMNT
+1193 TAALNINNDVLNT
-1206 LSTLPNGMFQNG
+1206 LSSLPNGMFLNGQNG
-1218 QSGKDQFIAAIKSGD
+1218 KNQFIAAIKSNEY
-1233 FQGAGKFLLDGVK
+1233 QEAGKYLVDGVK
-1246 LGASPLP
+1246 MGASPLP
-1253 GEMNNIG
+1253 SELNGIG

-1265 ANADGLKS
+1265 ANADGIKS
-1273 TAEANKSAGAELKN
+1273 TAGANKNAGATIKN
-1287 NAKNGAFDPNLFK
+1287 NAKNGAFDPNLFQ
-1300 MTGANNAS
+1300 MTGVSNAN

-1315 DGKGNAFSAGSG
+1315 DGKGNAFSAGTG

-1350 GYAQGIASGGMM
+1350 GYAQGIASGGVM

-1454 KSVGQLKQAK
+1454 KSAGQLKQAK
-1464 ALSSI
+1464 ALNSI
-1469 EGYIGQQT
+1469 EGYIAQQT

-1523 SISNVDPEN
+1523 SISNVDAEN

-1674 FTGGL
+1674 FTDGL

-1705 SNMTVP
+1705 SNLTVP

>member
-1 MSDGSVVIEISLDDK
+1 MSDGSVVIEISLDDT

-22 DAFEKDLAKA
+22 DTFEKDLAKA

-65 FKSMGSAGSNALKA
+65 FKSMGNAGSNALKA
-79 SLNFMR
+79 SLSFMR
-85 ELPSNVQAA
+85 ELPANVGSA

-109 AKASITAIKE
+109 AKASITAVKN

-151 VSINVIKSI
+151 TSINVIKSI
-160 PSAIKSAGISIKSA
+160 PGAIKSAGSSIKSA
-174 LVSSLQAAKSAAI
+174 LVSSLHAAKTAAI

-196 IRSIPSAAKTAAVAV
+196 IKSIPGAAKTAATAV
-211 KDSFVVAYK
+211 KNSFVVAYK
-220 AAVVAAYMSVKGTIS
+220 AVVVAAYMSVKGTIS

-254 MKTAFSAVAS
+254 MKTAFSAVVS
-264 AAKTTGTTVKSAL
+264 AAKTTGTTVKTAL
-277 KTGFSAVK
+277 TNGFSAIK
-285 SGAKAAGQ
+285 SGAKTAGQ
-293 AGISALKG
+293 VGISALKG
-301 LGNIAKSTG
+301 LGNAAKSTG
-310 SLIKSGLVSGFNA
+310 SLIKNGLVSGFNA
-323 AKAAAKGAGAGMRE
+323 AKSAAKGAGAGMRE

-351 FSVLKLAAAL
+351 FSILRLAAAF

-417 AVALGAKKMVAAGMK
+417 AVALGAKKMVAAGMQ

-468 ASGVAYADDIN
+468 ASGVAYSDDIN

-583 KNTFKQFAAVTASPE
+583 KNAFKQFASVTASPE

-609 IKELIPVMVKLAPTI
+609 IKELIPVLIELAPI
-624 LKVVSAML
+624 LAKVA
-632 ALQAVS
+632 AGFIAFNIIS
-638 SVYVAFSNIGK
+638 SVYSKIAGLVGAIKGLASSGSLLGSIINTVRGSFLALKVALGSATAAFG
-649 MFVPLKNGLFVIAT
+649 VIA
-663 GFMKLAKTIRHPITA
+663 
-678 IKNLAFAIKYF
+678 
-689 IVTSGAVIA
+689 AVI
-698 IVGAVIAVLYG
+698 GAVIAVLYG

-758 DVLKYIGV
+758 DILKYVGV

-791 VAIKGLQGLYYAIKA
+791 VAIKALQGLYYALKA
-806 AFQALSGDLKGA
+806 ANQAAHWDLKGA
-818 KKSLEQSK
+818 KKSIEQSK
-826 EAFVDAGSAIKDAF
+826 DAFVDAGSAIKDAF
-840 NKDNYALTGTVE
+840 NKDNYALTGTIE
-852 AFKQMGG
+852 SLKEMGG
-859 EAENTAKKTETSGKK
+859 EAEKTGTKAETSNKK
-874 IKETLKLVETTA
+874 ISSSLKLVESTA
-886 KQTETTVS
+886 KQTEATVS

-904 SGGVDQYGNKLS
+904 SGGVDQYGNKLN

-926 KDLYGQYQESSKKSQ
+926 KELYSNYQESAQKSQ
-941 DKYSAAMEKAQDLE
+941 DKYTAAMEKAQSLE
-955 GDKRKKAIADANA
+955 GEKRKKVIADANA

-991 LKENKWVDGTELT
+991 LKGNKWVDGTELT

-1032 NLLKLSN
+1032 NLLKLAN

-1045 KERSTSIE
+1045 KERATSIE

-1059 ADRKKAVETGEKEL
+1059 GDRKKAVETGEKEL
-1073 ADLKK
+1073 ADLKR

-1104 TLAENLQKWAS
+1104 TLAGNLQKWAS
-1115 EMNTIIANGGT
+1115 EMNAIIANGGT

-1142 SDEQLSAVWQDFV
+1142 SDEQLGAVWQDFV

-1163 TLAGLGAIMS
+1163 TLAGLAAVMS
-1173 QRGGEGVQA
+1173 QRGGEGVQG
-1182 FVTALQSGDYT
+1182 FVTALQSKDYT
-1193 TAALNINNDVMNT
+1193 TATLKINDDVLNTISD
-1206 LSTLPNGMFQNG
+1206 LPNEMFLNG
-1218 QSGKDQFIAAIKSGD
+1218 QSGKDQFITAIKSGK
-1233 FQGAGKFLLDGVK
+1233 FQEAGKYLLDNVK
-1246 LGASPLP
+1246 MGADPLP
-1253 GEMNNIG
+1253 GEMG
-1260 KQGGN
+1260 KNGKNSGN
-1265 ANADGLKS
+1265 AQANGMKG
-1273 TAEANKSAGAELKN
+1273 TAQANKKAGATIKN
-1287 NAKNGAFDPNLFK
+1287 SAKNGAFDPNLFK
-1300 MTGANNAS
+1300 MAGSNNSTGYNN
-1308 GFNGGIL
+1308 GIL
-1315 DGKGNAFSAGSG
+1315 VGKDGAFSAGTSVG
-1327 IGNSAKSGAAS
+1327 GSAKSGAAS

-1350 GYAQGIASGGMM
+1350 GYVNGILSGMGA
-1362 VAGAA
+1362 VGEAAA
-1367 SALANKALAA
+1367 SLANKALAA

-1388 KESKKLGGDFGTG
+1388 KKSKKLGGDFGSG
-1401 YSLGIADK
+1401 YSLGIASK
-1409 NKAVTKAANNL
+1409 TKAVTKAASNL
-1420 VASALGTESQI
+1420 VAGALGTEKQI
-1431 KKLSSTLKDKI
+1431 KKLSSTLKDKV

-1454 KSVGQLKQAK
+1454 KSRGQLKQAK
-1464 ALSSI
+1464 ALNSI
-1469 EGYIGQQT
+1469 EGYIAQQT

-1523 SISNVDPEN
+1523 SISNVDAEN
-1532 PQSIQAEMQKRLKEI
+1532 PQSIQQEMQKRLKEI

-1628 LINGLNSQKKQLE
+1628 LIKGLNSQKKQLE
-1641 NTAKSIANTI
+1641 KTAKSIANTI

-1663 PSRVAIELGKF
+1663 PSRVAVELGKF

-1685 GAKGAVQSTNKMVD
+1685 GAKGAVKSTNKMVD
-1699 KVVNAA
+1699 SVVNAA
-1705 SNMTVP
+1705 SNLTAP
-1711 AITLPKISAEKALG
+1711 KITLPHVSAEKALG
-1725 LKSVDL
+1725 LKSSDL
-1731 NRTITVKTIIDNKTK
+1731 NRTITVKAIVEN
-1746 ESSNAD
+1746 ES
-1752 LIKAIKESGA
+1752 K
-1762 KPVILNLDGEVLAN
+1762 N
-1776 NSNNRIGSMTDLG
+1776 NSNSDLINAIEKSGGRPIILNVDGKVIADNTNNHLGNSTSLAFYGKG
-1789 LYGGGLL
+1789 L

>member
-1 MSDGSVVIEISLDDK
+1 MSDGSVVIEISLDDT

-22 DAFEKDLAKA
+22 DTFEKDLAKT

-65 FKSMGSAGSNALKA
+65 FKSMGNAGSNALKA
-79 SLNFMR
+79 SLSFMR
-85 ELPSNVQAA
+85 ELPANVGSA

-109 AKASITAIKE
+109 AKASITAVKN

-151 VSINVIKSI
+151 TSINVIKSI
-160 PSAIKSAGISIKSA
+160 PGAIKSAGSSIKSA
-174 LVSSLQAAKSAAI
+174 LVSSLHAAKTAAI

-196 IRSIPSAAKTAAVAV
+196 IKSIPGAAKTAATAV
-211 KDSFVVAYK
+211 KNSFVVAYK
-220 AAVVAAYMSVKGTIS
+220 AVVVAAYMSVKGTIS

-254 MKTAFSAVAS
+254 MKTAFSAVVS
-264 AAKTTGTTVKSAL
+264 AAKTTGTTVKTAL
-277 KTGFSAVK
+277 TNGFSAIK
-285 SGAKAAGQ
+285 SGAKTAGQ
-293 AGISALKG
+293 VGISALKG
-301 LGNIAKSTG
+301 LGNAAKSTG
-310 SLIKSGLVSGFNA
+310 SLIKNGLVSGFNA
-323 AKAAAKGAGAGMRE
+323 AKSAAKGAGAGMRE

-351 FSVLKLAAAL
+351 FSILRLAAAF

-468 ASGVAYADDIN
+468 ASGVAYSDDIN

-583 KNTFKQFAAVTASPE
+583 KNAFKQFAAVTASPE
-598 FQKKLSDMIQK
+598 FQKKLSDLIQK
-609 IKELIPVMVKLAPTI
+609 IKEFIPVLIEWAPVLA
-624 LKVVSAML
+624 KVAAGFVAFNII
-632 ALQAVS
+632 S
-638 SVYVAFSNIGK
+638 SVYSKVAGLVMAFRGLASSGTLLGGIVNTVKGAFVGLKAALGSASVAFG
-649 MFVPLKNGLFVIAT
+649 V
-663 GFMKLAKTIRHPITA
+663 ITA
-678 IKNLAFAIKYF
+678 
-689 IVTSGAVIA
+689 VIGT
-698 IVGAVIAVLYG
+698 VVAVLYG
-709 MYAAF
+709 MYTAF
-714 KENTANIKGFL
+714 KENTAGIKGFL
-725 SGMFDAVK
+725 SGMWDAVK

-758 DVLKYIGV
+758 DILKYIGV

-791 VAIKGLQGLYYAIKA
+791 VAIKALQGLYYALKA
-806 AFQALSGDLKGA
+806 ANQAAHWDLKGA
-818 KKSLEQSK
+818 KKSIEQSK
-826 EAFVDAGSAIKDAF
+826 DAFVDAGSAIKDAF
-840 NKDNYALTGTVE
+840 NKDNYALTGTIE
-852 AFKQMGG
+852 SLKEMGG
-859 EAENTAKKTETSGKK
+859 EAEKTGTKAETSNKK
-874 IKETLKLVETTA
+874 ISSSLKLVESTA
-886 KQTETTVS
+886 KQTEATVS

-904 SGGVDQYGNKLS
+904 SGGVDQYGNKLN

-926 KDLYGQYQESSKKSQ
+926 KELYSNYQESAQKSQ
-941 DKYSAAMEKAQDLE
+941 DKYTAAMEKAQSLE
-955 GDKRKKAIADANA
+955 GEKRKKVIADANA

-991 LKENKWVDGTELT
+991 LKGNKWVDGTELT

-1032 NLLKLSN
+1032 NLLKLAN

-1045 KERSTSIE
+1045 KERATSIE

-1059 ADRKKAVETGEKEL
+1059 GDRKKAVETGEKEL
-1073 ADLKK
+1073 ADLKR

-1104 TLAENLQKWAS
+1104 TLAGNLQKWAS
-1115 EMNTIIANGGT
+1115 EMNAIIANGGT

-1142 SDEQLSAVWQDFV
+1142 SDEQLGAVWQDFV

-1163 TLAGLGAIMS
+1163 TLAGLAAVMS

-1193 TAALNINNDVMNT
+1193 TAALKINDDVLNT
-1206 LSTLPNGMFQNG
+1206 ISGLPNSMFLNG
-1218 QSGKDQFIAAIKSGD
+1218 QSGKDQFLLAIKSGD

-1246 LGASPLP
+1246 MGADPLP
-1253 GEMNNIG
+1253 GEMEKNG
-1260 KQGGN
+1260 KKSGDAQAKGV
-1265 ANADGLKS
+1265 KS
-1273 TAEANKSAGAELKN
+1273 TAEANKSAGKEIKN
-1287 NAKNGAFDPNLFK
+1287 NAKSGAFDPNLFK
-1300 MTGANNAS
+1300 MTGSKNSS
-1308 GFNGGIL
+1308 GFNNGIL
-1315 DGKGNAFSAGSG
+1315 GGKDGAFSAGTSVG
-1327 IGNSAKSGAAS
+1327 GSAKSGAAS

-1343 VGSDFAS
+1343 VGSDFAAGFANGIRS
-1350 GYAQGIASGGMM
+1350 G
-1362 VAGAA
+1362 AGAVGEAAA
-1367 SALANKALAA
+1367 SIAAKALAA

-1388 KESKKLGGDFGTG
+1388 KKSKKLGGDFGSG
-1401 YSLGIADK
+1401 YSLGIASK
-1409 NKAVTKAANNL
+1409 TKAVTKAASNL
-1420 VASALGTESQI
+1420 VAGALGTEKQI
-1431 KKLSSTLKDKI
+1431 KKLSSTLKDKV

-1454 KSVGQLKQAK
+1454 KSRGQLKQAK
-1464 ALSSI
+1464 ALNSI
-1469 EGYIGQQT
+1469 EGYIAQQT

-1565 IISDI
+1565 IINDI
-1570 LESGVENGSSYAQAL
+1570 LEAGVENGSSYAQAL

-1628 LINGLNSQKKQLE
+1628 LISGLNSQKKQLE
-1641 NTAKSIANTI
+1641 KTAKSIANTI
-1651 TNSVKKALRIHS
+1651 TNSVKKALKIHS

-1685 GAKGAVQSTNKMVD
+1685 GAKGAVQSTSKMVD

-1711 AITLPKISAEKALG
+1711 TINLPKISAEKALG

-1752 LIKAIKESGA
+1752 LIKAIQQSGDR
-1762 KPVILNLDGEVLAN
+1762 PIIFNVDGKDIADNTNNHLGSSTSLAFY
-1776 NSNNRIGSMTDLG
+1776 GKG
-1789 LYGGGLL
+1789 L

>member
-85 ELPSNVQAA
+85 ELPANVQAA

-99 STVKTGFVNA
+99 SIVKTGFVNA

-196 IRSIPSAAKTAAVAV
+196 IKSIPGAAKTAATAV
-211 KDSFVVAYK
+211 KNSFVVAYK
-220 AAVVAAYMSVKGTIS
+220 AVVVAAYMSVKGTIS

-254 MKTAFSAVAS
+254 MKTAFSTVAS

-310 SLIKSGLVSGFNA
+310 SLIKTGLVSGFNA

-583 KNTFKQFAAVTASPE
+583 KNAFKQFAAVTASPE
-598 FQKKLSDMIQK
+598 FQKKLSDLIQK
-609 IKELIPVMVKLAPTI
+609 IKEFIPVLIEWAPLLAKVAAGFVAFNI
-624 LKVVSAML
+624 L
-632 ALQAVS
+632 S
-638 SVYVAFSNIGK
+638 SVYSKVAGLVMAFRGLASSGTLLGGIVNTVKGS
-649 MFVPLKNGLFVIAT
+649 FLALKVALGSAAAAFGVI
-663 GFMKLAKTIRHPITA
+663 I
-678 IKNLAFAIKYF
+678 
-689 IVTSGAVIA
+689 AVI
-698 IVGAVIAVLYG
+698 GAVIAVAYG
-709 MYAAF
+709 MYVSF

-725 SGMFDAVK
+725 STMWDGVK

-741 VFKQIVSA
+741 VFKQIVAA

-758 DVLKYIGV
+758 DVLKYV
-766 GVWVAFGIVLA
+766 GVAIWASLGLVLA
-777 TVVDIIQVLARIVL
+777 AVVDIIQVLARIVL
-791 VAIKGLQGLYYAIKA
+791 VAIKALQGLYYAIKA
-806 AFQALSGDLKGA
+806 AFQALHWDLKGA

-826 EAFVDAGSAIKDAF
+826 DAFVEAGSAIKDAF

-859 EAENTAKKTETSGKK
+859 EAEKTAKKTETSGKK

-904 SGGVDQYGNKLS
+904 SGGVDQYGKKLS
-916 EKTKSFLNAA
+916 EKTESFLNAA
-926 KDLYGQYQESSKKSQ
+926 KDLYEQYQEATKKSQ
-941 DKYSAAMEKAQDLE
+941 DKYSVAMEKAQSLE
-955 GDKRKKAIADANA
+955 GDKRKKAIADANK
-968 TLVAEIDKN
+968 TLVDETTKN
-977 NGTLLTLQADYAKL
+977 NSTLLTLQSDYSNMLKTNRWAD
-991 LKENKWVDGTELT
+991 GQELT

-1013 QTADIQAELAKQN
+1013 QTTDIQTELAKQN
-1026 QLYVEG
+1026 QLYVEA
-1032 NLLKLSN
+1032 NLLRLEQ
-1039 GKTLNE
+1039 GKSLNE
-1045 KERSTSIE
+1045 KERNTSLE

-1059 ADRKKAVETGEKEL
+1059 EEKKKAVETGEKSL

-1078 KKSDATT
+1078 KKADAST

-1104 TLAENLQKWAS
+1104 TLSTNLKNWAT
-1115 EMNTIIANGGT
+1115 EMNAIIANGGT
-1126 LNAETFAK
+1126 LNAETFAS
-1134 GLSEMGNI
+1134 GLSQLGNI
-1142 SDEQLSAVWQDFV
+1142 SDEQLSALWQNFV
-1155 KVSGSIDN
+1155 STSTSIDN
-1163 TLAGLGAIMS
+1163 TLSGLAAIMG

-1218 QSGKDQFIAAIKSGD
+1218 QSGKDQFITAIKSGD

-1315 DGKGNAFSAGSG
+1315 DGKGNAFSAGTG

-1454 KSVGQLKQAK
+1454 KSAKQLKQAK
-1464 ALSSI
+1464 ALNSI

-1523 SISNVDPEN
+1523 SISNVDAEN

-1663 PSRVAIELGKF
+1663 PSRVAVELGKF
-1674 FTGGL
+1674 FTSGL
-1679 GNGVLA
+1679 GNGVLD

-1711 AITLPKISAEKALG
+1711 TINLPKISAEKALG

-1752 LIKAIKESGA
+1752 LIKAIKESVA

>member
-196 IRSIPSAAKTAAVAV
+196 IKSIPGAAKTAATAV
-211 KDSFVVAYK
+211 KNSFVVAYK
-220 AAVVAAYMSVKGTIS
+220 AVVVAAYMSVKGTIS

-264 AAKTTGTTVKSAL
+264 AAKTTGTTAKSAL

-583 KNTFKQFAAVTASPE
+583 KNAFKQFAAVTASPE
-598 FQKKLSDMIQK
+598 FQKKLSDLIQK
-609 IKELIPVMVKLAPTI
+609 IKEFIPVLIEWAPLLAKVAAGFVAFNI
-624 LKVVSAML
+624 L
-632 ALQAVS
+632 S
-638 SVYVAFSNIGK
+638 SVYSKVAGLVMAFRGLASSGTLLGGIVNTVKGS
-649 MFVPLKNGLFVIAT
+649 FLALKVALGSAAAAFGVI
-663 GFMKLAKTIRHPITA
+663 I
-678 IKNLAFAIKYF
+678 
-689 IVTSGAVIA
+689 AVI
-698 IVGAVIAVLYG
+698 GAVIAVAYG
-709 MYAAF
+709 MYVSF

-725 SGMFDAVK
+725 STMWDGVK

-741 VFKQIVSA
+741 VFKQIVAA

-758 DVLKYIGV
+758 DVLKYV
-766 GVWVAFGIVLA
+766 GVAIWASLGLVLA
-777 TVVDIIQVLARIVL
+777 AVVDIIQVLARIVL
-791 VAIKGLQGLYYAIKA
+791 VAIKALQGLYYAIKS

-826 EAFVDAGSAIKDAF
+826 DAFVEAGSAIKDAF

-859 EAENTAKKTETSGKK
+859 EAEKTAKKTETSGKK
-874 IKETLKLVETTA
+874 IKDTLKLVETTA

-926 KDLYGQYQESSKKSQ
+926 KDLYGQYQESAKKSQ

-955 GDKRKKAIADANA
+955 GDKRKKAIADANT

-991 LKENKWVDGTELT
+991 LKGNKWVDGTELT

-1193 TAALNINNDVMNT
+1193 TAALNINNDV
-1206 LSTLPNGMFQNG
+1206 LSTISSLPNGMFLNG
-1218 QSGKDQFIAAIKSGD
+1218 ESGKNQFLTAIKSGD
-1233 FQGAGKFLLDGVK
+1233 FQGAGKYLVDGVK
-1246 LGASPLP
+1246 MGTDSIDS
-1253 GEMNNIG
+1253 EMKTKG
-1260 KQGGN
+1260 QTGGQN
-1265 ANADGLKS
+1265 FADGVKGKED
-1273 TAEANKSAGAELKN
+1273 AAKSAGSAVKN
-1287 NAKNGAFDPNLFK
+1287 KAKEGATDPNAFK
-1300 MTGANNAS
+1300 AVGSKDSA
-1308 GFNGGIL
+1308 GFNNGVMG
-1315 DGKGNAFSAGSG
+1315 GKGGAYSAGSSV
-1327 IGNSAKSGAAS
+1327 GNSAKSGAAS

-1343 VGSDFAS
+1343 VGSDFSS
-1350 GYAQGIASGGMM
+1350 GYVNGILSGMGA
-1362 VAGAA
+1362 VGEAAA
-1367 SALANKALAA
+1367 SLASKALAA

-1674 FTGGL
+1674 FTDGL

-1705 SNMTVP
+1705 SNLTVP